1 MDGNTVSTTCRT
13 FRAKLLSVLLAV
25 LMLFTSIPAM
35 FPASAS
41 GSGGSGNPIVLTN
54 ASVEFRDKYF
64 KEITD
69 TDSGEIFYLMAKI
82 GGNNVEEGEVDFY
95 RIEISDKNLLLPN
108 FAGNGFKDGAV
119 YNGYTLHVNSDGSR
133 YITFQIDNGETKQI
147 RLQAK
152 FQNGKTANGT
162 AVEVKLTQESSG
174 KSVSNQITAD
184 AAMQWSASKG
194 ENRTSLKAQEIAKG
208 TTVNYTLSASPN
220 NASKKTGAEWV
231 QSLKFE
237 DTISLENM
245 TFLGDAKAA
254 IQNAVKAAIQTAG
267 YDAEPTVTVNDGK
280 ADISFVLNS
289 RNENAEMPA
298 VNLNVALP
306 LNSSTVKM
314 NGTADGKVT
323 NSLTVS
329 GKPYGD
335 NASYSTIGGNSVELK
350 VSAPQGPK
358 FSIGKTVQN
367 GKAYYVNGDTVEFE
381 ISASNTGDAAGNI
394 TLKDNVPDGMTL
406 ESITA
411 ADGTVSGNSV
421 TFQNVAAGATVT
433 AKVVCK
439 VSKDQTAN
447 LTNEVT
453 DGNNTAKATISVK
466 EDKAVIETP
475 VKSGY
480 VTYNGKNLGQ
490 KYYPHIAGQ
499 TATYTIS
506 VTNSG
511 AKDAKGVLVSDDSLS
526 YNLENMTYT
535 VDGVTRSAF
544 PDKIDVPAGKTVQ
557 ITVTGTIRDD
567 VAGEISNVA
576 TVDGKPSNKVK
587 FTPDTPKAQL
597 GITKTAD
604 VGNYTFGTA
613 KDVVYTITVTNNGEA
628 DAENVKIEDILP
640 DGMTFRENSGA
651 YGILTLSDGTTKNIT
666 SVDTKTLTAGGTITV
681 PKGESITLTV
691 YANVE
696 DSATAAALTN
706 TAKVYEGAEVKGTAT
721 HTIYGGEDLS
731 KYSLQKK
738 IIAVNGIPA
747 DDTTEIVNG
756 DKLTYQATFTNNG
769 TTTMENL
776 YLYDYGTTLKW
787 ETSDVLKVVAINGNA
802 SDSRIQTVT
811 VEQDNRAHGGYA
823 AETFNIM
830 GIKLAAGE
838 SVTVEYVVLG
848 NDVTNNNDYNHE
860 KNGIQGFGGTYD
872 LNNSALM
879 QTLSAFETK
888 FGTQKGVYNY
898 TAVGGLTVNEH
909 GNKTVTWYAHDMILN
924 PVSNTVFEAKKS
936 LTNSA
941 DKTTNIVDMTAADLE
956 QKTFSYSLALSGSN
970 NDYAG
975 KTIVVED
982 TLPDGMEYVPD
993 SVEGT
998 ANYTA
1003 LSGIQATRVGQTL
1016 TFTFVSTE
1024 KFANQWGGGVKLTY
1038 QAKLTADKAQELA
1051 NSTAKK
1057 VTLTNTLS
1065 KVTVVEGKNDGSDR
1079 VISPEDKVDISFTK
1093 TTPAP
1098 GFAKLAV
1105 ASYAGKDYQ
1114 NADLQKVENGYITAG
1129 DTLIWQAVLYNGK
1142 GETTSGKATL
1152 NGEELGKLDL
1162 TDVTLTDNL
1171 PSCYEFDNTSYP
1183 TKYFVVPLKA
1193 DGSFAV
1199 DKYGMVT
1206 GNDGAAIK
1214 TTANGDSVSWD
1225 VSSVTGTGV
1234 TEGKLEPNYAIVVQ
1248 FATTVKDG
1256 QEKEGVIT
1264 NTGYAEV
1271 KQPFTAENTVAGE
1284 KRDTQIWNYANYNI
1298 VGLTTESWKT
1308 ITYTNN
1314 GHNGDPHTDP
1324 ATDTGYSREPT
1335 HNYVQG
1341 MQGEDVTYELHIKN
1355 NSPVDLE
1362 NMTIIDRLPYVG
1374 DLGLVSGYA
1383 RNSAFGVKLKSI
1395 DSVMVGGTDV
1405 IDKTARSY
1413 STDKTSVLNEYSKDW
1428 LGQNDVMNWTNIK
1441 SDDTVNFRI
1450 QLQDTTVKVGDEVV
1464 VKVTATVPSY
1474 VAKTGEE
1481 NIAWN
1486 SFAYSYQNPDILGD
1500 TVMVA
1505 EPAKVGVW
1513 VQTPDTTVDVT
1524 VNKTLTEAETK
1535 DATFYFALFTDENY
1549 TTRLSDVI
1557 SVTIPAGQTAASVTM
1572 KDVDLS
1578 SIKQQTNNA
1587 NNVYLLET
1595 DAKGNQ
1601 IRNYTP
1607 TYTGNAI
1614 STDATTKQTV
1624 GVTNTKNTGE
1634 IKLTKTLAGVEGGD
1648 VTGDTFYFAL
1658 FTKNAAGDYV
1668 RYEEVPVQSL
1678 TFTEAD
1684 SKKVTFE
1691 NVPKGMDFYVLETNS
1706 NGVPTYTGDSGTYTA
1721 DSGIR
1726 YSFVPVIRS
1735 AVQAGGT
1742 TTITN
1747 FEETQYSI
1755 TVSKVLNAD
1764 NVKSTPV
1771 FSVGLFTKSGDTYTQ
1786 VGDTQE
1792 VIAGSEVKFSTELNE
1807 QNKRYDLKADTPY
1820 YIFEMDGDKRVENGA
1835 SFQMPVVLDPK
1846 NSTTKTDTTFYV
1858 SYDCCD
1864 KYGKVAALTLTKDAP
1879 QASTIITNST
1889 DNPTKIT
1896 VTKIATEDGN
1906 QAVDH
1911 AIEVG
1916 LFTQDADGNYQE
1928 VSGQKKTITIAAG
1941 DKGKKSVTFDGLDSS
1956 KTYYVFEL
1964 DAEGNRVENGGT
1976 TEVSNKTFVASYSG
1990 GNMVAM
1996 DVGIPGAKTITDT
2009 HDGKIYI
2016 KKFDVNNNVM
2026 EKCEFTLTGPNNYKK
2041 NWSSSK
2047 DAEEFSNLKAG
2058 TYTLT
2063 ETEMNNFVQL
2073 SMSFTID
2080 ETGCIVTQ
2088 NPDGSKIESTSYALS
2103 ANTVTL
2109 INRAKVSVDKQ
2120 NIANSDELAGATIK
2134 ITRTNGGLNEKVLEV
2149 KRGDTALT
2157 KETSLDESD
2166 YSKYTQT
2173 SNTITFI
2180 SDGKAKTDIIG
2191 LPDGDYTMEEVAAPD
2206 GYNKVKTTFTF
2217 TIDKGQVTRTS
2228 ADSEEYDVSGNDIVM
2243 KDSAKKTISIGKQA
2257 VGGGDELT
2265 GAELQLTVPKGV
2277 DLSQIEAAYGDQST
2291 NGIVKSDKTISWK
2304 SDGTKGSVELTD
2316 LPAGTYTLKE
2326 ITAPDGF
2333 TKKTEEMNF
2342 EVGADGK
2349 VGTVNGL
2356 TKDDNKVV
2364 MEDAASKLTIGKKDI
2379 TGKQEVTGAKLTL
2392 TLTKPDESGATL
2404 DGVTVENIKNNTVDS
2419 RTADSITWTSGK
2431 TDAILSKL
2439 PDGEYTLKETGD
2451 AFTDEETGKTYT
2463 VIESTMTF
2471 TVENGVVTK
2480 TTGTADSLN
2489 DKAAD
2494 GYYYY
2499 DKTAGQILVCDAEA
2513 VNVVPISKQ
2522 DAGSGAEVAGATLE
2536 ITAEN
2541 VLDTTKLE
2549 LSRTDKNGNKTVLVK
2564 GTDYSISADGKTIQF
2579 VSGED
2584 ATIITGLP
2592 AGTYKLKE
2600 TNAPDGYQLYTAEET
2615 FTIGT
2620 DGKVTGTTTI
2630 QDKVSKLTIAK
2641 KDITGKQE
2649 VTGATLTL
2657 KLTKPD
2663 ESGAT
2668 LDGVTVEN
2676 IKNITVDSRTEDSI
2690 TWTSGKTD
2698 AILSKLPDG
2707 KYTLKETGGAF
2718 TDTETGKTYTVIE
2731 STMTFTVENGVVTST
2746 TGDADN
2752 LNDKATEGYY
2762 YYDKTAGQILVC
2774 DAEAVNVVP
2783 ISKQDAGS
2791 GAEVAGA
2798 TLEITAENVLDTTKL
2813 ELSRTDKNGNKTVL
2827 VKGTDY
2833 SISADG
2839 KTIQFVS
2846 GEDATIITGLPAG
2859 TYKLKETNAPDG
2871 YQLYTA
2877 EETFTIGTDGKVTG
2891 TTTIQDKV
2899 SKLTIAKKDITG
2911 KQEVTGAKLTLTLT
2925 NPDESGATLDGVK
2938 ANITVDSRDAKS
2950 ITWTSGKTD
2959 AILSKLP
2966 DGKYTL
2972 KETGGAFTDTETG
2985 KTYTVIEST
2994 MTFTVENG
3002 VITKSNAADNLNDK
3016 ATEGYYYY
3024 DKTKEEILV
3033 CDAEQPA
3040 ITTTSTSETTTTS
3053 TTTTPTRTSATTE
3066 SSTETTVSTTS
3077 ATPTDTTTSTTA
3089 STAGPTQPTTTST
3102 TGSSTVTTVSTTAS
3116 TAGPTQPTTTSTTGS
3131 GTVTTVST
3139 TASTAGPTQPT
3150 TTSTTGSSTV
3160 TTVSTTASTAGPT
3173 QPTTTST
3180 TGSGTVT
3187 TVSTTASTAGPT
3199 QPTTT
3204 STTGSSTVTTVSTT
3218 ASTAGPTQPTTT
3230 STTGSGTVTT
3240 VSTTASTAGPTQPTT
3255 TSTTGSGT
3263 VTTVSTT
3270 ASTAGPTQPTTTS
3283 ATATN
3288 TTTTTSSTG
3297 TGSDTGTTTTT
3308 QSATTVTATN
3318 TGSVT
3323 ETTPI
3328 VTVTETAP
3336 VTTTTC
3342 STIQTTETTPTTV
3355 TTVTTPVTTVTTTE
3369 LERGVLIRKCDMGG
3383 NEIAGASLQVADLDG
3398 NVIDAWISEA
3408 GISHAIETVE
3418 VGVPY
3423 CLTELQAPVDYALA
3437 ESIYFR
3443 LEEDGTVTI
3452 LTFAVNEDGTIATDE
3467 NGPIILT
3474 ETPSADAVVTMFDE
3488 FIGIVTT
3495 TDITTET
3502 TTTTET
3508 ETTTTTPHNTTNDN
3522 GNHTP
3527 SASETTSS
3535 GETTTETTNGSGTTT
3550 TDGSGTTTT
3559 TRYRSSSGSSSSSS
3573 SGRGSSSVRVSS
3585 TPKTD
3590 DRIWMLLFPTGLALT
3605 GAILTGRKRK
3615 KKHQK

>member
-1 MDGNTVSTTCRT
+1 MQTEKTRHLRT
-13 FRAKLLSVLLAV
+13 RVISVLLAV
-25 LMLFTSIPAM
+25 LMIVTCLPSMLFPV
-35 FPASAS
+35 SADNN
-41 GSGGSGNPIVLTN
+41 GRSGGPLVLTN
-54 ASVEFRDKYF
+54 ASVEFRDSKYNPID
-64 KEITD
+64 EVNTGD
-69 TDSGEIFYLMAKI
+69 VFYLMSTI
-82 GGNNVEEGEVDFY
+82 SGNNVNEGEVDSY
-95 RIEISDKNLLLPN
+95 RIEITDKNLLLPN
-108 FAGNGFKDGAV
+108 FAGNGFRDGAV

-133 YITFQIDNGETKQI
+133 YITFDIDNGQTKQV

-152 FQNGKTANGT
+152 FQNGKTPGGT
-162 AVEVKLTQESSG
+162 TSTVKIVQDSTGKNASST
-174 KSVSNQITAD
+174 ITAR
-184 AAMQWSASKG
+184 AKRQWSASKS
-194 ENRTSLKAQEIAKG
+194 EDRNALTAAQLAAG
-208 TTVNYTLSASPN
+208 TTVNYTLSASAN
-220 NASKKTGAEWV
+220 NVTKKNGVEWV

-237 DTISLENM
+237 DTISLSEM
-245 TFLGDAKAA
+245 TFTGGAQTAVE
-254 IQNAVKAAIQTAG
+254 NAVKSAVATAG
-267 YDAEPTVTVNDGK
+267 YTAGNLSVEAIDGTSTAK
-280 ADISFVLNS
+280 ISFTVDSKNT
-289 RNENAEMPA
+289 NAEMPA

-335 NASYSTIGGNSVELK
+335 DASYSTIGGNSVELK

-358 FSIGKTVQN
+358 FSIGKTVKN
-367 GKAYYVNGDTVEFE
+367 GKAYYVNGDIVEFE
-381 ISASNTGDAAGNI
+381 ISASNTGDAAGDI
-394 TLKDNVPDGMTL
+394 TLTDNVPDGMTL

-480 VTYNGKNLGQ
+480 VTYKGKNLGQ
-490 KYYPHIAGQ
+490 KYYPRIAGQ

-506 VTNSG
+506 ITNSG
-511 AKDAKGVLVSDDSLS
+511 AKDAKDVPVLDDSLS
-526 YNLENMTYT
+526 DNLENMTYT
-535 VDGVTRSAF
+535 VDGVTRTDF
-544 PDKIDVPAGKTVQ
+544 PDKIDVPAEKTVQ

-576 TVDGKPSNKVK
+576 KVDGKSSNKVK
-587 FTPDTPKAQL
+587 FTPDVPKAQL

-651 YGILTLSDGTTKNIT
+651 YGILTLSDDTTENIT
-666 SVDTKTLTAGGTITV
+666 SVDTKTLTAGGPITV
-681 PKGESITLTV
+681 PKGKSITLTV

-1003 LSGIQATRVGQTL
+1003 LSGIQATQVGQTL

-1024 KFANQWGGGVKLTY
+1024 KFANQWGSGVKLTY

-1079 VISPEDKVDISFTK
+1079 VILPNSKVDISFTK

-1142 GETTSGKATL
+1142 GETDTAGKATL
-1152 NGEELGKLDL
+1152 NGEELGRLDL

-1183 TKYFVVPLKA
+1183 TKCFVVPLKA

-1199 DKYGMVT
+1199 DKYGMVS
-1206 GNDGAAIK
+1206 GNGATIK

-1264 NTGYAEV
+1264 NTGYATID
-1271 KQPFTAENTVAGE
+1271 QPFSAEDTVAGE
-1284 KRDTQIWNYANYNI
+1284 KQDNQIWSYANYNI

-1308 ITYTNN
+1308 ITYKNN
-1314 GHNGDPHTDP
+1314 GHNGTPHTDP
-1324 ATDTGYSREPT
+1324 ATDTGYSRQPT

-1355 NSPVDLE
+1355 NSPVALE

-1374 DLGLVSGYA
+1374 DLGLVSGYE
-1383 RNSAFGVKLKSI
+1383 RFSAFGVTLKSI
-1395 DSVMVGGTDV
+1395 DSVTVGGTDV
-1405 IDKTARSY
+1405 SANAAYSY

-1428 LGQNDVMNWTNIK
+1428 LGQNDVMNWTGI
-1441 SDDTVNFRI
+1441 SSADTVDFRI
-1450 QLQDTTVKVGDEVV
+1450 QLQDTTVKVGEEVV

-1601 IRNYTP
+1601 IHNYTP
-1607 TYTGNAI
+1607 AYKDKDNVI
-1614 STDATTKQTV
+1614 STDATTNQTV
-1624 GVTNTKNTGE
+1624 DVTNTKNTGD
-1634 IKLTKTLAGVEGGD
+1634 ITLTKTLAGVEGGN

-1658 FTKNAAGDYV
+1658 FTENAAGDYV
-1668 RYEEVPVQSL
+1668 RYEEAPVQSL

-1691 NVPKGMDFYVLETNS
+1691 NVPKGMDFYVLETNA

-1726 YSFVPVIRS
+1726 YSFLPVTRS

-1747 FEETQYSI
+1747 FEQTQYSI
-1755 TVSKVLNAD
+1755 TVSKVLIAD
-1764 NVKSTPV
+1764 DVKSTPV
-1771 FSVGLFTKSGDTYTQ
+1771 FSVGLFTKSGNDYTQ
-1786 VGDTQE
+1786 VGTTQK
-1792 VIAGSEVKFSTELNE
+1792 VAAGSEVKFSTELNE
-1807 QNKRYDLKADTPY
+1807 QNKRYDLKEGIPY

-1864 KYGKVAALTLTKDAP
+1864 DHNQVAALTLTKDAP
-1879 QASTIITNST
+1879 QANTIITNT
-1889 DNPTKIT
+1889 TKNPAQIK
-1896 VTKIATEDGN
+1896 VTKIATEDGKP
-1906 QAVDH
+1906 AVDH
-1911 AIEVG
+1911 TIEVG
-1916 LFTQDADGNYQE
+1916 LFTQDTNGSYQQVE
-1928 VSGQKKTITIAAG
+1928 KKNINIVAG
-1941 DKGKKSVTFDGLDSS
+1941 DNGKKSVTFDGLDSS

-1964 DAEGNRVENGGT
+1964 DADGNRVENESTISVGG
-1976 TEVSNKTFVASYSG
+1976 KTFLATYSG
-1990 GNMVAM
+1990 NSNRI
-1996 DVGIPGAKTITDT
+1996 DLLPGIPGEKTITDANT
-2009 HDGKIYI
+2009 TQVELSFAKV
-2016 KKFDVNNNVM
+2016 DVKGNAM
-2026 EKCEFTLTGPNNYKK
+2026 AGCEMTLTSPNGY
-2041 NWSSSK
+2041 SK
-2047 DAEEFSNLKAG
+2047 TWTSDADPEKLTGLAAG
-2058 TYTLT
+2058 DYTLT
-2063 ETEMNNFVQL
+2063 EK
-2073 SMSFTID
+2073 SMTGYAPVSISFAVNAN
-2080 ETGCIVTQ
+2080 GYIVTTDAQ
-2088 NPDGSKIESTSYALS
+2088 GNPINGSNFDLTENGL
-2103 ANTVTL
+2103 TV
-2109 INRAKVSVDKQ
+2109 INRSQISVSKKDITSLK
-2120 NIANSDELAGATIK
+2120 ELAGAK
-2134 ITRTNGGLNEKVLEV
+2134 ITITKTDGSWNEALVELSRTG
-2149 KRGDTALT
+2149 TTFT
-2157 KETSLDESD
+2157 KSDSVNDESQ
-2166 YSKYTQT
+2166 YQLTSKEL
-2173 SNTITFI
+2173 TFI
-2180 SDGKAKTDIIG
+2180 SDGKNKTDIIG
-2191 LPDGDYTMEEVAAPD
+2191 LPDGTYTMTEVVAPD
-2206 GYNKVKTTFTF
+2206 GYNKVSTDFTF
-2217 TIDKGQVTRTS
+2217 TIKNGVVDATGTT
-2228 ADSEEYDVSGNDIVM
+2228 EYDVSGNDITM
-2243 KDSAKKTISIGKQA
+2243 KDGQKPSVTISKQA
-2257 VGGGDELT
+2257 VGGGEELT
-2265 GAELQLTVPKGV
+2265 GAVLKLTAPAGT
-2277 DLSQIEAAYGDQST
+2277 DLSKVKGSYSDGSTAGIETSGNT
-2291 NGIVKSDKTISWK
+2291 ITWTSDKA
-2304 SDGTKGSVELTD
+2304 KGGVTLAN
-2316 LPAGTYTLKE
+2316 LPAGVYTLE
-2326 ITAPDGF
+2326 ETTAPDGF
-2333 TKKTEEMNF
+2333 TKKTEEMTF

-2356 TKDDNKVV
+2356 TKDDNKIV
-2364 MEDAASKLTIGKKDI
+2364 MEDNTSKLTISKKDI
-2379 TGKQEVTGAKLTL
+2379 TGKQEVTGATLTL
-2392 TLTKPDESGATL
+2392 TLTNPDESGATL
-2404 DGVTVENIKNNTVDS
+2404 DDVTVENSIVGN
-2419 RTADSITWTSGK
+2419 RTEDSITWISGK
-2431 TDAILSKL
+2431 TDAVLSKL
-2439 PDGEYTLKETGD
+2439 PDGKYTLKETGG
-2451 AFTDEETGKTYT
+2451 AFTDAETKKTYT

-2471 TVENGVVTK
+2471 TVENGVVTD
-2480 TTGTADSLN
+2480 TNAADNLN
-2489 DKAAD
+2489 DKATE

-2522 DAGSGAEVAGATLE
+2522 DAASGAEVAGATLE

-2564 GTDYSISADGKTIQF
+2564 GTDYSISTDGKTIQF

-2592 AGTYKLKE
+2592 AGSYQLKE

-2620 DGKVTGTTTI
+2620 DGKVTGTTII
-2630 QDKVSKLTIAK
+2630 QDKA
-2641 KDITGKQE
+2641 
-2649 VTGATLTL
+2649 
-2657 KLTKPD
+2657 
-2663 ESGAT
+2663 
-2668 LDGVTVEN
+2668 
-2676 IKNITVDSRTEDSI
+2676 
-2690 TWTSGKTD
+2690 
-2698 AILSKLPDG
+2698 
-2707 KYTLKETGGAF
+2707 
-2718 TDTETGKTYTVIE
+2718 
-2731 STMTFTVENGVVTST
+2731 
-2746 TGDADN
+2746 
-2752 LNDKATEGYY
+2752 
-2762 YYDKTAGQILVC
+2762 
-2774 DAEAVNVVP
+2774 
-2783 ISKQDAGS
+2783 
-2791 GAEVAGA
+2791 
-2798 TLEITAENVLDTTKL
+2798 
-2813 ELSRTDKNGNKTVL
+2813 
-2827 VKGTDY
+2827 
-2833 SISADG
+2833 
-2839 KTIQFVS
+2839 
-2846 GEDATIITGLPAG
+2846 
-2859 TYKLKETNAPDG
+2859 
-2871 YQLYTA
+2871 
-2877 EETFTIGTDGKVTG
+2877 
-2891 TTTIQDKV
+2891 

-2925 NPDESGATLDGVK
+2925 NPDESGATLDGVT
-2938 ANITVDSRDAKS
+2938 ANIHVDSRDAKS

-2985 KTYTVIEST
+2985 KTYTVIKST

-3002 VITKSNAADNLNDK
+3002 VVTDTSAENSLNDK
-3016 ATEGYYYY
+3016 ATKGYYYC
-3024 DKTKEEILV
+3024 DKTAGQILV

-3040 ITTTSTSETTTTS
+3040 ITTTSTSETTTT
-3053 TTTTPTRTSATTE
+3053 TTTT
-3066 SSTETTVSTTS
+3066 
-3077 ATPTDTTTSTTA
+3077 TTTSTSES
-3089 STAGPTQPTTTST
+3089 STTSDTETTTGT
-3102 TGSSTVTTVSTTAS
+3102 
-3116 TAGPTQPTTTSTTGS
+3116 

-3139 TASTAGPTQPT
+3139 VATTSKTSGTTTEVTTDTTLATSGNTTETSAGPT
-3150 TTSTTGSSTV
+3150 TTSTSETTTEV
-3160 TTVSTTASTAGPT
+3160 TTDTTLATSGSTTETSAG
-3173 QPTTTST
+3173 PTTTST
-3180 TGSGTVT
+3180 NGTTTDTTTAKTTVT
-3187 TVSTTASTAGPT
+3187 TASASTETSAASTTTTAAGTTAETVTETSTTAA
-3199 QPTTT
+3199 
-3204 STTGSSTVTTVSTT
+3204 STVTT
-3218 ASTAGPTQPTTT
+3218 A
-3230 STTGSGTVTT
+3230 
-3240 VSTTASTAGPTQPTT
+3240 
-3255 TSTTGSGT
+3255 
-3263 VTTVSTT
+3263 
-3270 ASTAGPTQPTTTS
+3270 
-3283 ATATN
+3283 
-3288 TTTTTSSTG
+3288 
-3297 TGSDTGTTTTT
+3297 
-3308 QSATTVTATN
+3308 
-3318 TGSVT
+3318 
-3323 ETTPI
+3323 E
-3328 VTVTETAP
+3328 
-3336 VTTTTC
+3336 
-3342 STIQTTETTPTTV
+3342 
-3355 TTVTTPVTTVTTTE
+3355 TTVTTTATTTIE
-3369 LERGVLIRKCDMGG
+3369 ATTTTTEETTVETTTEATTTTEETTTTIVTTTEQPDGYVIRKCDVGG
-3383 NEIAGASLQVADLDG
+3383 NEIGGASLNITDQSG
-3398 NVIDAWISEA
+3398 NVIDQWVSEEGVSHVFA
-3408 GISHAIETVE
+3408 GIQPNT
-3418 VGVPY
+3418 PY
-3423 CLTELQAPVDYALA
+3423 CLTETLAPADYLVA
-3437 ESIYFR
+3437 EPIYFQ
-3443 LEEDGTVTI
+3443 L
-3452 LTFAVNEDGTIATDE
+3452 NEDGTLVLFVGVSLNEDGSWSVE
-3467 NGPIILT
+3467 N
-3474 ETPSADAVVTMFDE
+3474 AVVTANPDGRAIVMIDE
-3488 FIGIVTT
+3488 YVGTETT
-3495 TDITTET
+3495 TTETTEET
-3502 TTTTET
+3502 TTTTEATTTTAKNTTAGNGEHTPSVSTTTTAST
-3508 ETTTTTPHNTTNDN
+3508 ETTTVTGESGTGTTA
-3522 GNHTP
+3522 G
-3527 SASETTSS
+3527 S
-3535 GETTTETTNGSGTTT
+3535 GGSGTTT
-3550 TDGSGTTTT
+3550 AAGGSQTTTVI
-3559 TRYRSSSGSSSSSS
+3559 RSSSGSSSSSS
-3573 SGRGSSSVRVSS
+3573 RSNTKISS
-3585 TPKTD
+3585 TPKTGEALPVV
-3590 DRIWMLLFPTGLALT
+3590 IIPAGIALAA
-3605 GAILTGRKRK
+3605 AIVAGCKRK
-3615 KKHQK
+3615 KK

>member
-1 MDGNTVSTTCRT
+1 MQTEKTRHLRT
-13 FRAKLLSVLLAV
+13 RVISVLLAV
-25 LMLFTSIPAM
+25 LMIVTCLPSMLFPV
-35 FPASAS
+35 SADNN
-41 GSGGSGNPIVLTN
+41 GRSGGPLVLTN
-54 ASVEFRDKYF
+54 ASVEFRDSKYNPID
-64 KEITD
+64 EVNTGD
-69 TDSGEIFYLMAKI
+69 VFYLMSTI
-82 GGNNVEEGEVDFY
+82 SGNNVNEGEMDSY
-95 RIEISDKNLLLPN
+95 RIEITDKNLLLPN
-108 FAGNGFKDGAV
+108 FAGNGFRDGAV

-133 YITFQIDNGETKQI
+133 YIAFDIDNGQTKQV

-152 FQNGKTANGT
+152 FQNGKTPGGT
-162 AVEVKLTQESSG
+162 ISTVKIVQDSTGKNASST
-174 KSVSNQITAD
+174 ITAK
-184 AAMQWSASKG
+184 AERQWSASKS
-194 ENRTSLKAQEIAKG
+194 EDRNAMTAAQLAAG
-208 TTVNYTLSASPN
+208 TTVNYTLSASAN
-220 NASKKTGAEWV
+220 NASKKSGVEWV

-237 DTISLENM
+237 DTISLSEM
-245 TFLGDAKAA
+245 TFIGDAQTAVE
-254 IQNAVKAAIQTAG
+254 NAVKSAIAAAGYTAG
-267 YDAEPTVTVNDGK
+267 NLSVTVSGSTAK
-280 ADISFVLNS
+280 ISFTVDSKNT
-289 RNENAEMPA
+289 NAEMPA

-306 LNSSTVKM
+306 LNSNTVKM

-358 FSIGKTVQN
+358 FSIGKTVKN

-433 AKVVCK
+433 ANVVCR

-535 VDGVTRSAF
+535 VDGVTRSDF

-576 TVDGKPSNKVK
+576 KVDGKSSNKVK
-587 FTPDTPKAQL
+587 FTPDVPKAQL

-651 YGILTLSDGTTKNIT
+651 YGILTLSDDTTENIT

-681 PKGESITLTV
+681 PKGKSITLTV

-787 ETSDVLKVVAINGNA
+787 EASDVLKVVAINGNA

-811 VEQDNRAHGGYA
+811 VEQNKIDGGGYA
-823 AETFNIM
+823 VETFNIM
-830 GIKLAAGE
+830 GINLAAGE

-848 NDVTNNNDYNHE
+848 NDVTNTNNDYDSE
-860 KNGIQGFGGTYD
+860 KRGIQGFGDGTD
-872 LNNSALM
+872 LKNSALM

-888 FGTQKGVYNY
+888 FGTQRGVYNY

-975 KTIVVED
+975 KKIVVED
-982 TLPDGMEYVPD
+982 TLPDGMKYVPD

-998 ANYTA
+998 ANFTA
-1003 LSGIQATRVGQTL
+1003 LSGIQATQVGQTL

-1024 KFANQWGGGVKLTY
+1024 KFANQWGSGVKLTY

-1065 KVTVVEGKNDGSDR
+1065 KVTVVEGRDDGSDR
-1079 VISPEDKVDISFTK
+1079 VILPNSKVDISFTK

-1105 ASYAGKDYQ
+1105 ASFAGQTYDDTAVQ
-1114 NADLQKVENGYITAG
+1114 PVGNGYITAG
-1129 DTLIWQAVLYNGK
+1129 DTLIWQTVLYNGR
-1142 GETTSGKATL
+1142 GDSTDVADL
-1152 NGEELGKLDL
+1152 KLDG
-1162 TDVTLTDNL
+1162 VTLTDNL
-1171 PSCYEFDNTSYP
+1171 PATYQFSNETGLQMTYQVLDLTHNG
-1183 TKYFVVPLKA
+1183 
-1193 DGSFAV
+1193 DGSSTFQVNDKTGLLEGGTKVPDTAYKIDGSKLIISV
-1199 DKYGMVT
+1199 DKL
-1206 GNDGAAIK
+1206 AA
-1214 TTANGDSVSWD
+1214 
-1225 VSSVTGTGV
+1225 
-1234 TEGKLEPNYAIVVQ
+1234 KLAKNKCIVFQ

-1256 QEKEGVIT
+1256 QESEGVIT
-1264 NTGYAEV
+1264 NTGYATID
-1271 KQPFTAENTVAGE
+1271 QPFTAEDTVAGE
-1284 KRDTQIWNYANYNI
+1284 KQDNQIWSYANYNI

-1308 ITYTNN
+1308 ITYTNQN
-1314 GHNGDPHTDP
+1314 HTGTPHTDP

-1355 NSPVDLE
+1355 NSPVALE

-1374 DLGLVSGYA
+1374 DLGLVSGYE
-1383 RNSAFGVKLKSI
+1383 RFSAFGVKLKNI

-1441 SDDTVNFRI
+1441 SDDTVDFRI
-1450 QLQDTTVKVGDEVV
+1450 QLQDTTVEVGDEVV
-1464 VKVTATVPSY
+1464 VKVTATVPGY

-1557 SVTIPAGQTAASVTM
+1557 SATILAGQTKASVTM

-1578 SIKQQTNNA
+1578 SIKQQMIDAHISNA
-1587 NNVYLLET
+1587 DNVYLLET

-1601 IRNYTP
+1601 IRNYTLA
-1607 TYTGNAI
+1607 YTGNKI
-1614 STDATTKQTV
+1614 STDATTNQTV

-1634 IKLTKTLAGVEGGD
+1634 ITLTKTLAGEN

-1668 RYEEVPVQSL
+1668 RYEEAPVQSL
-1678 TFTEAD
+1678 TFTEAGSQD
-1684 SKKVTFE
+1684 VKFE
-1691 NVPKGMDFYVLETNS
+1691 GVPKGVDFYVLETNA
-1706 NGVPTYTGDSGTYTA
+1706 NGVLADTDFAKYTS

-1726 YSFVPVIRS
+1726 YTSEPAAPA
-1735 AVQAGGT
+1735 AVQAGGKT
-1742 TTITN
+1742 EITN
-1747 FEETQYSI
+1747 TEEIDYSI
-1755 TVSKVLNAD
+1755 TVSKVLIAD
-1764 NVKSTPV
+1764 DVKSTPV
-1771 FSVGLFTKSGDTYTQ
+1771 FSVGLFTKNGNDYTQ
-1786 VGDTQE
+1786 VGTTQK
-1792 VIAGSEVKFSTELNE
+1792 VAAGSEVKFSTELNE
-1807 QNKRYDLKADTPY
+1807 QNKRYDLKEGIPY

-1864 KYGKVAALTLTKDAP
+1864 DDSKVAALTLTKDAP
-1879 QASTIITNST
+1879 QANTIITNT
-1889 DNPTKIT
+1889 TKNPAQIK
-1896 VTKIATEDGN
+1896 VTKIATIDGN
-1906 QAVDH
+1906 PADSHEATV
-1911 AIEVG
+1911 A
-1916 LFTQDADGNYQE
+1916 LFTMDADGNYQE

-1964 DAEGNRVENGGT
+1964 DADGNRVENGST
-1976 TEVSNKTFVASYSG
+1976 TTVGSAGSSKTFLATYSG
-1990 GNMVAM
+1990 NSNRV
-1996 DVGIPGAKTITDT
+1996 DLLPGIPGEKVITDANT
-2009 HDGKIYI
+2009 TQVELSFAKV
-2016 KKFDVNNNVM
+2016 DVKGNAM
-2026 EKCEFTLTGPNNYKK
+2026 AGCEMTLTGSNGYSVSWETTADSKK
-2041 NWSSSK
+2041 LTGL
-2047 DAEEFSNLKAG
+2047 AAG
-2058 TYTLT
+2058 DYTLT
-2063 ETEMNNFVQL
+2063 EK
-2073 SMSFTID
+2073 SMTGYAPVSISFAVNAN
-2080 ETGCIVTQ
+2080 GYIVTTDAQ
-2088 NPDGSKIESTSYALS
+2088 SNPITGSNFSLTENGL
-2103 ANTVTL
+2103 TV
-2109 INRAKVSVDKQ
+2109 INRSQISVSKKDITSLK
-2120 NIANSDELAGATIK
+2120 ELAGAK
-2134 ITRTNGGLNEKVLEV
+2134 ITITKTDGSWNEALVELSRTE
-2149 KRGDTALT
+2149 TTFT
-2157 KETSLDESD
+2157 KSDSVDDESQ
-2166 YSKYTQT
+2166 YQLTSKEL
-2173 SNTITFI
+2173 TFI
-2180 SDGKAKTDIIG
+2180 SDGKNKTDIIG
-2191 LPDGDYTMEEVAAPD
+2191 LPDGTYTMTEVVAPD
-2206 GYNKVKTTFTF
+2206 GYNKVSTDFTF
-2217 TIDKGQVTRTS
+2217 TIKNGVVDATGTT
-2228 ADSEEYDVSGNDIVM
+2228 EYDVSGNDITM
-2243 KDSAKKTISIGKQA
+2243 KDGQKPSVTISKQA
-2257 VGGGDELT
+2257 VGGGEELT
-2265 GAELQLTVPKGV
+2265 GAVLKLTAPAGT
-2277 DLSQIEAAYGDQST
+2277 DLSKVKGSYSDGSTAGIETSGKT
-2291 NGIVKSDKTISWK
+2291 ITWTSDKA
-2304 SDGTKGSVELTD
+2304 KGGVTLEN
-2316 LPAGTYTLKE
+2316 LPAGVYTLE
-2326 ITAPDGF
+2326 ETTAPDGF
-2333 TKKTEEMNF
+2333 TKKTEAMNF

-2356 TKDDNKVV
+2356 TKDDNKIV
-2364 MEDAASKLTIGKKDI
+2364 MEDDTSKLTIAKKDI

-2392 TLTKPDESGATL
+2392 TLTNPDESGATL
-2404 DGVTVENIKNNTVDS
+2404 DDVTANIRVDS
-2419 RTADSITWTSGK
+2419 RDAKSITWTSGK

-2439 PDGEYTLKETGD
+2439 PDGKYTLKETGD
-2451 AFTDEETGKTYT
+2451 AFTDAETKKTYT

-2471 TVENGVVTK
+2471 TVENGVVTS
-2480 TTGTADSLN
+2480 TTGDADKLN
-2489 DKAAD
+2489 DKATK
-2494 GYYYY
+2494 GYYYC
-2499 DKTAGQILVCDAEA
+2499 DKTKEEILVCDAEA

-2564 GTDYSISADGKTIQF
+2564 GTDYSISTDGKTIQF

-2592 AGTYKLKE
+2592 AGSYQLKE

-2630 QDKVSKLTIAK
+2630 QDEVSKLTIGK

-2657 KLTKPD
+2657 
-2663 ESGAT
+2663 
-2668 LDGVTVEN
+2668 
-2676 IKNITVDSRTEDSI
+2676 
-2690 TWTSGKTD
+2690 
-2698 AILSKLPDG
+2698 
-2707 KYTLKETGGAF
+2707 
-2718 TDTETGKTYTVIE
+2718 
-2731 STMTFTVENGVVTST
+2731 
-2746 TGDADN
+2746 
-2752 LNDKATEGYY
+2752 
-2762 YYDKTAGQILVC
+2762 
-2774 DAEAVNVVP
+2774 
-2783 ISKQDAGS
+2783 
-2791 GAEVAGA
+2791 
-2798 TLEITAENVLDTTKL
+2798 
-2813 ELSRTDKNGNKTVL
+2813 
-2827 VKGTDY
+2827 
-2833 SISADG
+2833 
-2839 KTIQFVS
+2839 
-2846 GEDATIITGLPAG
+2846 
-2859 TYKLKETNAPDG
+2859 
-2871 YQLYTA
+2871 
-2877 EETFTIGTDGKVTG
+2877 
-2891 TTTIQDKV
+2891 
-2899 SKLTIAKKDITG
+2899 
-2911 KQEVTGAKLTLTLT
+2911 TLT
-2925 NPDESGATLDGVK
+2925 NPDESGATLDDVT
-2938 ANITVDSRDAKS
+2938 ANIRVDSRDAKS

-2972 KETGGAFTDTETG
+2972 KETGDAFTDAETK

-3002 VITKSNAADNLNDK
+3002 VVTSTTGDADKLNDK

-3024 DKTKEEILV
+3024 DKTAGQILV

-3040 ITTTSTSETTTTS
+3040 ITTTSTSETTTT
-3053 TTTTPTRTSATTE
+3053 TT
-3066 SSTETTVSTTS
+3066 
-3077 ATPTDTTTSTTA
+3077 TTTSTSES
-3089 STAGPTQPTTTST
+3089 STTSDTETTTGT
-3102 TGSSTVTTVSTTAS
+3102 
-3116 TAGPTQPTTTSTTGS
+3116 

-3139 TASTAGPTQPT
+3139 VTTTSKTSGTTTEVTTDTTLVTSGNTTETSAGPT
-3150 TTSTTGSSTV
+3150 TTSTSETTTEV
-3160 TTVSTTASTAGPT
+3160 TTDTTLATSGNTTETSAG
-3173 QPTTTST
+3173 PTTTST
-3180 TGSGTVT
+3180 SETTTEVT
-3187 TVSTTASTAGPT
+3187 TDTTLATSGNTTETSAG
-3199 QPTTT
+3199 PTTT
-3204 STTGSSTVTTVSTT
+3204 STSETTTEVTTVTTLATSGNTT
-3218 ASTAGPTQPTTT
+3218 ETSAGPTTT
-3230 STTGSGTVTT
+3230 STNGTTTDTTTAKTTVTT
-3240 VSTTASTAGPTQPTT
+3240 ASASTETSAASTTTTAAGTTAETVTETSTTAAS
-3255 TSTTGSGT
+3255 T
-3263 VTTVSTT
+3263 VTTAETTVTT
-3270 ASTAGPTQPTTTS
+3270 AATTTIE
-3283 ATATN
+3283 A
-3288 TTTTTSSTG
+3288 TTTTTEKT
-3297 TGSDTGTTTTT
+3297 TVETTTEETTEATTTT
-3308 QSATTVTATN
+3308 
-3318 TGSVT
+3318 
-3323 ETTPI
+3323 E
-3328 VTVTETAP
+3328 E
-3336 VTTTTC
+3336 TTTT
-3342 STIQTTETTPTTV
+3342 I
-3355 TTVTTPVTTVTTTE
+3355 VTTTE
-3369 LERGVLIRKCDMGG
+3369 QPDGYVIRKCDVGG
-3383 NEIAGASLQVADLDG
+3383 NEIGGASLNITDQSG
-3398 NVIDAWISEA
+3398 NVIDQWVSEEGVSHVFA
-3408 GISHAIETVE
+3408 GIQPNT
-3418 VGVPY
+3418 PY
-3423 CLTELQAPVDYALA
+3423 CLTETLAPADYLVA
-3437 ESIYFR
+3437 EPIYFQ
-3443 LEEDGTVTI
+3443 L
-3452 LTFAVNEDGTIATDE
+3452 NEDGTLVLFVGVSLNEDGSWSVE
-3467 NGPIILT
+3467 N
-3474 ETPSADAVVTMFDE
+3474 AVVTANPDGRAIVMIDE
-3488 FIGIVTT
+3488 YVGTETT
-3495 TDITTET
+3495 TTETTEET
-3502 TTTTET
+3502 TTTTEATTTTAKNTTAGNGEHTPSVSTTTTAST
-3508 ETTTTTPHNTTNDN
+3508 ETTTVTGESGTGTTAGN
-3522 GNHTP
+3522 G
-3527 SASETTSS
+3527 
-3535 GETTTETTNGSGTTT
+3535 GSGTTT
-3550 TDGSGTTTT
+3550 AAGGSQTTTVI
-3559 TRYRSSSGSSSSSS
+3559 RSSSGSSSSSS
-3573 SGRGSSSVRVSS
+3573 RSNTRISS
-3585 TPKTD
+3585 TPKTGEALPVV
-3590 DRIWMLLFPTGLALT
+3590 IIPAGIALAA
-3605 GAILTGRKRK
+3605 AIVAGCKRK
-3615 KKHQK
+3615 KK

>member
-1 MDGNTVSTTCRT
+1 MQTEKTRHLRT
-13 FRAKLLSVLLAV
+13 RVISVLLAV
-25 LMLFTSIPAM
+25 LMIVTCLPSMLFPV
-35 FPASAS
+35 SADNN
-41 GSGGSGNPIVLTN
+41 GRSGGPLVLTN
-54 ASVEFRDKYF
+54 ASVEFRDSKYNPID
-64 KEITD
+64 EVNTGD
-69 TDSGEIFYLMAKI
+69 VFYLMSTI
-82 GGNNVEEGEVDFY
+82 SGNNVNEGEVDSY
-95 RIEISDKNLLLPN
+95 RIEITDKNLLLPN
-108 FAGNGFKDGAV
+108 FAGNGFRDGAV

-133 YITFQIDNGETKQI
+133 YIAFDIDNGQTKQV

-152 FQNGKTANGT
+152 FQNGKTPGGT
-162 AVEVKLTQESSG
+162 ISTVKIVQDSTGKNASST
-174 KSVSNQITAD
+174 ITAK
-184 AAMQWSASKG
+184 AERQWSASKS
-194 ENRTSLKAQEIAKG
+194 EDRNALTAAQLAAG
-208 TTVNYTLSASPN
+208 TTVNYTLSASAN
-220 NASKKTGAEWV
+220 NVSKKSGVEWV

-237 DTISLENM
+237 DTISLSEM
-245 TFLGDAKAA
+245 TFTGGAQTAVE
-254 IQNAVKAAIQTAG
+254 NAVKSAVATAG
-267 YDAEPTVTVNDGK
+267 YTAGNLSVTVSGSTAK
-280 ADISFVLNS
+280 ISFTVDSKNT
-289 RNENAEMPA
+289 NAEMSA

-306 LNSSTVKM
+306 LNSNTVKM

-480 VTYNGKNLGQ
+480 VTYKGKDLGQ
-490 KYYPHIAGQ
+490 KYYPGIAGQ

-511 AKDAKGVLVSDDSLS
+511 AKDAKDVPVSDDSLS
-526 YNLENMTYT
+526 DNLENMTYT
-535 VDGVTRSAF
+535 VDGVTRSDF

-576 TVDGKPSNKVK
+576 KVDGKFSNKVK
-587 FTPDTPKAQL
+587 FTPDVPKAQL

-909 GNKTVTWYAHDMILN
+909 GSKTVTWYAHDMILN

-1142 GETTSGKATL
+1142 GETDTAGKATL
-1152 NGEELGKLDL
+1152 NGEELGRLDL

-1183 TKYFVVPLKA
+1183 TKCFVVPLKA

-1199 DKYGMVT
+1199 DKYGMVS
-1206 GNDGAAIK
+1206 GNGATIK

-1264 NTGYAEV
+1264 NTGYATID
-1271 KQPFTAENTVAGE
+1271 QPFTAEDTVAGE

-1308 ITYTNN
+1308 ITYTNQN
-1314 GHNGDPHTDP
+1314 HTGTPHTDP
-1324 ATDTGYSREPT
+1324 ATDTGYSRQPT

-1355 NSPVDLE
+1355 NSPVALE

-1374 DLGLVSGYA
+1374 DLGLVSGYE
-1383 RNSAFGVKLKSI
+1383 RFSAFGVKLKSI

-1441 SDDTVNFRI
+1441 SDDTVDFRI
-1450 QLQDTTVKVGDEVV
+1450 QLQDTTVKVGEEVV

-1505 EPAKVGVW
+1505 EPAKVGIW

-1557 SVTIPAGQTAASVTM
+1557 SVTIPAGQTEASVTM

-1601 IRNYTP
+1601 IHNYTP
-1607 TYTGNAI
+1607 AYKDKDNVI
-1614 STDATTKQTV
+1614 STDATTNQTV
-1624 GVTNTKNTGE
+1624 DVTNTKNTGD
-1634 IKLTKTLAGVEGGD
+1634 ITLTKTLAGVEGGN

-1668 RYEEVPVQSL
+1668 RYEEAPVQSL

-1691 NVPKGMDFYVLETNS
+1691 NVPKGMDFYVLETNA
-1706 NGVPTYTGDSGTYTA
+1706 NGVLADTDFAKYTS

-1726 YSFVPVIRS
+1726 YTSEPAAPA
-1735 AVQAGGT
+1735 AVQAGGKT
-1742 TTITN
+1742 EITN
-1747 FEETQYSI
+1747 TEEIDYSI
-1755 TVSKVLNAD
+1755 TVSKVLIAD
-1764 NVKSTPV
+1764 DVKSTPA
-1771 FSVGLFTKSGDTYTQ
+1771 FSVGLFTKNGNDYTP
-1786 VGDTQE
+1786 VGTTKN
-1792 VIAGSEVKFSTELNE
+1792 VIAGSDVTF
-1807 QNKRYDLKADTPY
+1807 DGLKADTPY

-1846 NSTTKTDTTFYV
+1846 NPTTKTNTTFYV

-1864 KYGKVAALTLTKDAP
+1864 DHNQVAALTLTKDAP
-1879 QASTIITNST
+1879 QANTIITNT
-1889 DNPTKIT
+1889 TKNPAQIK
-1896 VTKIATEDGN
+1896 VTKIATIDDNPADSHE
-1906 QAVDH
+1906 ATV
-1911 AIEVG
+1911 A
-1916 LFTQDADGNYQE
+1916 LFTMDADGNYQA

-1941 DKGKKSVTFDGLDSS
+1941 DKGKNSVTFDGLDSS

-1964 DAEGNRVENGGT
+1964 DADGKRVENESTISVGG
-1976 TEVSNKTFVASYSG
+1976 KTFLATYSG
-1990 GNMVAM
+1990 NSSRV
-1996 DVGIPGAKTITDT
+1996 DLLPGIPGEKTITDANT
-2009 HDGKIYI
+2009 TQVELSFAKTDVDGKAMTGYKLTL
-2016 KKFDVNNNVM
+2016 KKPDGN
-2026 EKCEFTLTGPNNYKK
+2026 EESWTTDGTAKIFTNLTAGKYKLTEAAQNNYVPVEVAFEIG
-2041 NWSSSK
+2041 
-2047 DAEEFSNLKAG
+2047 DDG
-2058 TYTLT
+2058 Y
-2063 ETEMNNFVQL
+2063 
-2073 SMSFTID
+2073 
-2080 ETGCIVTQ
+2080 IVTE
-2088 NPDGSKIESTSYALS
+2088 NAESMAYAELGSTGV
-2103 ANTVTL
+2103 TV
-2109 INRAKVSVDKQ
+2109 INRAQVSVDKQ
-2120 NIANSDELAGATIK
+2120 DIATSKELAGATIK
-2134 ITRTNGGLNEKVLEV
+2134 ITRTNGSLNADVLEV
-2149 KRGDTALT
+2149 KRGETLLT
-2157 KETSLDESD
+2157 KADSLEDNAD

-2180 SDGKAKTDIIG
+2180 SDGENKTNIIG
-2191 LPDGDYTMEEVAAPD
+2191 LPDGTYTMTEVVAPD
-2206 GYNKVKTTFTF
+2206 GYNKVSTDFTF
-2217 TIDKGQVTRTS
+2217 TIKNGVVDATGT
-2228 ADSEEYDVSGNDIVM
+2228 AEYDVSGNDITM
-2243 KDSAKKTISIGKQA
+2243 KDGQKPSVTISKQA
-2257 VGGGDELT
+2257 VGGGEELT
-2265 GAELQLTVPKGV
+2265 GAVLKLTAPAGT
-2277 DLSQIEAAYGDQST
+2277 DLSK
-2291 NGIVKSDKTISWK
+2291 VKGSY
-2304 SDGTKGSVELTD
+2304 SDGSTAGIETSGNTITWTSDNAKGGVTLEN
-2316 LPAGTYTLKE
+2316 LPAGVYTLE
-2326 ITAPDGF
+2326 ETTAPDGF
-2333 TKKTEEMNF
+2333 TKKTEAMNF

-2364 MEDAASKLTIGKKDI
+2364 MEDDTSKLTIAKKDI
-2379 TGKQEVTGAKLTL
+2379 TGKQEVTGATLTL
-2392 TLTKPDESGATL
+2392 TLTNPDESGATL
-2404 DGVTVENIKNNTVDS
+2404 DDVTANITVDS

-2439 PDGEYTLKETGD
+2439 PDGKYTLKETGG
-2451 AFTDEETGKTYT
+2451 AFTDTETGKTYT
-2463 VIESTMTF
+2463 VIKSTMTF
-2471 TVENGVVTK
+2471 TVENGVVTD
-2480 TTGTADSLN
+2480 TSAENSLN
-2489 DKAAD
+2489 DKATE

-2499 DKTAGQILVCDAEA
+2499 DKTKEEILVCDAEA

-2522 DAGSGAEVAGATLE
+2522 DAASGAEVAGATLE

-2564 GTDYSISADGKTIQF
+2564 GTDYSISTDGKTIQF

-2592 AGTYKLKE
+2592 AGSYQLKE

-2630 QDKVSKLTIAK
+2630 QDEASKLTIAK

-2657 KLTKPD
+2657 
-2663 ESGAT
+2663 
-2668 LDGVTVEN
+2668 
-2676 IKNITVDSRTEDSI
+2676 
-2690 TWTSGKTD
+2690 
-2698 AILSKLPDG
+2698 
-2707 KYTLKETGGAF
+2707 
-2718 TDTETGKTYTVIE
+2718 
-2731 STMTFTVENGVVTST
+2731 
-2746 TGDADN
+2746 
-2752 LNDKATEGYY
+2752 
-2762 YYDKTAGQILVC
+2762 
-2774 DAEAVNVVP
+2774 
-2783 ISKQDAGS
+2783 
-2791 GAEVAGA
+2791 
-2798 TLEITAENVLDTTKL
+2798 
-2813 ELSRTDKNGNKTVL
+2813 
-2827 VKGTDY
+2827 
-2833 SISADG
+2833 
-2839 KTIQFVS
+2839 
-2846 GEDATIITGLPAG
+2846 
-2859 TYKLKETNAPDG
+2859 
-2871 YQLYTA
+2871 
-2877 EETFTIGTDGKVTG
+2877 
-2891 TTTIQDKV
+2891 
-2899 SKLTIAKKDITG
+2899 
-2911 KQEVTGAKLTLTLT
+2911 TLT
-2925 NPDESGATLDGVK
+2925 NPDESGATLDGVT
-2938 ANITVDSRDAKS
+2938 ANIHVDSRDAKS

-2972 KETGGAFTDTETG
+2972 KETGDAFTDAETK

-3002 VITKSNAADNLNDK
+3002 VVTDTSAENSLNDK
-3016 ATEGYYYY
+3016 ATKGYYYY
-3024 DKTKEEILV
+3024 DKTAGQILV

-3040 ITTTSTSETTTTS
+3040 ITTTSTSETTTT
-3053 TTTTPTRTSATTE
+3053 TTTT
-3066 SSTETTVSTTS
+3066 
-3077 ATPTDTTTSTTA
+3077 TTTSTSES
-3089 STAGPTQPTTTST
+3089 STTSDTETTTGT
-3102 TGSSTVTTVSTTAS
+3102 
-3116 TAGPTQPTTTSTTGS
+3116 

-3139 TASTAGPTQPT
+3139 VATTSKTSGTTTEVTTDTTLATSGNTTETSAGPT
-3150 TTSTTGSSTV
+3150 TTSTSETTTEV
-3160 TTVSTTASTAGPT
+3160 TTDTTLATSGNTTETSAG
-3173 QPTTTST
+3173 PTTTST
-3180 TGSGTVT
+3180 SETTTEVT
-3187 TVSTTASTAGPT
+3187 TGTTLATSGNTTETSAG
-3199 QPTTT
+3199 PTTT
-3204 STTGSSTVTTVSTT
+3204 STNGTTTTAKTTVTTASASTETSAASTTTTAAGTTAETVTETSTTAASTVTTAET
-3218 ASTAGPTQPTTT
+3218 
-3230 STTGSGTVTT
+3230 TVTT
-3240 VSTTASTAGPTQPTT
+3240 AATT
-3255 TSTTGSGT
+3255 TIE
-3263 VTTVSTT
+3263 
-3270 ASTAGPTQPTTTS
+3270 A
-3283 ATATN
+3283 
-3288 TTTTTSSTG
+3288 TTTTTEET
-3297 TGSDTGTTTTT
+3297 TVETTTEATTTT
-3308 QSATTVTATN
+3308 
-3318 TGSVT
+3318 
-3323 ETTPI
+3323 E
-3328 VTVTETAP
+3328 E
-3336 VTTTTC
+3336 TTTT
-3342 STIQTTETTPTTV
+3342 I
-3355 TTVTTPVTTVTTTE
+3355 VTTTE
-3369 LERGVLIRKCDMGG
+3369 QPDGYVIRKCDVGG
-3383 NEIAGASLQVADLDG
+3383 NEIGGASLNITDQSG
-3398 NVIDAWISEA
+3398 NVIDQWVSEEGVSHVFA
-3408 GISHAIETVE
+3408 GIQPNT
-3418 VGVPY
+3418 PY
-3423 CLTELQAPVDYALA
+3423 CLTETLAPADYLVA
-3437 ESIYFR
+3437 EPIYFQ
-3443 LEEDGTVTI
+3443 L
-3452 LTFAVNEDGTIATDE
+3452 NEDGTLVLFVGVSLNEDGSWSVE
-3467 NGPIILT
+3467 N
-3474 ETPSADAVVTMFDE
+3474 AVVTANPDGRAIVMIDE
-3488 FIGIVTT
+3488 YVGTETT
-3495 TDITTET
+3495 TTETTEET
-3502 TTTTET
+3502 TTTTEATTTTAKNTTAGNGEHTPAVSTTTTAST
-3508 ETTTTTPHNTTNDN
+3508 ETTTVTGESGTGTTA
-3522 GNHTP
+3522 G
-3527 SASETTSS
+3527 S
-3535 GETTTETTNGSGTTT
+3535 GGSGTTT
-3550 TDGSGTTTT
+3550 AAGGSQTTTVI
-3559 TRYRSSSGSSSSSS
+3559 RSSFGSSSSSS
-3573 SGRGSSSVRVSS
+3573 RSNTKISS
-3585 TPKTD
+3585 TPKTGEALPVV
-3590 DRIWMLLFPTGLALT
+3590 IIPAGIALAA
-3605 GAILTGRKRK
+3605 AIVAGCKRK
-3615 KKHQK
+3615 KK

>member
-1 MDGNTVSTTCRT
+1 MQTEKTRHLRT
-13 FRAKLLSVLLAV
+13 RVISVLLAV
-25 LMLFTSIPAM
+25 LMIVTCLPSMLFPV
-35 FPASAS
+35 SADNN
-41 GSGGSGNPIVLTN
+41 GRSGGPLVLTN
-54 ASVEFRDKYF
+54 ASVEFRDSKYNPID
-64 KEITD
+64 EVNTGD
-69 TDSGEIFYLMAKI
+69 VFYLMSTI
-82 GGNNVEEGEVDFY
+82 SGNNVNEGEVDSY
-95 RIEISDKNLLLPN
+95 RIEITDKNLLLPN
-108 FAGNGFKDGAV
+108 FAGNGFRDGAV

-133 YITFQIDNGETKQI
+133 YIAFDIDNGQTKQV

-152 FQNGKTANGT
+152 FQNGKTPGGT
-162 AVEVKLTQESSG
+162 TSTVKIVQDSTGKNASST
-174 KSVSNQITAD
+174 ITAK
-184 AAMQWSASKG
+184 AERQWSASKS
-194 ENRTSLKAQEIAKG
+194 EDRNALTAAQLAAG
-208 TTVNYTLSASPN
+208 TTVNYTLSASAN
-220 NASKKTGAEWV
+220 NVSKKNGVEWV

-237 DTISLENM
+237 DTISLSEM
-245 TFLGDAKAA
+245 TFIGDAQTAVE
-254 IQNAVKAAIQTAG
+254 NAVKSAVAAAG
-267 YDAEPTVTVNDGK
+267 YTVGNLSVDVSGSTAK
-280 ADISFVLNS
+280 ISFTVDSKNT
-289 RNENAEMPA
+289 NAEMSA

-335 NASYSTIGGNSVELK
+335 DASYSTIGGNSVELK

-367 GKAYYVNGDTVEFE
+367 GKAYYVNGDIVEFE
-381 ISASNTGDAAGNI
+381 ISASNTGDAAGDI
-394 TLKDNVPDGMTL
+394 TLTDNVPDGMTL

-421 TFQNVAAGATVT
+421 TFQNVAAGATVI

-511 AKDAKGVLVSDDSLS
+511 TKDAKGVLVSDDSLS

-535 VDGVTRSAF
+535 VDGVTRSDF

-576 TVDGKPSNKVK
+576 KVDDKSSNKVK

-613 KDVVYTITVTNNGEA
+613 EDVVYTITVTNNGEA

-640 DGMTFRENSGA
+640 NDMAFRENSGV
-651 YGILTLSDGTTKNIT
+651 YGVLTLADGTTKDIT
-666 SVDTKTLTAGGTITV
+666 TVDTKTLTAGGTVTV
-681 PKGESITLTV
+681 PKGKSITLTV

-696 DSATAAALTN
+696 ASATAATLTN
-706 TAKVYEGAEVKGTAT
+706 TAKVYEGAEEKGTAT

-787 ETSDVLKVVAINGNA
+787 EASDVLKVVAINGNA

-811 VEQDNRAHGGYA
+811 VEQNKIDGGGYA
-823 AETFNIM
+823 VETFNIM
-830 GIKLAAGE
+830 GINLAAGE

-848 NDVTNNNDYNHE
+848 NDVTNTNNDYDSE
-860 KNGIQGFGGTYD
+860 KRGIQGFGDGTD
-872 LNNSALM
+872 LKNSALM

-888 FGTQKGVYNY
+888 FGTQRGVYNY

-975 KTIVVED
+975 KKIVVED
-982 TLPDGMEYVPD
+982 TLPDGMKYVPD

-998 ANYTA
+998 ANFTA
-1003 LSGIQATRVGQTL
+1003 LSGIQATQVGQTL

-1105 ASYAGKDYQ
+1105 ASFAGQTYDDAAVQ
-1114 NADLQKVENGYITAG
+1114 PVGNGYITAG
-1129 DTLIWQAVLYNGK
+1129 DTLIWQTVLYNGR
-1142 GETTSGKATL
+1142 GDSTDVADL
-1152 NGEELGKLDL
+1152 KLDG
-1162 TDVTLTDNL
+1162 VTLTDNL
-1171 PSCYEFDNTSYP
+1171 PATYQFSNETGLQMTYQVLDLTHNG
-1183 TKYFVVPLKA
+1183 
-1193 DGSFAV
+1193 DGSSTFTTDTNGLLKNGTPVPDGACKFDGSKLIISV
-1199 DKYGMVT
+1199 DKL
-1206 GNDGAAIK
+1206 AA
-1214 TTANGDSVSWD
+1214 
-1225 VSSVTGTGV
+1225 
-1234 TEGKLEPNYAIVVQ
+1234 KLEKNKCIVFQ

-1264 NTGYAEV
+1264 NTGYATID
-1271 KQPFTAENTVAGE
+1271 QPFSAEDTVAGE
-1284 KRDTQIWNYANYNI
+1284 KQDNQIWSYANYNI

-1308 ITYTNN
+1308 ITYENN
-1314 GHNGDPHTDP
+1314 GHNGTPHTDP
-1324 ATDTGYSREPT
+1324 ATDTGYSRQPT

-1374 DLGLVSGYA
+1374 DLGLVSGYE
-1383 RNSAFGVKLKSI
+1383 RFSAFGVKLKSI

-1441 SDDTVNFRI
+1441 SDDTVDFRI
-1450 QLQDTTVKVGDEVV
+1450 QLQDTTVEVGEEVV

-1486 SFAYSYQNPDILGD
+1486 SFAYSYQNTDILGD

-1557 SVTIPAGQTAASVTM
+1557 SATIPAGRTAASVTM

-1607 TYTGNAI
+1607 AYTGNKI
-1614 STDATTKQTV
+1614 STDDTTNQTV
-1624 GVTNTKNTGE
+1624 DVTNTKNTGE
-1634 IKLTKTLAGVEGGD
+1634 ITLTKTLAGMEGGD

-1658 FTKNAAGDYV
+1658 FTQNAAGDYV
-1668 RYEEVPVQSL
+1668 RYEEAPVQSL
-1678 TFTEAD
+1678 TFTEAGSQD
-1684 SKKVTFE
+1684 VTFKD
-1691 NVPKGMDFYVLETNS
+1691 VPKGVDFYVLETNA

-1726 YSFVPVIRS
+1726 YSFLPVIRS

-1747 FEETQYSI
+1747 FEQPQYSI
-1755 TVSKVLNAD
+1755 TVSKVLIAD
-1764 NVKSTPV
+1764 DVKSTPV
-1771 FSVGLFTKSGDTYTQ
+1771 FSVGLFTKSGNDYTQ
-1786 VGDTQE
+1786 VGTTKN
-1792 VIAGSEVKFSTELNE
+1792 VTAGSDVTF
-1807 QNKRYDLKADTPY
+1807 DGLKADTPY

-1846 NSTTKTDTTFYV
+1846 DSTTKTNTTFYV

-1864 KYGKVAALTLTKDAP
+1864 DHNQVAALTLTKDAP
-1879 QASTIITNST
+1879 QANTIITNT
-1889 DNPTKIT
+1889 TKNPAQIK
-1896 VTKIATEDGN
+1896 VTKIATIDDNPADSHE
-1906 QAVDH
+1906 ATV
-1911 AIEVG
+1911 A
-1916 LFTQDADGNYQE
+1916 LFTMDADGNYQA

-1941 DKGKKSVTFDGLDSS
+1941 DKGKNSVTFDGLDSS

-1964 DAEGNRVENGGT
+1964 DADGKRVENESTISVGG
-1976 TEVSNKTFVASYSG
+1976 KTFLATYSG
-1990 GNMVAM
+1990 NSSRV
-1996 DVGIPGAKTITDT
+1996 DLLPGIPGEKTITDANT
-2009 HDGKIYI
+2009 TQVELSFAKTDVDGKAMTGYKLTL
-2016 KKFDVNNNVM
+2016 KKPDGN
-2026 EKCEFTLTGPNNYKK
+2026 EESWTTDGTAKIFTNLTAGKYKLTEAAQNNYVPVEVAFEIG
-2041 NWSSSK
+2041 
-2047 DAEEFSNLKAG
+2047 DDG
-2058 TYTLT
+2058 Y
-2063 ETEMNNFVQL
+2063 
-2073 SMSFTID
+2073 
-2080 ETGCIVTQ
+2080 IVTE
-2088 NPDGSKIESTSYALS
+2088 NAESMAYAELGSTGV
-2103 ANTVTL
+2103 TV
-2109 INRAKVSVDKQ
+2109 INRAQVSVDKQ
-2120 NIANSDELAGATIK
+2120 DIATSKELAGATIK
-2134 ITRTNGGLNEKVLEV
+2134 ITRTNGSLNADVLEV
-2149 KRGDTALT
+2149 KRGETLLT
-2157 KETSLDESD
+2157 KADSLEDNAD

-2180 SDGKAKTDIIG
+2180 SDGENKTNIIG
-2191 LPDGDYTMEEVAAPD
+2191 LPDGTYTMTEVVAPD
-2206 GYNKVKTTFTF
+2206 GYNKVSTDFTF
-2217 TIDKGQVTRTS
+2217 TIKNGVVDATGT
-2228 ADSEEYDVSGNDIVM
+2228 AEYDVSGNDITM
-2243 KDSAKKTISIGKQA
+2243 KDGQKPSVTISKQA
-2257 VGGGDELT
+2257 VGGGEELT
-2265 GAELQLTVPKGV
+2265 GAVLKLTAPAGT
-2277 DLSQIEAAYGDQST
+2277 DLSK
-2291 NGIVKSDKTISWK
+2291 VKGSY
-2304 SDGTKGSVELTD
+2304 SDGSTAGIETSGNTITWTSDNAKGGVTLEN
-2316 LPAGTYTLKE
+2316 LPAGVYTLE
-2326 ITAPDGF
+2326 ETTAPDGF
-2333 TKKTEEMNF
+2333 TKKTEAMNF

-2364 MEDAASKLTIGKKDI
+2364 MEDDTSKLTIAKKDI
-2379 TGKQEVTGAKLTL
+2379 TGKQEVTGATLTL
-2392 TLTKPDESGATL
+2392 TLTNPDESGATL
-2404 DGVTVENIKNNTVDS
+2404 DDVTANITVDS

-2439 PDGEYTLKETGD
+2439 PDGKYTLKETGG
-2451 AFTDEETGKTYT
+2451 AFTDTETGKTYT
-2463 VIESTMTF
+2463 VIKSTMTF
-2471 TVENGVVTK
+2471 TVENGVVTD
-2480 TTGTADSLN
+2480 TSAENSLN
-2489 DKAAD
+2489 DKATE

-2499 DKTAGQILVCDAEA
+2499 DKTKEEILVCDAEA

-2522 DAGSGAEVAGATLE
+2522 DAASGAEVAGATLE

-2564 GTDYSISADGKTIQF
+2564 GTDYSISTDGKTIQF

-2592 AGTYKLKE
+2592 AGSYQLKE

-2630 QDKVSKLTIAK
+2630 QDEASKLTIAK

-2657 KLTKPD
+2657 
-2663 ESGAT
+2663 
-2668 LDGVTVEN
+2668 
-2676 IKNITVDSRTEDSI
+2676 
-2690 TWTSGKTD
+2690 
-2698 AILSKLPDG
+2698 
-2707 KYTLKETGGAF
+2707 
-2718 TDTETGKTYTVIE
+2718 
-2731 STMTFTVENGVVTST
+2731 
-2746 TGDADN
+2746 
-2752 LNDKATEGYY
+2752 
-2762 YYDKTAGQILVC
+2762 
-2774 DAEAVNVVP
+2774 
-2783 ISKQDAGS
+2783 
-2791 GAEVAGA
+2791 
-2798 TLEITAENVLDTTKL
+2798 
-2813 ELSRTDKNGNKTVL
+2813 
-2827 VKGTDY
+2827 
-2833 SISADG
+2833 
-2839 KTIQFVS
+2839 
-2846 GEDATIITGLPAG
+2846 
-2859 TYKLKETNAPDG
+2859 
-2871 YQLYTA
+2871 
-2877 EETFTIGTDGKVTG
+2877 
-2891 TTTIQDKV
+2891 
-2899 SKLTIAKKDITG
+2899 
-2911 KQEVTGAKLTLTLT
+2911 TLT
-2925 NPDESGATLDGVK
+2925 NPDESGATLDGVT
-2938 ANITVDSRDAKS
+2938 ANIHVDSRDAKS

-2972 KETGGAFTDTETG
+2972 KETGDAFTDAETK

-3002 VITKSNAADNLNDK
+3002 VVTDTSAENSLNDK
-3016 ATEGYYYY
+3016 ATKGYYYY
-3024 DKTKEEILV
+3024 DKTAGQILV

-3040 ITTTSTSETTTTS
+3040 ITTTSTSETTTT
-3053 TTTTPTRTSATTE
+3053 TTTT
-3066 SSTETTVSTTS
+3066 
-3077 ATPTDTTTSTTA
+3077 TTTSTSES
-3089 STAGPTQPTTTST
+3089 STTSDTETTTGT
-3102 TGSSTVTTVSTTAS
+3102 
-3116 TAGPTQPTTTSTTGS
+3116 

-3139 TASTAGPTQPT
+3139 VATTSKTSGTTTEVTTDTTLATSGNTTETSAGPT
-3150 TTSTTGSSTV
+3150 TTSTSETTTEV
-3160 TTVSTTASTAGPT
+3160 TTGTTLATSGNTTETSAG
-3173 QPTTTST
+3173 PTTTST
-3180 TGSGTVT
+3180 SETTTEVTTVT
-3187 TVSTTASTAGPT
+3187 TLATSGSTTETSAG
-3199 QPTTT
+3199 PTTT
-3204 STTGSSTVTTVSTT
+3204 STSETTTEVTTDTTLATSGSTT
-3218 ASTAGPTQPTTT
+3218 ETSAGPTTT
-3230 STTGSGTVTT
+3230 STNGTTTDTTTAKTTVTT
-3240 VSTTASTAGPTQPTT
+3240 ASASTE
-3255 TSTTGSGT
+3255 
-3263 VTTVSTT
+3263 
-3270 ASTAGPTQPTTTS
+3270 TS
-3283 ATATN
+3283 AAS
-3288 TTTTTSSTG
+3288 TTTTAA
-3297 TGSDTGTTTTT
+3297 GTT
-3308 QSATTVTATN
+3308 A
-3318 TGSVT
+3318 
-3323 ETTPI
+3323 E
-3328 VTVTETAP
+3328 TVTETS
-3336 VTTTTC
+3336 TTAA
-3342 STIQTTETTPTTV
+3342 STV
-3355 TTVTTPVTTVTTTE
+3355 TTAETTVTTTATTTIE
-3369 LERGVLIRKCDMGG
+3369 ATTTTTEETTVETTTEATTTTEETTTTIVTTTEQPDGYVIRKCDVGG
-3383 NEIAGASLQVADLDG
+3383 NEIGGASLNITDQSG
-3398 NVIDAWISEA
+3398 NVIDQWVSEKGVSHVFA
-3408 GISHAIETVE
+3408 GIQPNT
-3418 VGVPY
+3418 PY
-3423 CLTELQAPVDYALA
+3423 CLTETLAPADYLVA
-3437 ESIYFR
+3437 EPIYFQ
-3443 LEEDGTVTI
+3443 L
-3452 LTFAVNEDGTIATDE
+3452 NEDGTLVLFVGVSLNEDGSWSVE
-3467 NGPIILT
+3467 N
-3474 ETPSADAVVTMFDE
+3474 AVVTANPDGRAIVMIDE
-3488 FIGIVTT
+3488 YVGTETT
-3495 TDITTET
+3495 TTETTEET
-3502 TTTTET
+3502 TTTTEATTTTAKNTTAGNGEHTPSVSTTTTAST
-3508 ETTTTTPHNTTNDN
+3508 ETTTVTGESGTGTTA
-3522 GNHTP
+3522 G
-3527 SASETTSS
+3527 S
-3535 GETTTETTNGSGTTT
+3535 GGSGTTT
-3550 TDGSGTTTT
+3550 AAGGSQTTTVI
-3559 TRYRSSSGSSSSSS
+3559 RSSSGSSSSSS
-3573 SGRGSSSVRVSS
+3573 RSNTKISS
-3585 TPKTD
+3585 TPKTGEALPVV
-3590 DRIWMLLFPTGLALT
+3590 IIPAGIALAA
-3605 GAILTGRKRK
+3605 AIVAGCKRK
-3615 KKHQK
+3615 KK

>member
-82 GGNNVEEGEVDFY
+82 GGNNVEEGEVDSY

-220 NASKKTGAEWV
+220 NVSKKTGAEWV

-280 ADISFVLNS
+280 ADISFALNS

-411 ADGTVSGNSV
+411 ADGTASGNSV

-433 AKVVCK
+433 AKVFCK

-535 VDGVTRSAF
+535 VDGVTRSDF

-576 TVDGKPSNKVK
+576 KVDGKSSNKVK
-587 FTPDTPKAQL
+587 FTPDVPKAQL

-811 VEQDNRAHGGYA
+811 VEQDNRSHGGYA

-975 KTIVVED
+975 KKIVVED

-1003 LSGIQATRVGQTL
+1003 LSGIQATQVGQTL

-1024 KFANQWGGGVKLTY
+1024 KFENPYGSGVKLTY

-1065 KVTVVEGKNDGSDR
+1065 KVTVEEGSDDGSDR
-1079 VISPEDKVDISFTK
+1079 VILPNSKVDISFTK

-1142 GETTSGKATL
+1142 GETDTTGKATL
-1152 NGEELGKLDL
+1152 NGEELGRLDL

-1199 DKYGMVT
+1199 NEFGMVT
-1206 GNDGAAIK
+1206 GTGAAIK

-1271 KQPFTAENTVAGE
+1271 TQPFTAENTVAGE

-1314 GHNGDPHTDP
+1314 GHNRHTGDPHTDP
-1324 ATDTGYSREPT
+1324 ATDTGYSRQPT

-1395 DSVMVGGTDV
+1395 DSVMVDETDV

-1513 VQTPDTTVDVT
+1513 VQTPDADSTIHIVK
-1524 VNKTLTEAETK
+1524 NLSGSENGGI
-1535 DATFYFALFTDENY
+1535 FYFALFEEQADNTLK
-1549 TTRLSDVI
+1549 RVSDVT
-1557 SVTIPAGQTAASVTM
+1557 SLTLNPGETSGKVDMEHLNYADTEMFNGNNLYLYETNAAGEILDVAASKYTVAY
-1572 KDVDLS
+1572 
-1578 SIKQQTNNA
+1578 NGGA
-1587 NNVYLLET
+1587 GT
-1595 DAKGNQ
+1595 DHNQ
-1601 IRNYTP
+1601 INTAEKEN
-1607 TYTGNAI
+1607 TITI
-1614 STDATTKQTV
+1614 
-1624 GVTNTKNTGE
+1624 TNTAKAAGDIT
-1634 IKLTKTLAGVEGGD
+1634 LTKTLKGEN

-1668 RYEEVPVQSL
+1668 RYEEAPVQSL
-1678 TFTEAD
+1678 TFTEAGSQD
-1684 SKKVTFE
+1684 GVTFE
-1691 NVPKGMDFYVLETNS
+1691 NVPKGVDFYVLETNA
-1706 NGVPTYTGDSGTYTA
+1706 NGVLADTDFGSYTS

-1726 YSFVPVIRS
+1726 YTSAPAAPA

-1742 TTITN
+1742 AAITN
-1747 FEETQYSI
+1747 TEEIDYSI

-1764 NVKSTPV
+1764 DVKSTPV
-1771 FSVGLFTKSGDTYTQ
+1771 FSVGLFTKNGNDYTP
-1786 VGDTQE
+1786 VGTTKN
-1792 VIAGSEVKFSTELNE
+1792 VIAGSDVTFDGLE
-1807 QNKRYDLKADTPY
+1807 ADTPY
-1820 YIFEMDGDKRVENGA
+1820 YIFEMNGTERVENGA

-1846 NSTTKTDTTFYV
+1846 NSTTKTNTTFYV

-1864 KYGKVAALTLTKDAP
+1864 KGGKVAALTLTKDAP

-1906 QAVDH
+1906 PAVDH
-1911 AIEVG
+1911 EIEVG

-2009 HDGKIYI
+2009 HNQ
-2016 KKFDVNNNVM
+2016 DVKLSFAKVDVKGNAM
-2026 EKCEFTLTGPNNYKK
+2026 AGCEMTLTGPNGY
-2041 NWSSSK
+2041 SK
-2047 DAEEFSNLKAG
+2047 TWTSDADPEKLTGLAEG
-2058 TYTLT
+2058 DYTLT
-2063 ETEMNNFVQL
+2063 EKPVTGYAPV
-2073 SMSFTID
+2073 SISFAVKAN
-2080 ETGCIVTQ
+2080 GYIVTTDAQ
-2088 NPDGSKIESTSYALS
+2088 GNPITGSNFSLTENGL
-2103 ANTVTL
+2103 TV
-2109 INRAKVSVDKQ
+2109 INRSQISVSKKDITSLK
-2120 NIANSDELAGATIK
+2120 ELAGAK
-2134 ITRTNGGLNEKVLEV
+2134 ITITKTDGSWNEALVELSRTG
-2149 KRGDTALT
+2149 TTFT
-2157 KETSLDESD
+2157 KSDSVDDESQ
-2166 YSKYTQT
+2166 YQLTSKEL
-2173 SNTITFI
+2173 TFI
-2180 SDGKAKTDIIG
+2180 SDGKNKTDITG
-2191 LPDGDYTMEEVAAPD
+2191 LPDGTYTMTEVVAPD
-2206 GYNKVKTTFTF
+2206 GYNKVSTDFTF
-2217 TIDKGQVTRTS
+2217 TIKNGVVDATGTT
-2228 ADSEEYDVSGNDIVM
+2228 EYDVSGNDIIM
-2243 KDSAKKTISIGKQA
+2243 KDGQK
-2257 VGGGDELT
+2257 
-2265 GAELQLTVPKGV
+2265 P
-2277 DLSQIEAAYGDQST
+2277 
-2291 NGIVKSDKTISWK
+2291 
-2304 SDGTKGSVELTD
+2304 SVT
-2316 LPAGTYTLKE
+2316 
-2326 ITAPDGF
+2326 
-2333 TKKTEEMNF
+2333 
-2342 EVGADGK
+2342 
-2349 VGTVNGL
+2349 
-2356 TKDDNKVV
+2356 
-2364 MEDAASKLTIGKKDI
+2364 
-2379 TGKQEVTGAKLTL
+2379 
-2392 TLTKPDESGATL
+2392 
-2404 DGVTVENIKNNTVDS
+2404 
-2419 RTADSITWTSGK
+2419 
-2431 TDAILSKL
+2431 
-2439 PDGEYTLKETGD
+2439 
-2451 AFTDEETGKTYT
+2451 
-2463 VIESTMTF
+2463 
-2471 TVENGVVTK
+2471 
-2480 TTGTADSLN
+2480 
-2489 DKAAD
+2489 
-2494 GYYYY
+2494 
-2499 DKTAGQILVCDAEA
+2499 
-2513 VNVVPISKQ
+2513 ISKQ

-2564 GTDYSISADGKTIQF
+2564 DRDYSISTDGKTIQF

-2584 ATIITGLP
+2584 VTIITGLP
-2592 AGTYKLKE
+2592 AGS
-2600 TNAPDGYQLYTAEET
+2600 YQ
-2615 FTIGT
+2615 
-2620 DGKVTGTTTI
+2620 
-2630 QDKVSKLTIAK
+2630 
-2641 KDITGKQE
+2641 
-2649 VTGATLTL
+2649 
-2657 KLTKPD
+2657 
-2663 ESGAT
+2663 
-2668 LDGVTVEN
+2668 
-2676 IKNITVDSRTEDSI
+2676 
-2690 TWTSGKTD
+2690 
-2698 AILSKLPDG
+2698 
-2707 KYTLKETGGAF
+2707 
-2718 TDTETGKTYTVIE
+2718 
-2731 STMTFTVENGVVTST
+2731 
-2746 TGDADN
+2746 
-2752 LNDKATEGYY
+2752 
-2762 YYDKTAGQILVC
+2762 
-2774 DAEAVNVVP
+2774 
-2783 ISKQDAGS
+2783 
-2791 GAEVAGA
+2791 
-2798 TLEITAENVLDTTKL
+2798 
-2813 ELSRTDKNGNKTVL
+2813 
-2827 VKGTDY
+2827 
-2833 SISADG
+2833 
-2839 KTIQFVS
+2839 
-2846 GEDATIITGLPAG
+2846 
-2859 TYKLKETNAPDG
+2859 LKETNAPDG

-3053 TTTTPTRTSATTE
+3053 TTTTPTRTSATTG

-3116 TAGPTQPTTTSTTGS
+3116 TAGPTQPTTTSTTTGS
-3131 GTVTTVST
+3131 G
-3139 TASTAGPTQPT
+3139 
-3150 TTSTTGSSTV
+3150 TV

-3187 TVSTTASTAGPT
+3187 TVSTTENTATSTD
-3199 QPTTT
+3199 TTVI
-3204 STTGSSTVTTVSTT
+3204 TTGSSTVTTVSTT
-3218 ASTAGPTQPTTT
+3218 ASTAGPTQSTTT

-3550 TDGSGTTTT
+3550 TGGSGTTTT
-3559 TRYRSSSGSSSSSS
+3559 TRSGSSSGSSSSSS

>member
-1 MDGNTVSTTCRT
+1 MQTEKTRHLRT
-13 FRAKLLSVLLAV
+13 RVISVLLAV
-25 LMLFTSIPAM
+25 LMIVTCLPSMLFPV
-35 FPASAS
+35 SADNN
-41 GSGGSGNPIVLTN
+41 GRSGGPLVLTN
-54 ASVEFRDKYF
+54 ASVEFRDSKYNPID
-64 KEITD
+64 EVNTGD
-69 TDSGEIFYLMAKI
+69 VFYLMSTI
-82 GGNNVEEGEVDFY
+82 SGNNVNEGEMDSY
-95 RIEISDKNLLLPN
+95 RIEITDKNLLLPN
-108 FAGNGFKDGAV
+108 FAGNGFRDGAV

-133 YITFQIDNGETKQI
+133 YIAFDIDNGQTKQV

-152 FQNGKTANGT
+152 FQNGKTPGGT
-162 AVEVKLTQESSG
+162 TSTVKIVQDSTGKNASST
-174 KSVSNQITAD
+174 ITAK
-184 AAMQWSASKG
+184 AKRQWSASKS
-194 ENRTSLKAQEIAKG
+194 EDRNALTAAQLAAG
-208 TTVNYTLSASPN
+208 TTVNYTLSASAN
-220 NASKKTGAEWV
+220 NVSKKSGVEWV

-237 DTISLENM
+237 DTISLSEM
-245 TFLGDAKAA
+245 TFTGDAQTAVE
-254 IQNAVKAAIQTAG
+254 NAVKSAVAAAGYTAG
-267 YDAEPTVTVNDGK
+267 NLSVTVSGSTAK
-280 ADISFVLNS
+280 ISFTVDSKNT
-289 RNENAEMPA
+289 NAEMSA

-306 LNSSTVKM
+306 LDSSTVKM

-335 NASYSTIGGNSVELK
+335 DASYSTIGGNSVELK

-358 FSIGKTVQN
+358 FSIGKTVKN

-381 ISASNTGDAAGNI
+381 ISASNTGDAAGDI
-394 TLKDNVPDGMTL
+394 TLTDNVPDGMTL

-433 AKVVCK
+433 ANVVCR

-453 DGNNTAKATISVK
+453 DGNNNTAKATISVK

-480 VTYNGKNLGQ
+480 VTYKGKDLGQ
-490 KYYPHIAGQ
+490 KYYPGIAGQ

-511 AKDAKGVLVSDDSLS
+511 AKDADNVTVSDTSLFQH
-526 YNLENMTYT
+526 LENTTYT
-535 VDGVTRSAF
+535 VDGKTVTVF
-544 PDKIDVPAGKTVQ
+544 PNTIPVPAGKTVQ
-557 ITVTGTIRDD
+557 ITVTGTIK
-567 VAGEISNVA
+567 VGVTGEIHNVA
-576 TVDGKPSNKVK
+576 TVDGKPSNEVK

-640 DGMTFRENSGA
+640 DGMTFRENSGV
-651 YGILTLSDGTTKNIT
+651 YGILTLSDDTTENIT

-681 PKGESITLTV
+681 PKGKSITLTV

-738 IIAVNGIPA
+738 IIAVNGIQA

-756 DKLTYQATFTNNG
+756 DKLTYQATFTNKG

-787 ETSDVLKVVAINGNA
+787 EASDVLKVVAINGNA

-1003 LSGIQATRVGQTL
+1003 LSGIQATQVGQTL

-1024 KFANQWGGGVKLTY
+1024 KFANQWGSGVKLTY

-1079 VISPEDKVDISFTK
+1079 VILPNSKVDISFTK

-1142 GETTSGKATL
+1142 GETDTAGKATL
-1152 NGEELGKLDL
+1152 NGEELGRLDL

-1183 TKYFVVPLKA
+1183 TKCFVVPLKA

-1199 DKYGMVT
+1199 DKYGMVS
-1206 GNDGAAIK
+1206 GNGATIK

-1264 NTGYAEV
+1264 NTGYATID
-1271 KQPFTAENTVAGE
+1271 QPFSAEDTVAGE
-1284 KRDTQIWNYANYNI
+1284 KQDNQIWSYANYNI

-1308 ITYTNN
+1308 ITYKNN
-1314 GHNGDPHTDP
+1314 GHNGTPHTDP
-1324 ATDTGYSREPT
+1324 ATDTGYSRQPT

-1355 NSPVDLE
+1355 NSPVALE

-1374 DLGLVSGYA
+1374 DLGLVSGYE
-1383 RNSAFGVKLKSI
+1383 RFSAFGVTLKSI
-1395 DSVMVGGTDV
+1395 DSVTVGGTDV
-1405 IDKTARSY
+1405 SANAAYSY

-1441 SDDTVNFRI
+1441 SDDTVDFRI
-1450 QLQDTTVKVGDEVV
+1450 QLQDTTVEVGEEVV

-1486 SFAYSYQNPDILGD
+1486 SFAYSYQNTDILGD

-1557 SVTIPAGQTAASVTM
+1557 SATIPAGRTAASVTM

-1607 TYTGNAI
+1607 AYTGNKI
-1614 STDATTKQTV
+1614 STDATTNQTV

-1634 IKLTKTLAGVEGGD
+1634 ITLTKTLAGEN

-1668 RYEEVPVQSL
+1668 RYEEAPVQSL
-1678 TFTEAD
+1678 TFTEAGSQD
-1684 SKKVTFE
+1684 VKFE
-1691 NVPKGMDFYVLETNS
+1691 GVPKGVDFYVLETNA
-1706 NGVPTYTGDSGTYTA
+1706 NGVLADTDFAKYTS

-1726 YSFVPVIRS
+1726 YTSEPAAPA
-1735 AVQAGGT
+1735 AVQAGGKT
-1742 TTITN
+1742 EITN
-1747 FEETQYSI
+1747 TEEIDYSI
-1755 TVSKVLNAD
+1755 TVSKVLIAD
-1764 NVKSTPV
+1764 DVKSTPA
-1771 FSVGLFTKSGDTYTQ
+1771 FSVGLFTKNGNDYTP
-1786 VGDTQE
+1786 VGTTKN
-1792 VIAGSEVKFSTELNE
+1792 VIAGSDVTF
-1807 QNKRYDLKADTPY
+1807 DGLKADTPY

-1846 NSTTKTDTTFYV
+1846 NPTTKTNTTFYV

-1864 KYGKVAALTLTKDAP
+1864 DHNQVAALTLTKDAP
-1879 QASTIITNST
+1879 QANTIITNT
-1889 DNPTKIT
+1889 TKNPAQIK
-1896 VTKIATEDGN
+1896 VTKIATIDDNPADSHE
-1906 QAVDH
+1906 ATV
-1911 AIEVG
+1911 A
-1916 LFTQDADGNYQE
+1916 LFTMDADGNYQA

-1941 DKGKKSVTFDGLDSS
+1941 DKGKNSVTFDGLDSS

-1964 DAEGNRVENGGT
+1964 DADGKRVENESTISVGG
-1976 TEVSNKTFVASYSG
+1976 KTFLATYSG
-1990 GNMVAM
+1990 NSSRV
-1996 DVGIPGAKTITDT
+1996 DLLPGIPGEKTITDANT
-2009 HDGKIYI
+2009 TQVELSFAKTDVDGKAMTGYKLTL
-2016 KKFDVNNNVM
+2016 KKPDGN
-2026 EKCEFTLTGPNNYKK
+2026 EESWTTDGTAKIFTNLTAGKYKLTEAAQNNYVPVEVAFEIG
-2041 NWSSSK
+2041 
-2047 DAEEFSNLKAG
+2047 DDG
-2058 TYTLT
+2058 Y
-2063 ETEMNNFVQL
+2063 
-2073 SMSFTID
+2073 
-2080 ETGCIVTQ
+2080 IVTE
-2088 NPDGSKIESTSYALS
+2088 NAESMAYAELGSTGV
-2103 ANTVTL
+2103 TV
-2109 INRAKVSVDKQ
+2109 INRAQVSVDKQ
-2120 NIANSDELAGATIK
+2120 DIATSKELAGATIK
-2134 ITRTNGGLNEKVLEV
+2134 ITRTNGSLNADVLEV
-2149 KRGDTALT
+2149 KRGETLLT
-2157 KETSLDESD
+2157 KADSLEDNAD

-2180 SDGKAKTDIIG
+2180 SDGENKTNIIG
-2191 LPDGDYTMEEVAAPD
+2191 LPDGTYTMTEVVAPD
-2206 GYNKVKTTFTF
+2206 GYNKVSTDFTF
-2217 TIDKGQVTRTS
+2217 TIKNGVVDATGT
-2228 ADSEEYDVSGNDIVM
+2228 AEYDVSGNDITM
-2243 KDSAKKTISIGKQA
+2243 KDGQKPSVTISKQA
-2257 VGGGDELT
+2257 VGGGEELT
-2265 GAELQLTVPKGV
+2265 GAVLKLTAPAGT
-2277 DLSQIEAAYGDQST
+2277 DLSK
-2291 NGIVKSDKTISWK
+2291 VKGSY
-2304 SDGTKGSVELTD
+2304 SDGSTAGIETSGNTITWTSDNAKGGVTLEN
-2316 LPAGTYTLKE
+2316 LPAGVYTLE
-2326 ITAPDGF
+2326 ETTAPDGF
-2333 TKKTEEMNF
+2333 TKKTEAMNF

-2364 MEDAASKLTIGKKDI
+2364 MEDDTSKLTIAKKDI
-2379 TGKQEVTGAKLTL
+2379 TGKQEVTGATLTL
-2392 TLTKPDESGATL
+2392 TLTNPDESGATL
-2404 DGVTVENIKNNTVDS
+2404 DDVTANITVDS

-2439 PDGEYTLKETGD
+2439 PDGKYTLKETGG
-2451 AFTDEETGKTYT
+2451 AFTDTETGKTYT
-2463 VIESTMTF
+2463 VIKSTMTF
-2471 TVENGVVTK
+2471 TVENGVVTD
-2480 TTGTADSLN
+2480 TSAENSLN
-2489 DKAAD
+2489 DKATE

-2499 DKTAGQILVCDAEA
+2499 DKTKEEILVCDAEA

-2522 DAGSGAEVAGATLE
+2522 DAASGAEVAGATLE

-2564 GTDYSISADGKTIQF
+2564 GTDYSISTDGKTIQF

-2592 AGTYKLKE
+2592 AGSYQLKE

-2630 QDKVSKLTIAK
+2630 QDEASKLTIAK

-2657 KLTKPD
+2657 
-2663 ESGAT
+2663 
-2668 LDGVTVEN
+2668 
-2676 IKNITVDSRTEDSI
+2676 
-2690 TWTSGKTD
+2690 
-2698 AILSKLPDG
+2698 
-2707 KYTLKETGGAF
+2707 
-2718 TDTETGKTYTVIE
+2718 
-2731 STMTFTVENGVVTST
+2731 
-2746 TGDADN
+2746 
-2752 LNDKATEGYY
+2752 
-2762 YYDKTAGQILVC
+2762 
-2774 DAEAVNVVP
+2774 
-2783 ISKQDAGS
+2783 
-2791 GAEVAGA
+2791 
-2798 TLEITAENVLDTTKL
+2798 
-2813 ELSRTDKNGNKTVL
+2813 
-2827 VKGTDY
+2827 
-2833 SISADG
+2833 
-2839 KTIQFVS
+2839 
-2846 GEDATIITGLPAG
+2846 
-2859 TYKLKETNAPDG
+2859 
-2871 YQLYTA
+2871 
-2877 EETFTIGTDGKVTG
+2877 
-2891 TTTIQDKV
+2891 
-2899 SKLTIAKKDITG
+2899 
-2911 KQEVTGAKLTLTLT
+2911 TLT
-2925 NPDESGATLDGVK
+2925 NPDESGATLDGVT
-2938 ANITVDSRDAKS
+2938 ANIHVDSRDAKS

-2972 KETGGAFTDTETG
+2972 KETGDAFTDAETK

-3002 VITKSNAADNLNDK
+3002 VVTDTSAENSLNDK
-3016 ATEGYYYY
+3016 ATKGYYYY
-3024 DKTKEEILV
+3024 DKTAGQILV

-3040 ITTTSTSETTTTS
+3040 ITTTSTSETTTT
-3053 TTTTPTRTSATTE
+3053 TTTT
-3066 SSTETTVSTTS
+3066 
-3077 ATPTDTTTSTTA
+3077 TTTSTSES
-3089 STAGPTQPTTTST
+3089 STTSDTETTTGT
-3102 TGSSTVTTVSTTAS
+3102 
-3116 TAGPTQPTTTSTTGS
+3116 

-3139 TASTAGPTQPT
+3139 VATTSKTSGTTTEVTTDTTLATSGNTTETSAGPT
-3150 TTSTTGSSTV
+3150 TTSTSETTTEV
-3160 TTVSTTASTAGPT
+3160 TTDTTLATSGNTTETSAG
-3173 QPTTTST
+3173 PTTTST
-3180 TGSGTVT
+3180 SETTTEVT
-3187 TVSTTASTAGPT
+3187 TGTTLATSGNTTETSAG
-3199 QPTTT
+3199 PTTT
-3204 STTGSSTVTTVSTT
+3204 STSETTTEVTTVTTLATSGSTT
-3218 ASTAGPTQPTTT
+3218 ETSAGPTTT
-3230 STTGSGTVTT
+3230 STSETTTEVTT
-3240 VSTTASTAGPTQPTT
+3240 DTTLATSGSTTETSAGPTT
-3255 TSTTGSGT
+3255 TSTNGTTTDTTTAKTT
-3263 VTTVSTT
+3263 VTTAS
-3270 ASTAGPTQPTTTS
+3270 ASTETS
-3283 ATATN
+3283 AAS
-3288 TTTTTSSTG
+3288 TTTTAA
-3297 TGSDTGTTTTT
+3297 GTT
-3308 QSATTVTATN
+3308 A
-3318 TGSVT
+3318 
-3323 ETTPI
+3323 E
-3328 VTVTETAP
+3328 TVTETS
-3336 VTTTTC
+3336 TTAA
-3342 STIQTTETTPTTV
+3342 STV
-3355 TTVTTPVTTVTTTE
+3355 TTAETTVTTTATTTIE
-3369 LERGVLIRKCDMGG
+3369 ATTTTTEETTVETTTEATTTTEETTTTIVTTTEQPDGYVIRKCDVGG
-3383 NEIAGASLQVADLDG
+3383 NEIGGASLNITDQSG
-3398 NVIDAWISEA
+3398 NVIDQWVSEEGVSHVFA
-3408 GISHAIETVE
+3408 GIQPNT
-3418 VGVPY
+3418 PY
-3423 CLTELQAPVDYALA
+3423 CLTETLAPADYLVA
-3437 ESIYFR
+3437 EPIYFQ
-3443 LEEDGTVTI
+3443 L
-3452 LTFAVNEDGTIATDE
+3452 NEDGTLVLFVGVSLNEDGSWSVE
-3467 NGPIILT
+3467 N
-3474 ETPSADAVVTMFDE
+3474 AVVTANPDGRAIVMIDE
-3488 FIGIVTT
+3488 YVGTETT
-3495 TDITTET
+3495 TTETTEET
-3502 TTTTET
+3502 TTTTEATTTTAKNTTAGNGEHTPSVSTTTTAST
-3508 ETTTTTPHNTTNDN
+3508 ETTTVTGESGTGTTA
-3522 GNHTP
+3522 G
-3527 SASETTSS
+3527 S
-3535 GETTTETTNGSGTTT
+3535 GGSGTTT
-3550 TDGSGTTTT
+3550 AAGGSQTTTVI
-3559 TRYRSSSGSSSSSS
+3559 RSSSGSSSSSS
-3573 SGRGSSSVRVSS
+3573 RSNTKISS
-3585 TPKTD
+3585 TPKTGEALPVV
-3590 DRIWMLLFPTGLALT
+3590 IIPAGIALAA
-3605 GAILTGRKRK
+3605 AIVAGCKRK
-3615 KKHQK
+3615 KK

>member
-1 MDGNTVSTTCRT
+1 MQTEKTRHLRT
-13 FRAKLLSVLLAV
+13 RVISVLLAV
-25 LMLFTSIPAM
+25 LMIVTCLPSMLFPV
-35 FPASAS
+35 SADNN
-41 GSGGSGNPIVLTN
+41 GRSGGPLVLTN
-54 ASVEFRDKYF
+54 ASVEFRDSKYNPID
-64 KEITD
+64 EVNTGD
-69 TDSGEIFYLMAKI
+69 VFYLMSTI
-82 GGNNVEEGEVDFY
+82 SGNNVNEGEVDSY
-95 RIEISDKNLLLPN
+95 RIEITDKNLLLPN
-108 FAGNGFKDGAV
+108 FAGNGFRDGAV

-133 YITFQIDNGETKQI
+133 YIAFDIDNGQTKQV

-152 FQNGKTANGT
+152 FQNGKTPGGT
-162 AVEVKLTQESSG
+162 TSTVKIVQDSTGKNASST
-174 KSVSNQITAD
+174 ITAK
-184 AAMQWSASKG
+184 AKRQWSASKS
-194 ENRTSLKAQEIAKG
+194 EDRNALTAAQLAAG
-208 TTVNYTLSASPN
+208 TTVNYTLSASAN
-220 NASKKTGAEWV
+220 NASKKSGVEWV

-237 DTISLENM
+237 DTISLSEM
-245 TFLGDAKAA
+245 TFTGDAQTAVE
-254 IQNAVKAAIQTAG
+254 NAVKSAVAAAGYTAG
-267 YDAEPTVTVNDGK
+267 NLSVEAIDGTSTAK
-280 ADISFVLNS
+280 ISFTVDSKNT
-289 RNENAEMPA
+289 NAEMSA

-358 FSIGKTVQN
+358 FSIGKTVKN

-381 ISASNTGDAAGNI
+381 ISASNTGDAAGDI
-394 TLKDNVPDGMTL
+394 TLTDTVPDGMTL
-406 ESITA
+406 ESITT

-453 DGNNTAKATISVK
+453 DGNNNTAKATISVK

-480 VTYNGKNLGQ
+480 VTYKGKDLGQ
-490 KYYPHIAGQ
+490 KYYPGIAGQ

-511 AKDAKGVLVSDDSLS
+511 AKDADNVTVSDTSLFQH
-526 YNLENMTYT
+526 LENTTYT
-535 VDGVTRSAF
+535 VDGKTVTVF
-544 PDKIDVPAGKTVQ
+544 PNTIPVPAGKTVQ
-557 ITVTGTIRDD
+557 ITVTGTIK
-567 VAGEISNVA
+567 VGVTGEIHNVA
-576 TVDGKPSNKVK
+576 TVDGKPSNEVK

-651 YGILTLSDGTTKNIT
+651 YGILTLSDDTTENIT

-681 PKGESITLTV
+681 PKGKSITLTV

-738 IIAVNGIPA
+738 IIAVNGIQA

-756 DKLTYQATFTNNG
+756 DKLTYQATFTNKG

-787 ETSDVLKVVAINGNA
+787 EASDVLKVVAINGNA

-811 VEQDNRAHGGYA
+811 VEQDNRSHGGYA

-838 SVTVEYVVLG
+838 SVTVEYVVLA

-888 FGTQKGVYNY
+888 FGTQSGVYNY

-909 GNKTVTWYAHDMILN
+909 GSKTVTWYAHDMILN

-941 DKTTNIVDMTAADLE
+941 DKTTNIVDKTAAELE

-975 KTIVVED
+975 KKIVVED
-982 TLPDGMEYVPD
+982 TLPDGMEYVLD

-998 ANYTA
+998 ANHTA
-1003 LSGIQATRVGQTL
+1003 LSGIQATQVGQTL

-1024 KFANQWGGGVKLTY
+1024 KFENQWGGGVKLTY

-1065 KVTVVEGKNDGSDR
+1065 KVTVAEGRDDGSDR
-1079 VISPEDKVDISFTK
+1079 VILPNSKVDISFTK

-1114 NADLQKVENGYITAG
+1114 NADVQKVENGYITAG

-1142 GETTSGKATL
+1142 GETDTAGKATL
-1152 NGEELGKLDL
+1152 NGEELGRLDL

-1183 TKYFVVPLKA
+1183 TKCFVVPLKA

-1199 DKYGMVT
+1199 DKDGMVT
-1206 GNDGAAIK
+1206 GTGAAIK

-1264 NTGYAEV
+1264 NTGYATID
-1271 KQPFTAENTVAGE
+1271 QPFTAEDTVAGE

-1308 ITYTNN
+1308 ITYTNQN
-1314 GHNGDPHTDP
+1314 HTGTPHTDP

-1355 NSPVDLE
+1355 NSPVALE

-1374 DLGLVSGYA
+1374 DLGLVSGYE
-1383 RNSAFGVKLKSI
+1383 RFSAFGVKLKKI
-1395 DSVMVGGTDV
+1395 ESVTVGGTNV
-1405 IDKTARSY
+1405 TANAAYSY

-1441 SDDTVNFRI
+1441 SDDTVDFRI
-1450 QLQDTTVKVGDEVV
+1450 QLQDTTVKVGEEVV
-1464 VKVTATVPSY
+1464 VTVKATVPSY

-1524 VNKTLTEAETK
+1524 VNKTLTTAETK

-1557 SVTIPAGQTAASVTM
+1557 SVTILAGQNAASVTM

-1607 TYTGNAI
+1607 AYTGNKI
-1614 STDATTKQTV
+1614 STDDTTNQTV

-1634 IKLTKTLAGVEGGD
+1634 ITLTKTLAGVEGGD

-1658 FTKNAAGDYV
+1658 FTKNAADDYV
-1668 RYEEVPVQSL
+1668 RYEEAPVQSL
-1678 TFTEAD
+1678 TFTEAGSQD
-1684 SKKVTFE
+1684 VTFE
-1691 NVPKGMDFYVLETNS
+1691 DVPKGMDFYVLETNA

-1726 YSFVPVIRS
+1726 YSFLPVTRS

-1747 FEETQYSI
+1747 FEQPQYSI
-1755 TVSKVLNAD
+1755 TVSKVLIAD
-1764 NVKSTPV
+1764 DVKSTPV
-1771 FSVGLFTKSGDTYTQ
+1771 FSVGLFTKSGNDYTPVDTTKYVT
-1786 VGDTQE
+1786 
-1792 VIAGSEVKFSTELNE
+1792 AGSDVTF
-1807 QNKRYDLKADTPY
+1807 DGLKADTPY

-1846 NSTTKTDTTFYV
+1846 NPTTKTDTTFYV

-1864 KYGKVAALTLTKDAP
+1864 DDSKVAALTLTKDAP
-1879 QASTIITNST
+1879 QANTIITNT
-1889 DNPTKIT
+1889 TKNPAQIK
-1896 VTKIATEDGN
+1896 VTKIATEDGKP
-1906 QAVDH
+1906 AVDH
-1911 AIEVG
+1911 AIKVG
-1916 LFTQDADGNYQE
+1916 LFTLNADGSYE
-1928 VSGQKKTITIAAG
+1928 PVKDATGTAKVEPITIAAG

-1964 DAEGNRVENGGT
+1964 DADGNRVENGST
-1976 TEVSNKTFVASYSG
+1976 TTVGSAGSSKTFLATYSG
-1990 GNMVAM
+1990 NSSRV
-1996 DVGIPGAKTITDT
+1996 DLLPGIPGEKVITDANTTQVELSFAKT
-2009 HDGKIYI
+2009 
-2016 KKFDVNNNVM
+2016 DVKGNAM
-2026 EKCEFTLTGPNNYKK
+2026 AGCEMTLTGPGGY
-2041 NWSSSK
+2041 SK
-2047 DAEEFSNLKAG
+2047 TWTSDADPEKLTGLAEG
-2058 TYTLT
+2058 EYTLT
-2063 ETEMNNFVQL
+2063 EKPMTGYAPV
-2073 SMSFTID
+2073 SISFAVNAN
-2080 ETGCIVTQ
+2080 GYIVTTDAQ
-2088 NPDGSKIESTSYALS
+2088 GSPITGSNFSLTENGL
-2103 ANTVTL
+2103 TV
-2109 INRAKVSVDKQ
+2109 INRSQISVSKKDITSLK
-2120 NIANSDELAGATIK
+2120 ELAGAK
-2134 ITRTNGGLNEKVLEV
+2134 ITITKTDGSWNEALVELSRTG
-2149 KRGDTALT
+2149 TTFT
-2157 KETSLDESD
+2157 KSDSVDDESQ
-2166 YSKYTQT
+2166 YQLTSKEL
-2173 SNTITFI
+2173 TFI
-2180 SDGKAKTDIIG
+2180 SDGKNKTDIIG
-2191 LPDGDYTMEEVAAPD
+2191 LPDGTYTMTEVVAPD
-2206 GYNKVKTTFTF
+2206 GYNKVSTDFTF
-2217 TIDKGQVTRTS
+2217 TIKNGVVDATGTT
-2228 ADSEEYDVSGNDIVM
+2228 EYDVSGNDITM
-2243 KDSAKKTISIGKQA
+2243 KDGQKPSVTISKQA
-2257 VGGGDELT
+2257 VGGGEELT
-2265 GAELQLTVPKGV
+2265 GAVLKLTAPAGT
-2277 DLSQIEAAYGDQST
+2277 DLSK
-2291 NGIVKSDKTISWK
+2291 VKGSY
-2304 SDGTKGSVELTD
+2304 SDGSIAGIETSGNTITWTSDNAKGGVTLAN
-2316 LPAGTYTLKE
+2316 LPAGVYTLE
-2326 ITAPDGF
+2326 ETTAPDGF
-2333 TKKTEEMNF
+2333 TKKTEAMNF

-2356 TKDDNKVV
+2356 TKDDNKIV
-2364 MEDAASKLTIGKKDI
+2364 MEDDTSKLTIAKKDI

-2392 TLTKPDESGATL
+2392 KLTKPDESGATL
-2404 DGVTVENIKNNTVDS
+2404 DGVAANIRVDS

-2439 PDGEYTLKETGD
+2439 PDGKYTLKETGG
-2451 AFTDEETGKTYT
+2451 AFTDTETGKTYT
-2463 VIESTMTF
+2463 VIKSTMTF
-2471 TVENGVVTK
+2471 TVENGVVTS
-2480 TTGTADSLN
+2480 TTGDADNLN
-2489 DKAAD
+2489 DKATE

-2499 DKTAGQILVCDAEA
+2499 DKTKEEILVCDAEA

-2522 DAGSGAEVAGATLE
+2522 DAASGAEVAGATLE

-2564 GTDYSISADGKTIQF
+2564 GTDYSISTDGKTIQF

-2592 AGTYKLKE
+2592 AGSYQLKE

-2630 QDKVSKLTIAK
+2630 QDEVSKLTIAK

-2649 VTGATLTL
+2649 VTGAKLTL

-2668 LDGVTVEN
+2668 LDGVAAN
-2676 IKNITVDSRTEDSI
+2676 IRVDSRTADSI

-2707 KYTLKETGGAF
+2707 KYTLKETGDAF
-2718 TDTETGKTYTVIE
+2718 TDAETKKTYTVIE
-2731 STMTFTVENGVVTST
+2731 STMTFTVENGVVTDT

-2752 LNDKATEGYY
+2752 LNDKATKGYY
-2762 YYDKTAGQILVC
+2762 YYDKTAGQ
-2774 DAEAVNVVP
+2774 
-2783 ISKQDAGS
+2783 
-2791 GAEVAGA
+2791 
-2798 TLEITAENVLDTTKL
+2798 
-2813 ELSRTDKNGNKTVL
+2813 
-2827 VKGTDY
+2827 
-2833 SISADG
+2833 
-2839 KTIQFVS
+2839 
-2846 GEDATIITGLPAG
+2846 
-2859 TYKLKETNAPDG
+2859 
-2871 YQLYTA
+2871 
-2877 EETFTIGTDGKVTG
+2877 
-2891 TTTIQDKV
+2891 
-2899 SKLTIAKKDITG
+2899 
-2911 KQEVTGAKLTLTLT
+2911 
-2925 NPDESGATLDGVK
+2925 
-2938 ANITVDSRDAKS
+2938 
-2950 ITWTSGKTD
+2950 
-2959 AILSKLP
+2959 
-2966 DGKYTL
+2966 
-2972 KETGGAFTDTETG
+2972 
-2985 KTYTVIEST
+2985 
-2994 MTFTVENG
+2994 
-3002 VITKSNAADNLNDK
+3002 
-3016 ATEGYYYY
+3016 
-3024 DKTKEEILV
+3024 ILV

-3040 ITTTSTSETTTTS
+3040 ITTTSTSETTTT
-3053 TTTTPTRTSATTE
+3053 TT
-3066 SSTETTVSTTS
+3066 
-3077 ATPTDTTTSTTA
+3077 TTTSTSES
-3089 STAGPTQPTTTST
+3089 STTSDTETTTGT
-3102 TGSSTVTTVSTTAS
+3102 
-3116 TAGPTQPTTTSTTGS
+3116 

-3139 TASTAGPTQPT
+3139 VTTTSKTSGTTTEVTTDTTLATSGNTTETSAGPT
-3150 TTSTTGSSTV
+3150 TTSTSETTTEV
-3160 TTVSTTASTAGPT
+3160 TTGTTLATSGNTTETSAG
-3173 QPTTTST
+3173 PTTTST
-3180 TGSGTVT
+3180 NGTTTDTTTAKTTVT
-3187 TVSTTASTAGPT
+3187 TASASTETSAASTTTTAAGTTAETVTETSTTAA
-3199 QPTTT
+3199 
-3204 STTGSSTVTTVSTT
+3204 STVTTAET
-3218 ASTAGPTQPTTT
+3218 
-3230 STTGSGTVTT
+3230 TVTT
-3240 VSTTASTAGPTQPTT
+3240 AATT
-3255 TSTTGSGT
+3255 TIE
-3263 VTTVSTT
+3263 
-3270 ASTAGPTQPTTTS
+3270 A
-3283 ATATN
+3283 
-3288 TTTTTSSTG
+3288 TTTTTEET
-3297 TGSDTGTTTTT
+3297 TVETTTEETTEATTTT
-3308 QSATTVTATN
+3308 
-3318 TGSVT
+3318 
-3323 ETTPI
+3323 E
-3328 VTVTETAP
+3328 E
-3336 VTTTTC
+3336 TTTT
-3342 STIQTTETTPTTV
+3342 I
-3355 TTVTTPVTTVTTTE
+3355 VTTTE
-3369 LERGVLIRKCDMGG
+3369 QPDGYVIRKCDVGG
-3383 NEIAGASLQVADLDG
+3383 NEIGGASLNITDQSG
-3398 NVIDAWISEA
+3398 NVIDQWVSEEGVSHVFA
-3408 GISHAIETVE
+3408 GIQPNT
-3418 VGVPY
+3418 PY
-3423 CLTELQAPVDYALA
+3423 CLTETLAPADYLVA
-3437 ESIYFR
+3437 EPIYFQ
-3443 LEEDGTVTI
+3443 L
-3452 LTFAVNEDGTIATDE
+3452 NEDGTLVLFVGVSLNEDGSWSVE
-3467 NGPIILT
+3467 N
-3474 ETPSADAVVTMFDE
+3474 AVVTANPDGRAIVMIDE
-3488 FIGIVTT
+3488 YVGTETT
-3495 TDITTET
+3495 TTETTEET
-3502 TTTTET
+3502 TTTTEATTTTAKNTTAGNGEHTPSVSTTTTAST
-3508 ETTTTTPHNTTNDN
+3508 ETTTVTGESGTGTTA
-3522 GNHTP
+3522 G
-3527 SASETTSS
+3527 S
-3535 GETTTETTNGSGTTT
+3535 GGSGTTT
-3550 TDGSGTTTT
+3550 AAGGSQTTTVI
-3559 TRYRSSSGSSSSSS
+3559 RSGSGSSSSSS
-3573 SGRGSSSVRVSS
+3573 RSNTKIFS
-3585 TPKTD
+3585 TPKTGEALPVV
-3590 DRIWMLLFPTGLALT
+3590 IIPAGIALAA
-3605 GAILTGRKRK
+3605 AIVAGCKRK
-3615 KKHQK
+3615 KK

>member
-1 MDGNTVSTTCRT
+1 MQTEKTRHLRT
-13 FRAKLLSVLLAV
+13 RVISVLLAV
-25 LMLFTSIPAM
+25 LMIVTCLPSMLFPV
-35 FPASAS
+35 SADNN
-41 GSGGSGNPIVLTN
+41 GRSGGPLVLTN
-54 ASVEFRDKYF
+54 ASVEFRDSKYNPID
-64 KEITD
+64 EVNTGD
-69 TDSGEIFYLMAKI
+69 VFYLMSTI
-82 GGNNVEEGEVDFY
+82 SGNNVNEGEVDSY
-95 RIEISDKNLLLPN
+95 RIEITDKNLLLPN
-108 FAGNGFKDGAV
+108 FAGNGFRDGAV

-133 YITFQIDNGETKQI
+133 YIAFDIDNGQTKQV

-152 FQNGKTANGT
+152 FQNGKTPGGT
-162 AVEVKLTQESSG
+162 TSTVKIVQDSTG
-174 KSVSNQITAD
+174 KSVSSTITAK
-184 AAMQWSASKG
+184 AERQWSASKS
-194 ENRTSLKAQEIAKG
+194 EDRNALTAAQLAAG
-208 TTVNYTLSASPN
+208 TTVNYTLSASAN
-220 NASKKTGAEWV
+220 NVSKKNGVEWV

-237 DTISLENM
+237 DTISLSEM
-245 TFLGDAKAA
+245 TFAGGAQTAVE
-254 IQNAVKAAIQTAG
+254 NAVKSAVAAAGYTAG
-267 YDAEPTVTVNDGK
+267 NLSVEAIDGTSTAK
-280 ADISFVLNS
+280 ISFTVDSKNT
-289 RNENAEMPA
+289 NAEMPA

-358 FSIGKTVQN
+358 FSIGKTVKN

-381 ISASNTGDAAGNI
+381 ISASNTGDAAGDI
-394 TLKDNVPDGMTL
+394 TLTDNVPDGMTL
-406 ESITA
+406 QSITT

-453 DGNNTAKATISVK
+453 DGKNTAKATISVK
-466 EDKAVIETP
+466 EDKTVIETP
-475 VKSGY
+475 MKSGY

-490 KYYPHIAGQ
+490 KYYPGMAGQ
-499 TATYTIS
+499 IATYTIS

-511 AKDAKGVLVSDDSLS
+511 AKDAKDVPVADDNLS
-526 YNLENMTYT
+526 SKLENITYK
-535 VDGVTRSAF
+535 VDGVTKSAF
-544 PDKIDVPAGKTVQ
+544 PNEIDVPAGKTVQ
-557 ITVTGTIRDD
+557 ITVTGTIKSS
-567 VAGEISNVA
+567 VTGEISNVA
-576 TVDGKPSNKVK
+576 KVDDKSSNKVK

-613 KDVVYTITVTNNGEA
+613 EDVVYTITVTNNGEA

-640 DGMTFRENSGA
+640 NDMAFRENSGV
-651 YGILTLSDGTTKNIT
+651 YGVLTLADGTTKDIT
-666 SVDTKTLTAGGTITV
+666 TVDTKTLTAGGTVTV
-681 PKGESITLTV
+681 PKGKSITLTV

-696 DSATAAALTN
+696 ASATAATLTN
-706 TAKVYEGAEVKGTAT
+706 TAKVYEGAEEKGTAT

-738 IIAVNGIPA
+738 IIAVNGIQA

-756 DKLTYQATFTNNG
+756 DKLTYQATFTNKG

-787 ETSDVLKVVAINGNA
+787 EASDVLKVVAINGNA

-811 VEQDNRAHGGYA
+811 VEQDNRSHGGYA

-838 SVTVEYVVLG
+838 SVTVEYVVLA

-860 KNGIQGFGGTYD
+860 KNGIQGFGGIYD

-888 FGTQKGVYNY
+888 FGTQSGVYNY

-909 GNKTVTWYAHDMILN
+909 GSKTVTWYAHDMILN

-941 DKTTNIVDMTAADLE
+941 DKTTNIVDKTAAELE

-975 KTIVVED
+975 KKIVVED
-982 TLPDGMEYVPD
+982 TLPDGMEYVLD

-998 ANYTA
+998 ANHTA
-1003 LSGIQATRVGQTL
+1003 LSGIQATQVGQTL

-1024 KFANQWGGGVKLTY
+1024 KFENQWGGGVKLTY

-1105 ASYAGKDYQ
+1105 ASFAGQTYDDTAVQ
-1114 NADLQKVENGYITAG
+1114 PVGNGYITAG
-1129 DTLIWQAVLYNGK
+1129 DTLIWQTVLYNGR
-1142 GETTSGKATL
+1142 GNSTDVADL
-1152 NGEELGKLDL
+1152 KLDG
-1162 TDVTLTDNL
+1162 VTLTDNL
-1171 PSCYEFDNTSYP
+1171 PATYQFSNETGLQMTYQVLDLTYNS
-1183 TKYFVVPLKA
+1183 
-1193 DGSFAV
+1193 DGSSTFQVNDKTGLLEGGTKVPDTAYKIDGSKLIISV
-1199 DKYGMVT
+1199 DKL
-1206 GNDGAAIK
+1206 AA
-1214 TTANGDSVSWD
+1214 
-1225 VSSVTGTGV
+1225 
-1234 TEGKLEPNYAIVVQ
+1234 KLEKNKCIVFQ
-1248 FATTVKDG
+1248 FTTTVKDG
-1256 QEKEGVIT
+1256 QESEGVIT
-1264 NTGYAEV
+1264 NTGYATIN
-1271 KQPFTAENTVAGE
+1271 QPFTAEDTVAGE
-1284 KRDTQIWNYANYNI
+1284 KQDNQIWSYANYNI

-1314 GHNGDPHTDP
+1314 GHDGTPHTDP
-1324 ATDTGYSREPT
+1324 ATDTGYSRQPT

-1355 NSPVDLE
+1355 NSPVALE

-1374 DLGLVSGYA
+1374 DLGLVSGYE
-1383 RNSAFGVKLKSI
+1383 RFSAFGVKLKSI
-1395 DSVMVGGTDV
+1395 DSVMVGETDV

-1441 SDDTVNFRI
+1441 SDDTVDFRI
-1450 QLQDTTVKVGDEVV
+1450 QLQDTTVEVGDEVV

-1524 VNKTLTEAETK
+1524 VNKTLTETETK

-1557 SVTIPAGQTAASVTM
+1557 SVTIPAGQNAASVTM

-1607 TYTGNAI
+1607 AYTGNKI
-1614 STDATTKQTV
+1614 STDATTNQTV

-1634 IKLTKTLAGVEGGD
+1634 ITLTKTLAGMEGGD

-1678 TFTEAD
+1678 TFTEAGSQD
-1684 SKKVTFE
+1684 VTFE
-1691 NVPKGMDFYVLETNS
+1691 DVPKGMDFYVLETNA

-1747 FEETQYSI
+1747 FEQTQYSI
-1755 TVSKVLNAD
+1755 TVSKVLIAD
-1764 NVKSTPV
+1764 DVKSTPV
-1771 FSVGLFTKSGDTYTQ
+1771 FSVGLFTKNGNDYTQ
-1786 VGDTQE
+1786 VGTTQK
-1792 VIAGSEVKFSTELNE
+1792 VAAGSEVKFSTELNE
-1807 QNKRYDLKADTPY
+1807 QNKRYDLKEGIPY

-1846 NSTTKTDTTFYV
+1846 NPTTKTDTTFYV

-1864 KYGKVAALTLTKDAP
+1864 DDNQVAALTLTKDAP
-1879 QASTIITNST
+1879 QANTIITNT
-1889 DNPTKIT
+1889 TKNPAQIK
-1896 VTKIATEDGN
+1896 VTKIATIDDN
-1906 QAVDH
+1906 PAVDH
-1911 AIEVG
+1911 EATVA
-1916 LFTQDADGNYQE
+1916 LFTMDADGNYQA

-1941 DKGKKSVTFDGLDSS
+1941 DKGKNSVTFDGLDSS

-1964 DAEGNRVENGGT
+1964 DADGNRVENGST
-1976 TEVSNKTFVASYSG
+1976 TTVGSAGSSKTFLATYSG
-1990 GNMVAM
+1990 NSSRV
-1996 DVGIPGAKTITDT
+1996 DLLPGIPGEKVITDANTTQVELSFAKT
-2009 HDGKIYI
+2009 
-2016 KKFDVNNNVM
+2016 DVKGSVM
-2026 EKCEFTLTGPNNYKK
+2026 KGCEMTLTGPGGY
-2041 NWSSSK
+2041 SK
-2047 DAEEFSNLKAG
+2047 TWTSDADPEKLTGLAEG
-2058 TYTLT
+2058 DYTLT
-2063 ETEMNNFVQL
+2063 EKPVTGYAPV
-2073 SMSFTID
+2073 SISFAVNAN
-2080 ETGCIVTQ
+2080 GYIVTTDAQ
-2088 NPDGSKIESTSYALS
+2088 GNPINGSNFDLAENGL
-2103 ANTVTL
+2103 TV
-2109 INRAKVSVDKQ
+2109 INRSQISVSKKDITSLK
-2120 NIANSDELAGATIK
+2120 ELAGATIK
-2134 ITRTNGGLNEKVLEV
+2134 ITRTNGSLNADVLEV
-2149 KRGDTALT
+2149 KRGETLLT
-2157 KETSLDESD
+2157 KADSLEDNAD

-2180 SDGKAKTDIIG
+2180 SDGKNKTDIIG
-2191 LPDGDYTMEEVAAPD
+2191 LPDGTYTMTEVVAPD
-2206 GYNKVKTTFTF
+2206 GYNKVSTDFTF
-2217 TIDKGQVTRTS
+2217 TIKNGVVDATGTT
-2228 ADSEEYDVSGNDIVM
+2228 EYDVSGNDITM
-2243 KDSAKKTISIGKQA
+2243 KDGQKPSVTISKQA
-2257 VGGGDELT
+2257 VGGGEELT
-2265 GAELQLTVPKGV
+2265 GAVLKLTAPAGT
-2277 DLSQIEAAYGDQST
+2277 DLSKVKGSYSDGSTAGIETSGKT
-2291 NGIVKSDKTISWK
+2291 ITWTSDKA
-2304 SDGTKGSVELTD
+2304 KGGVTLEN
-2316 LPAGTYTLKE
+2316 LPAGVYTLE
-2326 ITAPDGF
+2326 ETTAPDGF

-2364 MEDAASKLTIGKKDI
+2364 MEDAASKLTIAKKDI

-2392 TLTKPDESGATL
+2392 TLTNPDESGATL
-2404 DGVTVENIKNNTVDS
+2404 DGVTVENIKDITVDS

-2439 PDGEYTLKETGD
+2439 PDGTYTLGESGD
-2451 AFTDEETGKTYT
+2451 AFTDTETGKTYT
-2463 VIESTMTF
+2463 VIKSTMTF
-2471 TVENGVVTK
+2471 TVENGVVTD
-2480 TTGTADSLN
+2480 TSAENSLN
-2489 DKAAD
+2489 DKATK

-2499 DKTAGQILVCDAEA
+2499 DKTTGQILVCDAEA

-2564 GTDYSISADGKTIQF
+2564 GTDYSISTDGKTIQF

-2592 AGTYKLKE
+2592 AGSYQLKE

-2630 QDKVSKLTIAK
+2630 RDEVSKLTIAK

-2649 VTGATLTL
+2649 VTGAKLTL

-2668 LDGVTVEN
+2668 LDDVTVEN
-2676 IKNITVDSRTEDSI
+2676 STVASRTADSI

-2707 KYTLKETGGAF
+2707 KYTLKETGDAF
-2718 TDTETGKTYTVIE
+2718 TDAETKKTYTVIE

-2746 TGDADN
+2746 TGDADK

-2762 YYDKTAGQILVC
+2762 YYDKTAG
-2774 DAEAVNVVP
+2774 
-2783 ISKQDAGS
+2783 
-2791 GAEVAGA
+2791 
-2798 TLEITAENVLDTTKL
+2798 
-2813 ELSRTDKNGNKTVL
+2813 R
-2827 VKGTDY
+2827 
-2833 SISADG
+2833 
-2839 KTIQFVS
+2839 
-2846 GEDATIITGLPAG
+2846 
-2859 TYKLKETNAPDG
+2859 
-2871 YQLYTA
+2871 
-2877 EETFTIGTDGKVTG
+2877 
-2891 TTTIQDKV
+2891 
-2899 SKLTIAKKDITG
+2899 
-2911 KQEVTGAKLTLTLT
+2911 
-2925 NPDESGATLDGVK
+2925 
-2938 ANITVDSRDAKS
+2938 
-2950 ITWTSGKTD
+2950 
-2959 AILSKLP
+2959 
-2966 DGKYTL
+2966 
-2972 KETGGAFTDTETG
+2972 
-2985 KTYTVIEST
+2985 
-2994 MTFTVENG
+2994 
-3002 VITKSNAADNLNDK
+3002 
-3016 ATEGYYYY
+3016 
-3024 DKTKEEILV
+3024 ILV

-3040 ITTTSTSETTTTS
+3040 ITTTSTSETTTT
-3053 TTTTPTRTSATTE
+3053 TTTTTTTATSE
-3066 SSTETTVSTTS
+3066 SSTTSDTETT
-3077 ATPTDTTTSTTA
+3077 
-3089 STAGPTQPTTTST
+3089 
-3102 TGSSTVTTVSTTAS
+3102 TGT
-3116 TAGPTQPTTTSTTGS
+3116 

-3139 TASTAGPTQPT
+3139 VTTTSKTSGTTTEVTTDTTLATSGNTTETSAGPT
-3150 TTSTTGSSTV
+3150 TTSTSETTTEVTTV
-3160 TTVSTTASTAGPT
+3160 TTLATSGNTTETSAG
-3173 QPTTTST
+3173 PTTTST
-3180 TGSGTVT
+3180 SGTTTEVT
-3187 TVSTTASTAGPT
+3187 TDTTLATSGNTTETSAG
-3199 QPTTT
+3199 PTTT
-3204 STTGSSTVTTVSTT
+3204 STSETTTEVTTVTTLATSGNTT
-3218 ASTAGPTQPTTT
+3218 ETSAGPTTT
-3230 STTGSGTVTT
+3230 STNGTTTDTTTAKTTVTT
-3240 VSTTASTAGPTQPTT
+3240 ASASTETSAASTTTTAAGTTAETVTETSTAAA
-3255 TSTTGSGT
+3255 ST
-3263 VTTVSTT
+3263 VTTAETTVTT
-3270 ASTAGPTQPTTTS
+3270 AATTTIE
-3283 ATATN
+3283 A
-3288 TTTTTSSTG
+3288 TTTTTEET
-3297 TGSDTGTTTTT
+3297 TVETTTEETTEATTTT
-3308 QSATTVTATN
+3308 
-3318 TGSVT
+3318 
-3323 ETTPI
+3323 E
-3328 VTVTETAP
+3328 E
-3336 VTTTTC
+3336 TTTT
-3342 STIQTTETTPTTV
+3342 I
-3355 TTVTTPVTTVTTTE
+3355 VTTTE
-3369 LERGVLIRKCDMGG
+3369 QPDGYVIRKCDVGG
-3383 NEIAGASLQVADLDG
+3383 NEIGGASLNITDQSG
-3398 NVIDAWISEA
+3398 NVIDQWVSEEGVSHVFA
-3408 GISHAIETVE
+3408 GIQPNT
-3418 VGVPY
+3418 PY
-3423 CLTELQAPVDYALA
+3423 CLTETLAPADYLVA
-3437 ESIYFR
+3437 EPIYFQ
-3443 LEEDGTVTI
+3443 L
-3452 LTFAVNEDGTIATDE
+3452 NEDGTLVLFVGVSLNEDGSWSVE
-3467 NGPIILT
+3467 N
-3474 ETPSADAVVTMFDE
+3474 AVVTANPDGRAIVMIDE
-3488 FIGIVTT
+3488 YVGTETT
-3495 TDITTET
+3495 TTETTEET
-3502 TTTTET
+3502 TTTTEATTTTAKNTTAGNGEHTPSVSTTTTAST
-3508 ETTTTTPHNTTNDN
+3508 ETTTVTGESGTGTTA
-3522 GNHTP
+3522 G
-3527 SASETTSS
+3527 S
-3535 GETTTETTNGSGTTT
+3535 GGSGTTT
-3550 TDGSGTTTT
+3550 AVGGSQTTTVI
-3559 TRYRSSSGSSSSSS
+3559 RSSSGSSSSSS
-3573 SGRGSSSVRVSS
+3573 RSNTKISS
-3585 TPKTD
+3585 TPKTGEALPVV
-3590 DRIWMLLFPTGLALT
+3590 IIPAGIALAA
-3605 GAILTGRKRK
+3605 AIVAGCKRK
-3615 KKHQK
+3615 KK

>member
-1 MDGNTVSTTCRT
+1 MQTEKTRHLRT
-13 FRAKLLSVLLAV
+13 RVISVLLAV
-25 LMLFTSIPAM
+25 LMIVTCLPSMLFPV
-35 FPASAS
+35 SADNN
-41 GSGGSGNPIVLTN
+41 GRSGGPLVLTN
-54 ASVEFRDKYF
+54 ASVEFRDSKYNPID
-64 KEITD
+64 EVNTGD
-69 TDSGEIFYLMAKI
+69 VFYLMSTI
-82 GGNNVEEGEVDFY
+82 SGNNVNEGEVDSY
-95 RIEISDKNLLLPN
+95 RIEITDKNLLLPN
-108 FAGNGFKDGAV
+108 FAGNGFRDGAV

-133 YITFQIDNGETKQI
+133 YITFDIDNGQTKQV

-152 FQNGKTANGT
+152 FQNGKTPGGT
-162 AVEVKLTQESSG
+162 TSTVKIVQDSTGKNASST
-174 KSVSNQITAD
+174 ITAR
-184 AAMQWSASKG
+184 AKRQWSASKS
-194 ENRTSLKAQEIAKG
+194 EDRNALTAAQLAAG
-208 TTVNYTLSASPN
+208 TTVNYTLSASAN
-220 NASKKTGAEWV
+220 NVTKKNGVEWV
-231 QSLKFE
+231 QSLKFV
-237 DTISLENM
+237 DTISLSEM
-245 TFLGDAKAA
+245 TFTGGAQTAVE
-254 IQNAVKAAIQTAG
+254 NAVKSAVATAG
-267 YDAEPTVTVNDGK
+267 YTAGNLSVEAIDGTSTAK
-280 ADISFVLNS
+280 ISFTVDSKNT
-289 RNENAEMPA
+289 NAEMPA

-335 NASYSTIGGNSVELK
+335 DASYSTIGGNSVELK

-358 FSIGKTVQN
+358 FSIGKTVKN
-367 GKAYYVNGDTVEFE
+367 GKAYYVNGDIVEFE
-381 ISASNTGDAAGNI
+381 ISASNTGDAAGDI
-394 TLKDNVPDGMTL
+394 TLTDNVPDGMTL

-480 VTYNGKNLGQ
+480 VTYKGKNLGQ
-490 KYYPHIAGQ
+490 KYYPRIAGQ

-506 VTNSG
+506 ITNSG
-511 AKDAKGVLVSDDSLS
+511 AKDAKDVPVLDDSLS
-526 YNLENMTYT
+526 DNLENMTYT
-535 VDGVTRSAF
+535 VDGVTRTDF
-544 PDKIDVPAGKTVQ
+544 PDKIDVPAEKTVQ

-576 TVDGKPSNKVK
+576 KVDGKSSNKVK
-587 FTPDTPKAQL
+587 FTPDVPKAQL

-651 YGILTLSDGTTKNIT
+651 YGILTLSDDTTENIT
-666 SVDTKTLTAGGTITV
+666 SVDTKTLTAGGPITV
-681 PKGESITLTV
+681 PKGKSITLTV

-1003 LSGIQATRVGQTL
+1003 LSGIQATQVGQTL

-1024 KFANQWGGGVKLTY
+1024 KFANQWGSGVKLTY

-1079 VISPEDKVDISFTK
+1079 VILPNSKVDISFTK

-1142 GETTSGKATL
+1142 GETDTAGKATL
-1152 NGEELGKLDL
+1152 NGEELGRLDL

-1183 TKYFVVPLKA
+1183 TKCFVVPLKA

-1199 DKYGMVT
+1199 DKYGMVS
-1206 GNDGAAIK
+1206 GNGATIK

-1264 NTGYAEV
+1264 NTGYATID
-1271 KQPFTAENTVAGE
+1271 QPFSAEDTVAGE
-1284 KRDTQIWNYANYNI
+1284 KQDNQIWSYANYNI

-1308 ITYTNN
+1308 ITYKNN
-1314 GHNGDPHTDP
+1314 GHNGTPHTDP
-1324 ATDTGYSREPT
+1324 ATDTGYSRQPT

-1355 NSPVDLE
+1355 NSPVALE

-1374 DLGLVSGYA
+1374 DLGLVSGYE
-1383 RNSAFGVKLKSI
+1383 RFSAFGVTLKSI
-1395 DSVMVGGTDV
+1395 DSVTVGGTDV
-1405 IDKTARSY
+1405 SANAAYSY

-1428 LGQNDVMNWTNIK
+1428 LGQNDVMNWTGI
-1441 SDDTVNFRI
+1441 SSADTVDFRI
-1450 QLQDTTVKVGDEVV
+1450 QLQDTTVKVGEEVV

-1557 SVTIPAGQTAASVTM
+1557 SVTIPAGQKNAASVTM

-1607 TYTGNAI
+1607 AYTGNKI
-1614 STDATTKQTV
+1614 STDATTDQTV

-1634 IKLTKTLAGVEGGD
+1634 ITLTKTLAGVEGGD

-1668 RYEEVPVQSL
+1668 RYEEAPVQSL
-1678 TFTEAD
+1678 TFTEAGSQD
-1684 SKKVTFE
+1684 VTFE
-1691 NVPKGMDFYVLETNS
+1691 DVPKGMDFYVLETNA

-1747 FEETQYSI
+1747 FEQTQYSI
-1755 TVSKVLNAD
+1755 TVSKVLIAD
-1764 NVKSTPV
+1764 DVKSTPV
-1771 FSVGLFTKSGDTYTQ
+1771 FSVGLFTKNGNDYTQ
-1786 VGDTQE
+1786 VGTTQK
-1792 VIAGSEVKFSTELNE
+1792 VAAGSEVKFSTELNE
-1807 QNKRYDLKADTPY
+1807 QNKRYDLKEGIPY

-1864 KYGKVAALTLTKDAP
+1864 DDSKVAALTLTKDAP
-1879 QASTIITNST
+1879 NASTIITNT
-1889 DNPTKIT
+1889 TKNPAQIK
-1896 VTKIATEDGN
+1896 VTKIATIDDNPADSHE
-1906 QAVDH
+1906 ATV
-1911 AIEVG
+1911 A
-1916 LFTQDADGNYQE
+1916 LFTMDADGNYQA

-1941 DKGKKSVTFDGLDSS
+1941 DKGKNSVTFDGLDSS

-1964 DAEGNRVENGGT
+1964 DADGNRVENESTISVGG
-1976 TEVSNKTFVASYSG
+1976 KTFLATYSG
-1990 GNMVAM
+1990 NSNRI
-1996 DVGIPGAKTITDT
+1996 DLLPGIPGEKTITDANT
-2009 HDGKIYI
+2009 TQVELSFAKV
-2016 KKFDVNNNVM
+2016 DVKGNAM
-2026 EKCEFTLTGPNNYKK
+2026 AGCEMTLTSPNGY
-2041 NWSSSK
+2041 SK
-2047 DAEEFSNLKAG
+2047 TWTSDADPEKLTGLAAG
-2058 TYTLT
+2058 DYTLT
-2063 ETEMNNFVQL
+2063 EK
-2073 SMSFTID
+2073 SMTGYAPVSISFAVNAN
-2080 ETGCIVTQ
+2080 GYIVTTDAQ
-2088 NPDGSKIESTSYALS
+2088 GNPINGSNFDLTENGL
-2103 ANTVTL
+2103 TV
-2109 INRAKVSVDKQ
+2109 INRSQISVSKKDITSLK
-2120 NIANSDELAGATIK
+2120 ELAGAK
-2134 ITRTNGGLNEKVLEV
+2134 ITITKTDGSWNEALVELSRTG
-2149 KRGDTALT
+2149 TTFT
-2157 KETSLDESD
+2157 KSDSVNDESQ
-2166 YSKYTQT
+2166 YQLTSKEL
-2173 SNTITFI
+2173 TFI
-2180 SDGKAKTDIIG
+2180 SDGKNKTDIIG
-2191 LPDGDYTMEEVAAPD
+2191 LPDGTYTMTEVVAPD
-2206 GYNKVKTTFTF
+2206 GYNKVSTDFTF
-2217 TIDKGQVTRTS
+2217 TIKNGVVDATGTT
-2228 ADSEEYDVSGNDIVM
+2228 EYDVSGNDITM
-2243 KDSAKKTISIGKQA
+2243 KDGQKPSVTISKQA
-2257 VGGGDELT
+2257 VGGGEELT
-2265 GAELQLTVPKGV
+2265 GAVLKLTAPAGT
-2277 DLSQIEAAYGDQST
+2277 DLSKVKGSYSDGSTAGIETSGNT
-2291 NGIVKSDKTISWK
+2291 ITWTSDKA
-2304 SDGTKGSVELTD
+2304 KGGVTLAN
-2316 LPAGTYTLKE
+2316 LPAGVYTLE
-2326 ITAPDGF
+2326 ETTAPDGF
-2333 TKKTEEMNF
+2333 TKKTEEMTF

-2356 TKDDNKVV
+2356 TKDDNKIV
-2364 MEDAASKLTIGKKDI
+2364 MEDNTSKLTISKKDI
-2379 TGKQEVTGAKLTL
+2379 TGKQEVTGATLTL
-2392 TLTKPDESGATL
+2392 TLTNPDESGATL
-2404 DGVTVENIKNNTVDS
+2404 DDVTVENSIVGN
-2419 RTADSITWTSGK
+2419 RTEDSITWISGK
-2431 TDAILSKL
+2431 TDAVLSKL
-2439 PDGEYTLKETGD
+2439 PDGKYTLKETGG
-2451 AFTDEETGKTYT
+2451 AFTDAETKKTYT

-2471 TVENGVVTK
+2471 TVENGVVTD
-2480 TTGTADSLN
+2480 TNAADNLN
-2489 DKAAD
+2489 DKATE

-2522 DAGSGAEVAGATLE
+2522 DAASGAEVAGATLE

-2564 GTDYSISADGKTIQF
+2564 GTDYSISTDGKTIQF

-2592 AGTYKLKE
+2592 AGSYQLKE

-2620 DGKVTGTTTI
+2620 DGKVTGTTII
-2630 QDKVSKLTIAK
+2630 QDKA
-2641 KDITGKQE
+2641 
-2649 VTGATLTL
+2649 
-2657 KLTKPD
+2657 
-2663 ESGAT
+2663 
-2668 LDGVTVEN
+2668 
-2676 IKNITVDSRTEDSI
+2676 
-2690 TWTSGKTD
+2690 
-2698 AILSKLPDG
+2698 
-2707 KYTLKETGGAF
+2707 
-2718 TDTETGKTYTVIE
+2718 
-2731 STMTFTVENGVVTST
+2731 
-2746 TGDADN
+2746 
-2752 LNDKATEGYY
+2752 
-2762 YYDKTAGQILVC
+2762 
-2774 DAEAVNVVP
+2774 
-2783 ISKQDAGS
+2783 
-2791 GAEVAGA
+2791 
-2798 TLEITAENVLDTTKL
+2798 
-2813 ELSRTDKNGNKTVL
+2813 
-2827 VKGTDY
+2827 
-2833 SISADG
+2833 
-2839 KTIQFVS
+2839 
-2846 GEDATIITGLPAG
+2846 
-2859 TYKLKETNAPDG
+2859 
-2871 YQLYTA
+2871 
-2877 EETFTIGTDGKVTG
+2877 
-2891 TTTIQDKV
+2891 

-2925 NPDESGATLDGVK
+2925 NPDESGATLDGVT
-2938 ANITVDSRDAKS
+2938 ANIHVDSRDAKS

-2985 KTYTVIEST
+2985 KTYTVIKST

-3002 VITKSNAADNLNDK
+3002 VVTDTSAENSLNDK
-3016 ATEGYYYY
+3016 ATKGYYYC
-3024 DKTKEEILV
+3024 DKTAGQILV

-3040 ITTTSTSETTTTS
+3040 ITTTSTSETTTT
-3053 TTTTPTRTSATTE
+3053 TTTT
-3066 SSTETTVSTTS
+3066 
-3077 ATPTDTTTSTTA
+3077 TTTSTSES
-3089 STAGPTQPTTTST
+3089 STTSDTETTTGT
-3102 TGSSTVTTVSTTAS
+3102 
-3116 TAGPTQPTTTSTTGS
+3116 

-3139 TASTAGPTQPT
+3139 VATTSKTSGTTTEVTTDTTLATSGNTTETSAGPT
-3150 TTSTTGSSTV
+3150 TTSTSETTTEV
-3160 TTVSTTASTAGPT
+3160 TTGTTLATSGNTTETSAG
-3173 QPTTTST
+3173 PTTTST
-3180 TGSGTVT
+3180 SETTTEVTTVT
-3187 TVSTTASTAGPT
+3187 TLATSGSTTETSAG
-3199 QPTTT
+3199 PTTT
-3204 STTGSSTVTTVSTT
+3204 STSETTTEVTTDTTLATSGSTT
-3218 ASTAGPTQPTTT
+3218 ETSAGPTTT
-3230 STTGSGTVTT
+3230 STNGTTTDTTTAKTTVTT
-3240 VSTTASTAGPTQPTT
+3240 ASASTE
-3255 TSTTGSGT
+3255 
-3263 VTTVSTT
+3263 
-3270 ASTAGPTQPTTTS
+3270 TS
-3283 ATATN
+3283 AAS
-3288 TTTTTSSTG
+3288 TTTTAA
-3297 TGSDTGTTTTT
+3297 GTT
-3308 QSATTVTATN
+3308 A
-3318 TGSVT
+3318 
-3323 ETTPI
+3323 E
-3328 VTVTETAP
+3328 TVTETS
-3336 VTTTTC
+3336 TTAA
-3342 STIQTTETTPTTV
+3342 STV
-3355 TTVTTPVTTVTTTE
+3355 TTAETTVTTTATTTIE
-3369 LERGVLIRKCDMGG
+3369 ATTTTTEETTVETTTEATTTTEETTTTIVTTTEQPDGYVIRKCDVGG
-3383 NEIAGASLQVADLDG
+3383 NEIGGASLNITDQSG
-3398 NVIDAWISEA
+3398 NVIDQWVSEEGVSHVFA
-3408 GISHAIETVE
+3408 GIQPNT
-3418 VGVPY
+3418 PY
-3423 CLTELQAPVDYALA
+3423 CLTETLAPADYLVA
-3437 ESIYFR
+3437 EPIYFQ
-3443 LEEDGTVTI
+3443 L
-3452 LTFAVNEDGTIATDE
+3452 NEDGTLVLFVGVSLNEDGSWSVE
-3467 NGPIILT
+3467 N
-3474 ETPSADAVVTMFDE
+3474 AVVTANPDGRAIVMIDE
-3488 FIGIVTT
+3488 YVGTETT
-3495 TDITTET
+3495 TTETTEET
-3502 TTTTET
+3502 TTTTEATTTTAKNTTAGNGEHTPSVSTTTTAST
-3508 ETTTTTPHNTTNDN
+3508 ETTTVTGESGTGTTA
-3522 GNHTP
+3522 G
-3527 SASETTSS
+3527 S
-3535 GETTTETTNGSGTTT
+3535 GGSGTTT
-3550 TDGSGTTTT
+3550 AAGGSQTTTVI
-3559 TRYRSSSGSSSSSS
+3559 RSSSGSSSSSS
-3573 SGRGSSSVRVSS
+3573 RSNTKISS
-3585 TPKTD
+3585 TPKTGEALPVV
-3590 DRIWMLLFPTGLALT
+3590 IIPAGIALAA
-3605 GAILTGRKRK
+3605 AIVAGCKRK
-3615 KKHQK
+3615 KK

>member
-1 MDGNTVSTTCRT
+1 MQTEKTRHLRT
-13 FRAKLLSVLLAV
+13 RVISVLLAV
-25 LMLFTSIPAM
+25 LMIVTCLPSMLFPV
-35 FPASAS
+35 SADNN
-41 GSGGSGNPIVLTN
+41 GRSGGPLVLTN
-54 ASVEFRDKYF
+54 ASVEFRDSKYNPID
-64 KEITD
+64 EVNTGD
-69 TDSGEIFYLMAKI
+69 VFYLMSTI
-82 GGNNVEEGEVDFY
+82 SGNNVNEGEVDSY
-95 RIEISDKNLLLPN
+95 RIEITDKNLLLPN
-108 FAGNGFKDGAV
+108 FAGNGFRDGAV
-119 YNGYTLHVNSDGSR
+119 YNGYILHVNSDGSR
-133 YITFQIDNGETKQI
+133 YITFDIDNGQTKQV

-152 FQNGKTANGT
+152 FQNGKTPGGT
-162 AVEVKLTQESSG
+162 ISTVKIVQDSTGKNASST
-174 KSVSNQITAD
+174 ITAK
-184 AAMQWSASKG
+184 AERQWSASKS
-194 ENRTSLKAQEIAKG
+194 EDRNALTAAQLAAG
-208 TTVNYTLSASPN
+208 TTVNYTLSASAN
-220 NASKKTGAEWV
+220 NASKKNGVEWV

-237 DTISLENM
+237 DTISLSEM
-245 TFLGDAKAA
+245 TFTGDAQTAVE
-254 IQNAVKAAIQTAG
+254 NAVKSAIAAAGYTAG
-267 YDAEPTVTVNDGK
+267 NLSVDVSGSTAK
-280 ADISFVLNS
+280 ISFTVDSKNT
-289 RNENAEMPA
+289 NAEMSA
-298 VNLNVALP
+298 VKLHVALP

-335 NASYSTIGGNSVELK
+335 NTSYSPIGGNSVELK

-406 ESITA
+406 VSITT

-480 VTYNGKNLGQ
+480 VTYNDKNLGQ

-511 AKDAKGVLVSDDSLS
+511 AKDAKGVLVADPSLS
-526 YNLENMTYT
+526 KNLENMTCT
-535 VDGVTRSAF
+535 VDGVTKTPF
-544 PDKIDVPAGKTVQ
+544 PDKIDVPAEKTVQ
-557 ITVTGTIRDD
+557 ITVTGTIKNGVD
-567 VAGEISNVA
+567 GEISNIA
-576 TVDGKPSNKVK
+576 TVDGKSSNEVK

-681 PKGESITLTV
+681 PKGKSITLTV

-706 TAKVYEGAEVKGTAT
+706 TAKVYEGAEEKGTAT

-738 IIAVNGIPA
+738 IIAVNGMPA
-747 DDTTEIVNG
+747 DDTTEIANG
-756 DKLTYQATFTNNG
+756 NKLKYQVTFTNHG

-787 ETSDVLKVVAINGNA
+787 EDSDVPKIVAINGNA

-811 VEQDNRAHGGYA
+811 VEQDHAADGGYA
-823 AETFNIM
+823 AKTFNIM
-830 GIKLAAGE
+830 GIKLAADE

-848 NDVTNNNDYNHE
+848 NDVINNNDYNHE

-872 LNNSALM
+872 LKNSALM

-898 TAVGGLTVNEH
+898 TAVGGLTVNEY
-909 GNKTVTWYAHDMILN
+909 GSKTVTWYAHDMILN

-982 TLPDGMEYVPD
+982 TLPDGMEYVPN

-998 ANYTA
+998 ANYIA
-1003 LSGIQATRVGQTL
+1003 LSGIQATQVGQTL

-1024 KFANQWGGGVKLTY
+1024 KFENQYGNGVSLTY
-1038 QAKLTADKAQELA
+1038 KTKLTADKAQELA

-1065 KVTVVEGKNDGSDR
+1065 KVTVVEGRDDGSDR
-1079 VISPEDKVDISFTK
+1079 VILPNSKVDISFTK

-1142 GETTSGKATL
+1142 GETDATGKATL
-1152 NGEELGKLDL
+1152 NGEELGRLDL

-1183 TKYFVVPLKA
+1183 TKCFVVPLKA

-1199 DKYGMVT
+1199 DKYGMVS
-1206 GNDGAAIK
+1206 GNGATIK

-1264 NTGYAEV
+1264 NTGYATID
-1271 KQPFTAENTVAGE
+1271 QPFTAEDTVAGE

-1314 GHNGDPHTDP
+1314 GHDGTPHTDP
-1324 ATDTGYSREPT
+1324 ATDTGYSRQPT

-1355 NSPVDLE
+1355 NSPVALE

-1374 DLGLVSGYA
+1374 DLGLVSGYE
-1383 RNSAFGVKLKSI
+1383 RFSAFGVKLKSI

-1405 IDKTARSY
+1405 IDKTVRSY

-1441 SDDTVNFRI
+1441 SDDTVDFRI
-1450 QLQDTTVKVGDEVV
+1450 QLQDTTVEVGDEVV

-1524 VNKTLTEAETK
+1524 VNKTLTAAETK

-1557 SVTIPAGQTAASVTM
+1557 SVTIPAGKTAASVTM

-1578 SIKQQTNNA
+1578 SIKTQTNNA
-1587 NNVYLLET
+1587 NNIYLLET
-1595 DAKGNQ
+1595 DAKGNP
-1601 IRNYTP
+1601 IHNYTP
-1607 TYTGNAI
+1607 AYTGNKI
-1614 STDATTKQTV
+1614 STDATTNQTV

-1634 IKLTKTLAGVEGGD
+1634 ITLTKTLAGVEGGD

-1668 RYEEVPVQSL
+1668 RYEEAPVQSL
-1678 TFTEAD
+1678 TFTEAGSQD
-1684 SKKVTFE
+1684 VTFE
-1691 NVPKGMDFYVLETNS
+1691 DVPKGVDFYVLETNA

-1726 YSFVPVIRS
+1726 YSFLPVTRS

-1747 FEETQYSI
+1747 FEQTQYSI
-1755 TVSKVLNAD
+1755 TVSKVLIAD
-1764 NVKSTPV
+1764 DVKSTPV
-1771 FSVGLFTKSGDTYTQ
+1771 FSVGLFTKNGNDYTPVDTTKN
-1786 VGDTQE
+1786 VT
-1792 VIAGSEVKFSTELNE
+1792 AGSDVTF
-1807 QNKRYDLKADTPY
+1807 DGLKADTPY

-1858 SYDCCD
+1858 SYDCYD
-1864 KYGKVAALTLTKDAP
+1864 DDSKVAALTLTKDAP
-1879 QASTIITNST
+1879 QANTIITNT
-1889 DNPTKIT
+1889 TKNPAQIK

-1906 QAVDH
+1906 PAVDH
-1911 AIEVG
+1911 AIKVG
-1916 LFTQDADGNYQE
+1916 LFTLNADGSYE
-1928 VSGQKKTITIAAG
+1928 PVKDATGTAKVEPITIAAG
-1941 DKGKKSVTFDGLDSS
+1941 DNGKKSVTFDGLDSS

-1964 DAEGNRVENGGT
+1964 DADGKRVENGST
-1976 TEVSNKTFVASYSG
+1976 TTVGSAGSSKTFLATYSG
-1990 GNMVAM
+1990 NSSRV
-1996 DVGIPGAKTITDT
+1996 DLLPGIPGEKVITDANTTQVELSFAKT
-2009 HDGKIYI
+2009 
-2016 KKFDVNNNVM
+2016 DVKGNAM
-2026 EKCEFTLTGPNNYKK
+2026 AGCEMTLTGPGGY
-2041 NWSSSK
+2041 SK
-2047 DAEEFSNLKAG
+2047 TWTSDADPERLTGLAEG
-2058 TYTLT
+2058 DYTLT
-2063 ETEMNNFVQL
+2063 EKPMTGYAPLSVKFSVGADGYIITTDKDGKPIEGSNFVL
-2073 SMSFTID
+2073 A
-2080 ETGCIVTQ
+2080 ENGVT
-2088 NPDGSKIESTSYALS
+2088 
-2103 ANTVTL
+2103 V
-2109 INRAKVSVDKQ
+2109 INRSQISVSKKD
-2120 NIANSDELAGATIK
+2120 ITSLEELAGAK
-2134 ITRTNGGLNEKVLEV
+2134 ITITKTDGSWNEALVELSRTG
-2149 KRGDTALT
+2149 TTFT
-2157 KETSLDESD
+2157 KSDSVDDESQ
-2166 YSKYTQT
+2166 YQLTSKEL
-2173 SNTITFI
+2173 TFI
-2180 SDGKAKTDIIG
+2180 SDGKNKTDITG
-2191 LPDGDYTMEEVAAPD
+2191 LPDGTYTMTEVVAPD
-2206 GYNKVKTTFTF
+2206 GYNKVSTDFTF
-2217 TIDKGQVTRTS
+2217 TIKNGVVDATGTT
-2228 ADSEEYDVSGNDIVM
+2228 EYDVSGNDITM
-2243 KDSAKKTISIGKQA
+2243 KDGQKPSVTISKQA
-2257 VGGGDELT
+2257 VGGGEELT
-2265 GAELQLTVPKGV
+2265 GAVLKLTAPAEA
-2277 DLSQIEAAYGDQST
+2277 DLSKVKGFYSDGSTAGIETSGKT
-2291 NGIVKSDKTISWK
+2291 ITWTSDKA
-2304 SDGTKGSVELTD
+2304 KGSVTLAN
-2316 LPAGTYTLKE
+2316 LPAGVYTLE
-2326 ITAPDGF
+2326 ETTAPDGF

-2349 VGTVNGL
+2349 VGKVNGL

-2364 MEDAASKLTIGKKDI
+2364 MEDAASKLTIAKKDI

-2392 TLTKPDESGATL
+2392 TLTNPDESGATL
-2404 DGVTVENIKNNTVDS
+2404 NDVTVENNKNITVDS
-2419 RTADSITWTSGK
+2419 RTAESITWISGK
-2431 TDAILSKL
+2431 TDAVLSKL
-2439 PDGEYTLKETGD
+2439 PDGEYTLKETGG
-2451 AFTDEETGKTYT
+2451 AFTDTETGKTYT

-2499 DKTAGQILVCDAEA
+2499 DKTKEEILVCDAEA

-2549 LSRTDKNGNKTVLVK
+2549 LSRTDKNGDKTVLVK

-2600 TNAPDGYQLYTAEET
+2600 TNAPDSYQLYTAEET

-2630 QDKVSKLTIAK
+2630 QD
-2641 KDITGKQE
+2641 E
-2649 VTGATLTL
+2649 
-2657 KLTKPD
+2657 
-2663 ESGAT
+2663 
-2668 LDGVTVEN
+2668 
-2676 IKNITVDSRTEDSI
+2676 
-2690 TWTSGKTD
+2690 
-2698 AILSKLPDG
+2698 
-2707 KYTLKETGGAF
+2707 
-2718 TDTETGKTYTVIE
+2718 
-2731 STMTFTVENGVVTST
+2731 
-2746 TGDADN
+2746 
-2752 LNDKATEGYY
+2752 
-2762 YYDKTAGQILVC
+2762 
-2774 DAEAVNVVP
+2774 
-2783 ISKQDAGS
+2783 
-2791 GAEVAGA
+2791 
-2798 TLEITAENVLDTTKL
+2798 
-2813 ELSRTDKNGNKTVL
+2813 
-2827 VKGTDY
+2827 
-2833 SISADG
+2833 
-2839 KTIQFVS
+2839 
-2846 GEDATIITGLPAG
+2846 
-2859 TYKLKETNAPDG
+2859 
-2871 YQLYTA
+2871 
-2877 EETFTIGTDGKVTG
+2877 
-2891 TTTIQDKV
+2891 V

-2925 NPDESGATLDGVK
+2925 NPDESGATLDDVT
-2938 ANITVDSRDAKS
+2938 ANVTVDSRTADS
-2950 ITWTSGKTD
+2950 IAWTSGKTD
-2959 AILSKLP
+2959 MLLSKLP
-2966 DGKYTL
+2966 DGDYTL
-2972 KETGGAFTDTETG
+2972 KESGGAFTDTETG

-3002 VITKSNAADNLNDK
+3002 VVTKTTGTADSLNDK

-3024 DKTKEEILV
+3024 DKTTGQILV
-3033 CDAEQPA
+3033 CDAEQPVV
-3040 ITTTSTSETTTTS
+3040 TTTSTSETTTT
-3053 TTTTPTRTSATTE
+3053 TTTT
-3066 SSTETTVSTTS
+3066 
-3077 ATPTDTTTSTTA
+3077 TTTSTSES
-3089 STAGPTQPTTTST
+3089 STTSDTETTTGT
-3102 TGSSTVTTVSTTAS
+3102 
-3116 TAGPTQPTTTSTTGS
+3116 

-3139 TASTAGPTQPT
+3139 VTTTSKTSGTTTEVTTDTTLATSGNTTETSAGPT
-3150 TTSTTGSSTV
+3150 TTSTSETTTEV
-3160 TTVSTTASTAGPT
+3160 TTDTTLATSGNTTETSAG
-3173 QPTTTST
+3173 PTTTST
-3180 TGSGTVT
+3180 SETTTEVT
-3187 TVSTTASTAGPT
+3187 TDTTLATSGNTTETSAG
-3199 QPTTT
+3199 PTTT
-3204 STTGSSTVTTVSTT
+3204 STSETTTEVTTGTT
-3218 ASTAGPTQPTTT
+3218 LATSGNTTETSAGPTTT
-3230 STTGSGTVTT
+3230 STNGTTTDTTTAKTTVTT
-3240 VSTTASTAGPTQPTT
+3240 ASASTETSAASTTTTAAGTTAETVTETSTTAASTATT
-3255 TSTTGSGT
+3255 AETT
-3263 VTTVSTT
+3263 VTT
-3270 ASTAGPTQPTTTS
+3270 AATTTIE
-3283 ATATN
+3283 A
-3288 TTTTTSSTG
+3288 TTTTTEET
-3297 TGSDTGTTTTT
+3297 TVETTTEETTEATTTT
-3308 QSATTVTATN
+3308 
-3318 TGSVT
+3318 
-3323 ETTPI
+3323 E
-3328 VTVTETAP
+3328 E
-3336 VTTTTC
+3336 TTTT
-3342 STIQTTETTPTTV
+3342 I
-3355 TTVTTPVTTVTTTE
+3355 VTTTE
-3369 LERGVLIRKCDMGG
+3369 QPDGYVIRKCDVGG
-3383 NEIAGASLQVADLDG
+3383 NEIGGASLNITDQNG
-3398 NVIDAWISEA
+3398 NVIDQWVSEEGVSHVFA
-3408 GISHAIETVE
+3408 GIQPNT
-3418 VGVPY
+3418 PY
-3423 CLTELQAPVDYALA
+3423 CLTETLAPADYLVA
-3437 ESIYFR
+3437 EPIYFQ
-3443 LEEDGTVTI
+3443 L
-3452 LTFAVNEDGTIATDE
+3452 NEDGTLVLFVGVSLNEDGSWSVE
-3467 NGPIILT
+3467 N
-3474 ETPSADAVVTMFDE
+3474 AVVTANPDGRAIVMIDE
-3488 FIGIVTT
+3488 YVGTETT
-3495 TDITTET
+3495 TTETTEET
-3502 TTTTET
+3502 TTTTEATTTTAKNTTAGNGEHTPSVSTTTTAST
-3508 ETTTTTPHNTTNDN
+3508 ETTTVTGGSGTGTTA
-3522 GNHTP
+3522 G
-3527 SASETTSS
+3527 S
-3535 GETTTETTNGSGTTT
+3535 GGSGTTT
-3550 TDGSGTTTT
+3550 AAGGSQTTTVI
-3559 TRYRSSSGSSSSSS
+3559 RSSSGSSSSSS
-3573 SGRGSSSVRVSS
+3573 RSNTKISS
-3585 TPKTD
+3585 TPKTGEALPVV
-3590 DRIWMLLFPTGLALT
+3590 IIPAGVALAA
-3605 GAILTGRKRK
+3605 AIVAGCKRK
-3615 KKHQK
+3615 KK

>member
-1 MDGNTVSTTCRT
+1 MQTEKTRHLRT
-13 FRAKLLSVLLAV
+13 RVISVLLAV
-25 LMLFTSIPAM
+25 LMIVTCLPSMLFPV
-35 FPASAS
+35 SADNN
-41 GSGGSGNPIVLTN
+41 GRSGGPLVLTN
-54 ASVEFRDKYF
+54 ASVEFRDDKYNPLS
-64 KEITD
+64 IVD
-69 TDSGEIFYLMAKI
+69 TGAVFYLMSTI
-82 GGNNVEEGEVDFY
+82 SGNNVNEGEVDSY
-95 RIEISDKNLLLPN
+95 RIEITDKNLLLPN
-108 FAGNGFKDGAV
+108 FAGNGFRDGAV

-133 YITFQIDNGETKQI
+133 YIAFDIDNGQTKQV

-152 FQNGKTANGT
+152 FQNGKTPGGT
-162 AVEVKLTQESSG
+162 ISTVKIVQDSTGKNASST
-174 KSVSNQITAD
+174 ITAK
-184 AAMQWSASKG
+184 AERQWSASKS
-194 ENRTSLKAQEIAKG
+194 EDRNALTAAQLAAG
-208 TTVNYTLSASPN
+208 TTVNYTLSASAN
-220 NASKKTGAEWV
+220 NVTKKNGVEWV

-237 DTISLENM
+237 DTISLSEM
-245 TFLGDAKAA
+245 TFTGGAQTAVE
-254 IQNAVKAAIQTAG
+254 NAVKSAVAAAGYTAG
-267 YDAEPTVTVNDGK
+267 NLSVEAIDGTSTAK
-280 ADISFVLNS
+280 ISFTVDSKNT
-289 RNENAEMPA
+289 NAEMSA

-335 NASYSTIGGNSVELK
+335 DTSYSTIGGNSVELK

-358 FSIGKTVQN
+358 FSIGKTVKN

-381 ISASNTGDAAGNI
+381 ISASNTGDAAGDI
-394 TLKDNVPDGMTL
+394 TLTDNVPDGMTL
-406 ESITA
+406 QSITT

-453 DGNNTAKATISVK
+453 DGKNTAKATISVK
-466 EDKAVIETP
+466 EDKTVIETP
-475 VKSGY
+475 MKSGY

-490 KYYPHIAGQ
+490 KYYPGMAGQ
-499 TATYTIS
+499 IATYTIS

-511 AKDAKGVLVSDDSLS
+511 AKDAKDVPVADDNLS
-526 YNLENMTYT
+526 SKLENITYK
-535 VDGVTRSAF
+535 VDGVTKSAF
-544 PDKIDVPAGKTVQ
+544 PNEIDVPAGKTVQ
-557 ITVTGTIRDD
+557 ITVTGTIKSS
-567 VAGEISNVA
+567 VTGEISNVA
-576 TVDGKPSNKVK
+576 KVDDKSSNKVK

-613 KDVVYTITVTNNGEA
+613 EDVVYTITVTNNGEA

-640 DGMTFRENSGA
+640 NDMAFRENSGV
-651 YGILTLSDGTTKNIT
+651 YGVLTLADGTTKDIT
-666 SVDTKTLTAGGTITV
+666 TVDTKTLTAGGTVTV
-681 PKGESITLTV
+681 PKGKSITLTV

-696 DSATAAALTN
+696 ASATAATLTN
-706 TAKVYEGAEVKGTAT
+706 TAKVYEGAEEKGTAT

-738 IIAVNGIPA
+738 IIAVNGIQA

-756 DKLTYQATFTNNG
+756 DKLTYQATFTNKG

-787 ETSDVLKVVAINGNA
+787 EASDVLKVVAINGNA
-802 SDSRIQTVT
+802 SNPRIQTVT
-811 VEQDNRAHGGYA
+811 VEQNKIDGGGYA
-823 AETFNIM
+823 VETFNIM
-830 GIKLAAGE
+830 GINLAAGE

-848 NDVTNNNDYNHE
+848 NDVTNTNNDYASE
-860 KNGIQGFGGTYD
+860 KRGIQGYGDGTN

-888 FGTQKGVYNY
+888 FGTQRGVYNY

-941 DKTTNIVDMTAADLE
+941 DKTTNIVDKTAAELE

-975 KTIVVED
+975 KKIVVED
-982 TLPDGMEYVPD
+982 TLPDGMEYVLD

-998 ANYTA
+998 ANHTA
-1003 LSGIQATRVGQTL
+1003 LSGIQATQVGQTL

-1024 KFANQWGGGVKLTY
+1024 KFENQWGGGVKLTY

-1114 NADLQKVENGYITAG
+1114 NADVQKVENGYITAG

-1142 GETTSGKATL
+1142 GETDTAGKATL
-1152 NGEELGKLDL
+1152 NGEELGRLDL

-1183 TKYFVVPLKA
+1183 TKCFVVPLKA

-1206 GNDGAAIK
+1206 GTGAAIK

-1264 NTGYAEV
+1264 NTGYATID
-1271 KQPFTAENTVAGE
+1271 QPFSAEDTVAGE
-1284 KRDTQIWNYANYNI
+1284 KQDNQIWSYANYNI

-1308 ITYTNN
+1308 ITYKNN
-1314 GHNGDPHTDP
+1314 GHNGTPHTDP
-1324 ATDTGYSREPT
+1324 ATDTGYSRQPT

-1355 NSPVDLE
+1355 NSPVALE

-1374 DLGLVSGYA
+1374 DLGLVSGYE
-1383 RNSAFGVKLKSI
+1383 RFSAFGVTLKSI
-1395 DSVMVGGTDV
+1395 DSVTVGGTDV
-1405 IDKTARSY
+1405 SANAAYSY

-1428 LGQNDVMNWTNIK
+1428 LGQNDVMNWTGI
-1441 SDDTVNFRI
+1441 SSADTVDFRI
-1450 QLQDTTVKVGDEVV
+1450 QLQDTTVKVGEEVV

-1557 SVTIPAGQTAASVTM
+1557 SVTIPAGQKNAASVTM

-1607 TYTGNAI
+1607 AYTGNKI
-1614 STDATTKQTV
+1614 STDATTDQTV

-1634 IKLTKTLAGVEGGD
+1634 ITLTKTLAGVEGGD

-1668 RYEEVPVQSL
+1668 RYEEAPVQSL
-1678 TFTEAD
+1678 TFTEAGSQD
-1684 SKKVTFE
+1684 VTFE
-1691 NVPKGMDFYVLETNS
+1691 DVPKGMDFYVLETNA

-1747 FEETQYSI
+1747 FEQTQYSI
-1755 TVSKVLNAD
+1755 TVSKVLIAD
-1764 NVKSTPV
+1764 DVKSTPV
-1771 FSVGLFTKSGDTYTQ
+1771 FSVGLFTKNGNDYTQ
-1786 VGDTQE
+1786 VGTTQK
-1792 VIAGSEVKFSTELNE
+1792 VAAGSEVKFSTELNE
-1807 QNKRYDLKADTPY
+1807 QNKRYDLKEGIPY

-1864 KYGKVAALTLTKDAP
+1864 DDSKVAALTLTKDAP
-1879 QASTIITNST
+1879 NASTIITNT
-1889 DNPTKIT
+1889 TKNPAQIK
-1896 VTKIATEDGN
+1896 VTKIATIDDNPADSHE
-1906 QAVDH
+1906 ATV
-1911 AIEVG
+1911 A
-1916 LFTQDADGNYQE
+1916 LFTMDADGNYQA

-1941 DKGKKSVTFDGLDSS
+1941 DKGKNSVTFDGLDSS

-1964 DAEGNRVENGGT
+1964 DADGNRVENESTISVGG
-1976 TEVSNKTFVASYSG
+1976 KTFLATYSG
-1990 GNMVAM
+1990 NSNRI
-1996 DVGIPGAKTITDT
+1996 DLLPGIPGEKTITDANT
-2009 HDGKIYI
+2009 TQVELSFAKV
-2016 KKFDVNNNVM
+2016 DVKGNAM
-2026 EKCEFTLTGPNNYKK
+2026 AGCEMTLTSPNGY
-2041 NWSSSK
+2041 SK
-2047 DAEEFSNLKAG
+2047 TWTSDADPEKLTGLAAG
-2058 TYTLT
+2058 DYTLT
-2063 ETEMNNFVQL
+2063 EK
-2073 SMSFTID
+2073 SMTGYAPVSISFAVNAN
-2080 ETGCIVTQ
+2080 GYIVTTDAQ
-2088 NPDGSKIESTSYALS
+2088 GNPINGSNFDLTENGL
-2103 ANTVTL
+2103 TV
-2109 INRAKVSVDKQ
+2109 INRSQISVSKKDITSLK
-2120 NIANSDELAGATIK
+2120 ELAGAK
-2134 ITRTNGGLNEKVLEV
+2134 ITITKTDGSWNEALVELSRTG
-2149 KRGDTALT
+2149 TTFT
-2157 KETSLDESD
+2157 KSDSVNDESQ
-2166 YSKYTQT
+2166 YQLTSKEL
-2173 SNTITFI
+2173 TFI
-2180 SDGKAKTDIIG
+2180 SDGKNKTDIIG
-2191 LPDGDYTMEEVAAPD
+2191 LPDGTYTMTEVVAPD
-2206 GYNKVKTTFTF
+2206 GYNKVSTDFTF
-2217 TIDKGQVTRTS
+2217 TIKNGVVDATGTT
-2228 ADSEEYDVSGNDIVM
+2228 EYDVSGNDITM
-2243 KDSAKKTISIGKQA
+2243 KDGQKPSVTISKQA
-2257 VGGGDELT
+2257 VGGGEELT
-2265 GAELQLTVPKGV
+2265 GAVLKLTAPAGT
-2277 DLSQIEAAYGDQST
+2277 DLSKVKGSYSDGSTAGIETSGNT
-2291 NGIVKSDKTISWK
+2291 ITWTSDKA
-2304 SDGTKGSVELTD
+2304 KGGVTLAN
-2316 LPAGTYTLKE
+2316 LPAGVYTLE
-2326 ITAPDGF
+2326 ETTAPDGF
-2333 TKKTEEMNF
+2333 TKKTEEMTF

-2356 TKDDNKVV
+2356 TKDDNKIV
-2364 MEDAASKLTIGKKDI
+2364 MEDNTSKLTISKKDI
-2379 TGKQEVTGAKLTL
+2379 TGKQEVTGATLTL
-2392 TLTKPDESGATL
+2392 TLTNPDESGATL
-2404 DGVTVENIKNNTVDS
+2404 DDVTVENSIVGN
-2419 RTADSITWTSGK
+2419 RTEDSITWISGK
-2431 TDAILSKL
+2431 TDAVLSKL
-2439 PDGEYTLKETGD
+2439 PDGKYTLKETGG
-2451 AFTDEETGKTYT
+2451 AFTDAETKKTYT

-2471 TVENGVVTK
+2471 TVENGVVTD
-2480 TTGTADSLN
+2480 TNAADNLN
-2489 DKAAD
+2489 DKATE

-2522 DAGSGAEVAGATLE
+2522 DAASGAEVAGATLE

-2564 GTDYSISADGKTIQF
+2564 GTDYSISTDGKTIQF

-2592 AGTYKLKE
+2592 AGSYQLKE

-2620 DGKVTGTTTI
+2620 DGKVTGTTII
-2630 QDKVSKLTIAK
+2630 QDKA
-2641 KDITGKQE
+2641 
-2649 VTGATLTL
+2649 
-2657 KLTKPD
+2657 
-2663 ESGAT
+2663 
-2668 LDGVTVEN
+2668 
-2676 IKNITVDSRTEDSI
+2676 
-2690 TWTSGKTD
+2690 
-2698 AILSKLPDG
+2698 
-2707 KYTLKETGGAF
+2707 
-2718 TDTETGKTYTVIE
+2718 
-2731 STMTFTVENGVVTST
+2731 
-2746 TGDADN
+2746 
-2752 LNDKATEGYY
+2752 
-2762 YYDKTAGQILVC
+2762 
-2774 DAEAVNVVP
+2774 
-2783 ISKQDAGS
+2783 
-2791 GAEVAGA
+2791 
-2798 TLEITAENVLDTTKL
+2798 
-2813 ELSRTDKNGNKTVL
+2813 
-2827 VKGTDY
+2827 
-2833 SISADG
+2833 
-2839 KTIQFVS
+2839 
-2846 GEDATIITGLPAG
+2846 
-2859 TYKLKETNAPDG
+2859 
-2871 YQLYTA
+2871 
-2877 EETFTIGTDGKVTG
+2877 
-2891 TTTIQDKV
+2891 

-2925 NPDESGATLDGVK
+2925 NPDESGATLDGVT
-2938 ANITVDSRDAKS
+2938 ANIHVDSRDAKS

-2985 KTYTVIEST
+2985 KTYTVIKST

-3002 VITKSNAADNLNDK
+3002 VVTDTSAENSLNDK
-3016 ATEGYYYY
+3016 ATKGYYYC
-3024 DKTKEEILV
+3024 DKTAGQILV

-3040 ITTTSTSETTTTS
+3040 ITTTSTSETTTT
-3053 TTTTPTRTSATTE
+3053 TTTT
-3066 SSTETTVSTTS
+3066 
-3077 ATPTDTTTSTTA
+3077 TTTSTSES
-3089 STAGPTQPTTTST
+3089 STTSDTETTTGT
-3102 TGSSTVTTVSTTAS
+3102 
-3116 TAGPTQPTTTSTTGS
+3116 

-3139 TASTAGPTQPT
+3139 VATTSKTSGTTTEVTTDTTLATSGNTTETSAGPT
-3150 TTSTTGSSTV
+3150 TTSTSETTTEVTTV
-3160 TTVSTTASTAGPT
+3160 TTLATSGSTTETSAG
-3173 QPTTTST
+3173 PTTTST
-3180 TGSGTVT
+3180 SETTTEVT
-3187 TVSTTASTAGPT
+3187 TDTTLATSGSTTETSAG
-3199 QPTTT
+3199 PTTT
-3204 STTGSSTVTTVSTT
+3204 STNGTTTDTTTAKTTVTTASASTETSAASTTTTAAGTTAETVTETSTTAASTVTT
-3218 ASTAGPTQPTTT
+3218 A
-3230 STTGSGTVTT
+3230 
-3240 VSTTASTAGPTQPTT
+3240 
-3255 TSTTGSGT
+3255 
-3263 VTTVSTT
+3263 
-3270 ASTAGPTQPTTTS
+3270 
-3283 ATATN
+3283 
-3288 TTTTTSSTG
+3288 
-3297 TGSDTGTTTTT
+3297 
-3308 QSATTVTATN
+3308 
-3318 TGSVT
+3318 
-3323 ETTPI
+3323 E
-3328 VTVTETAP
+3328 
-3336 VTTTTC
+3336 
-3342 STIQTTETTPTTV
+3342 
-3355 TTVTTPVTTVTTTE
+3355 TTVTTTATTTIE
-3369 LERGVLIRKCDMGG
+3369 ATTTTTEETTVETTTEATTTTEETTTTIVTTTEQPDGYVIRKCDVGG
-3383 NEIAGASLQVADLDG
+3383 NEIGGASLNITDQSG
-3398 NVIDAWISEA
+3398 NVIDQWVSEEGVSHVFA
-3408 GISHAIETVE
+3408 GIQPNT
-3418 VGVPY
+3418 PY
-3423 CLTELQAPVDYALA
+3423 CLTETLAPADYLVA
-3437 ESIYFR
+3437 EPIYFQ
-3443 LEEDGTVTI
+3443 L
-3452 LTFAVNEDGTIATDE
+3452 NEDGTLVLFVGVSLNEDGSWSVE
-3467 NGPIILT
+3467 N
-3474 ETPSADAVVTMFDE
+3474 AVVTANPDGRAIVMIDE
-3488 FIGIVTT
+3488 YVGTETT
-3495 TDITTET
+3495 TTETTEET
-3502 TTTTET
+3502 TTTTEATTTTAKNTTAGNGEHTPSVSTTTTAST
-3508 ETTTTTPHNTTNDN
+3508 ETTTVTGESGTGTTA
-3522 GNHTP
+3522 G
-3527 SASETTSS
+3527 S
-3535 GETTTETTNGSGTTT
+3535 GGSGTTT
-3550 TDGSGTTTT
+3550 AAGGSQTTTVI
-3559 TRYRSSSGSSSSSS
+3559 RSSSGSSSSSS
-3573 SGRGSSSVRVSS
+3573 RSNTKISS
-3585 TPKTD
+3585 TPKTGEALPVV
-3590 DRIWMLLFPTGLALT
+3590 IIPAGIALAA
-3605 GAILTGRKRK
+3605 AIVAGCKRK
-3615 KKHQK
+3615 KK

>member
-1 MDGNTVSTTCRT
+1 MQTEKTRHLRT
-13 FRAKLLSVLLAV
+13 RVISVLLAV
-25 LMLFTSIPAM
+25 LMIVTCLPSMLFPV
-35 FPASAS
+35 SADNN
-41 GSGGSGNPIVLTN
+41 GRSGGPLVLTN
-54 ASVEFRDKYF
+54 ASVEFRDSEYNPID
-64 KEITD
+64 EVNTGD
-69 TDSGEIFYLMAKI
+69 VFYLMSTI
-82 GGNNVEEGEVDFY
+82 SGNNVNEGEEDSY
-95 RIEISDKNLLLPN
+95 RIEITDKNLLLPN

-133 YITFQIDNGETKQI
+133 YIAFDIDNGQTKQV

-152 FQNGKTANGT
+152 FQNGKTPGGT
-162 AVEVKLTQESSG
+162 PSTVKIVQDSTGKNASST
-174 KSVSNQITAD
+174 ITAK
-184 AAMQWSASKG
+184 AERQWSASKS
-194 ENRTSLKAQEIAKG
+194 EDRNALTAAQLAAG
-208 TTVNYTLSASPN
+208 TTVNYTLSASAN
-220 NASKKTGAEWV
+220 NASKKNGVEWV

-237 DTISLENM
+237 DTISLSEM
-245 TFLGDAKAA
+245 TFAGGAQTAVE
-254 IQNAVKAAIQTAG
+254 NAVKSAIAAAGYTAG
-267 YDAEPTVTVNDGK
+267 NLSVEAIDGTSTAK
-280 ADISFVLNS
+280 ISFTVDSKNT
-289 RNENAEMPA
+289 NAEMSA
-298 VNLNVALP
+298 VKLNVALP
-306 LNSSTVKM
+306 LNSSTVTM

-335 NASYSTIGGNSVELK
+335 DTSYSTIGGNSVELK

-381 ISASNTGDAAGNI
+381 ISASNTGDAAGDI
-394 TLKDNVPDGMTL
+394 TLTDNVPDGMTL

-453 DGNNTAKATISVK
+453 DGNNNTAKATISVK

-526 YNLENMTYT
+526 YNLKNMTYT
-535 VDGVTRSAF
+535 VDGVTRSDF

-576 TVDGKPSNKVK
+576 KVDGKSSNKVK
-587 FTPDTPKAQL
+587 FTPDVPKAQL

-651 YGILTLSDGTTKNIT
+651 YGILTLSDDTTENIT

-681 PKGESITLTV
+681 PKGKSITLTV

-696 DSATAAALTN
+696 ASATAATLTN

-756 DKLTYQATFTNNG
+756 DKLTYQATFTNHG

-787 ETSDVLKVVAINGNA
+787 EASDVLKVVAINGNA
-802 SDSRIQTVT
+802 SNPRIQTVT
-811 VEQDNRAHGGYA
+811 VEQNKIDGGGYA
-823 AETFNIM
+823 VETFNIM
-830 GIKLAAGE
+830 GINLAAGE

-848 NDVTNNNDYNHE
+848 NDVTNTNNDYASE
-860 KNGIQGFGGTYD
+860 KRGIQGYGDGTN

-888 FGTQKGVYNY
+888 FGTQRGVYNY

-909 GNKTVTWYAHDMILN
+909 GSKTVTWYAHDMILN

-936 LTNSA
+936 LTNSE
-941 DKTTNIVDMTAADLE
+941 DKTTNIVGMTAADLE
-956 QKTFSYSLALSGSN
+956 KKTFSYSLALSGSN

-982 TLPDGMEYVPD
+982 TLPDGMEYVPN

-1003 LSGIQATRVGQTL
+1003 LSGIQATQVGQTL

-1024 KFANQWGGGVKLTY
+1024 KFADQWGVGVKLTY

-1105 ASYAGKDYQ
+1105 ASFAGQTYDDTAVQ
-1114 NADLQKVENGYITAG
+1114 PVGNGYITAG
-1129 DTLIWQAVLYNGK
+1129 DTLIWQTVLYNGR
-1142 GETTSGKATL
+1142 GNSTDVADL
-1152 NGEELGKLDL
+1152 KLDG
-1162 TDVTLTDNL
+1162 VTLTDNL
-1171 PSCYEFDNTSYP
+1171 PATYQFSNETGLQMTYQVLDLTYNS
-1183 TKYFVVPLKA
+1183 
-1193 DGSFAV
+1193 DGSSTFQVNDKTGLLEGGTKVPDTAYKIDGSKLIISV
-1199 DKYGMVT
+1199 DKL
-1206 GNDGAAIK
+1206 AA
-1214 TTANGDSVSWD
+1214 
-1225 VSSVTGTGV
+1225 
-1234 TEGKLEPNYAIVVQ
+1234 KLEKNKCIVFQ
-1248 FATTVKDG
+1248 FTTTVKDG
-1256 QEKEGVIT
+1256 QESEGVIT
-1264 NTGYAEV
+1264 NTGYATIN
-1271 KQPFTAENTVAGE
+1271 QPFTAEDTVAGE
-1284 KRDTQIWNYANYNI
+1284 KQDNQIWSYANYNI

-1308 ITYTNN
+1308 ITYTNQN
-1314 GHNGDPHTDP
+1314 HTGTPHTDP
-1324 ATDTGYSREPT
+1324 ATDTGYSRQPT

-1355 NSPVDLE
+1355 NSPVALE

-1374 DLGLVSGYA
+1374 DLGLVSGYE
-1383 RNSAFGVKLKSI
+1383 RFSAFGVKLKKI
-1395 DSVMVGGTDV
+1395 ESVTVGGTNV
-1405 IDKTARSY
+1405 TANAAYSY

-1441 SDDTVNFRI
+1441 SDDTVDFRI

-1486 SFAYSYQNPDILGD
+1486 SFAYSYQNTDILGD

-1524 VNKTLTEAETK
+1524 VNKTLTETETK

-1601 IRNYTP
+1601 IHNYTP
-1607 TYTGNAI
+1607 AYKDKDNVI
-1614 STDATTKQTV
+1614 STDATTNQTV
-1624 GVTNTKNTGE
+1624 DVTNTKNTGD
-1634 IKLTKTLAGVEGGD
+1634 ITLTKTLAGVEGGN

-1668 RYEEVPVQSL
+1668 RYEEAPVQSL

-1691 NVPKGMDFYVLETNS
+1691 NVPKGMDFYVLETNA
-1706 NGVPTYTGDSGTYTA
+1706 NGVPTYTGDSDTYTA

-1726 YSFVPVIRS
+1726 YSFVPVTRS

-1747 FEETQYSI
+1747 FEQPQYSI
-1755 TVSKVLNAD
+1755 TVSKVLIAD
-1764 NVKSTPV
+1764 DVKSTPV
-1771 FSVGLFTKSGDTYTQ
+1771 FSVGLFTKSGNDYTLVDTTKN
-1786 VGDTQE
+1786 VT
-1792 VIAGSEVKFSTELNE
+1792 AGSDVTF
-1807 QNKRYDLKADTPY
+1807 DGLKADTPY

-1846 NSTTKTDTTFYV
+1846 NSTTKTNTTFYV

-1864 KYGKVAALTLTKDAP
+1864 DHNQVAALTLTKDAP
-1879 QASTIITNST
+1879 QANTIITNT
-1889 DNPTKIT
+1889 TKNPAQIK
-1896 VTKIATEDGN
+1896 VTKIATEDGKP
-1906 QAVDH
+1906 AVDH
-1911 AIEVG
+1911 AIKVG
-1916 LFTQDADGNYQE
+1916 LFTLNADGSYE
-1928 VSGQKKTITIAAG
+1928 PVKDATGTAKVEPITIAAG

-1964 DAEGNRVENGGT
+1964 DADGKRVENDST
-1976 TEVSNKTFVASYSG
+1976 TTVKSAGSSKTFLATYSG
-1990 GNMVAM
+1990 NSSRV
-1996 DVGIPGAKTITDT
+1996 DLLPGIPGEKVITDANTTQVELSFAKT
-2009 HDGKIYI
+2009 
-2016 KKFDVNNNVM
+2016 DVKGNAM
-2026 EKCEFTLTGPNNYKK
+2026 AGCEMTLTGPNGYSKTWTSDTGSKK
-2041 NWSSSK
+2041 FTGL
-2047 DAEEFSNLKAG
+2047 AEGE
-2058 TYTLT
+2058 YTLT
-2063 ETEMNNFVQL
+2063 EKPMTGYAPV
-2073 SMSFTID
+2073 SISFTVNAA
-2080 ETGCIVTQ
+2080 GYIVTTDAQ
-2088 NPDGSKIESTSYALS
+2088 GNPINGSNFSLTENGL
-2103 ANTVTL
+2103 TV
-2109 INRAKVSVDKQ
+2109 INRSQISVSKKDITSLK
-2120 NIANSDELAGATIK
+2120 ELAGAK
-2134 ITRTNGGLNEKVLEV
+2134 ITITKTDGSWNEALVELSRTGI
-2149 KRGDTALT
+2149 TFT
-2157 KETSLDESD
+2157 KSDSVNDESQ
-2166 YSKYTQT
+2166 YQLTSKEL
-2173 SNTITFI
+2173 TFI
-2180 SDGKAKTDIIG
+2180 SDGKNKTDIIG
-2191 LPDGDYTMEEVAAPD
+2191 LPDGTYTMTEVVAPD
-2206 GYNKVKTTFTF
+2206 GYNKVSTDFTF
-2217 TIDKGQVTRTS
+2217 TIKNGVVDATGTT
-2228 ADSEEYDVSGNDIVM
+2228 EYDVSGNDITM
-2243 KDSAKKTISIGKQA
+2243 KDGQKPSVTISKQA
-2257 VGGGDELT
+2257 VGGGEELT
-2265 GAELQLTVPKGV
+2265 GAVLKLTAPAGT
-2277 DLSQIEAAYGDQST
+2277 DLSKVKGSYSDGSTAGIETSGNT
-2291 NGIVKSDKTISWK
+2291 ITWTSDKA
-2304 SDGTKGSVELTD
+2304 KGGVTLAN
-2316 LPAGTYTLKE
+2316 LPAGMYTLE
-2326 ITAPDGF
+2326 ETTAPDGF

-2364 MEDAASKLTIGKKDI
+2364 MKDAASKLTIAKKDI
-2379 TGKQEVTGAKLTL
+2379 TGKQEVTGATLTL
-2392 TLTKPDESGATL
+2392 TLTNPDESGATL
-2404 DGVTVENIKNNTVDS
+2404 DDVTVENSTVAS
-2419 RTADSITWTSGK
+2419 RTEDSITWTSGK

-2439 PDGEYTLKETGD
+2439 PDGKYTLKETGG
-2451 AFTDEETGKTYT
+2451 AFTDTETGKTYT

-2471 TVENGVVTK
+2471 TVENGVVTD
-2480 TTGTADSLN
+2480 TSAENSLN
-2489 DKAAD
+2489 DKATK
-2494 GYYYY
+2494 GYYYC

-2592 AGTYKLKE
+2592 AGSYQLKE

-2630 QDKVSKLTIAK
+2630 QDEASKLTIAK

-2657 KLTKPD
+2657 
-2663 ESGAT
+2663 
-2668 LDGVTVEN
+2668 
-2676 IKNITVDSRTEDSI
+2676 
-2690 TWTSGKTD
+2690 
-2698 AILSKLPDG
+2698 
-2707 KYTLKETGGAF
+2707 
-2718 TDTETGKTYTVIE
+2718 
-2731 STMTFTVENGVVTST
+2731 
-2746 TGDADN
+2746 
-2752 LNDKATEGYY
+2752 
-2762 YYDKTAGQILVC
+2762 
-2774 DAEAVNVVP
+2774 
-2783 ISKQDAGS
+2783 
-2791 GAEVAGA
+2791 
-2798 TLEITAENVLDTTKL
+2798 
-2813 ELSRTDKNGNKTVL
+2813 
-2827 VKGTDY
+2827 
-2833 SISADG
+2833 
-2839 KTIQFVS
+2839 
-2846 GEDATIITGLPAG
+2846 
-2859 TYKLKETNAPDG
+2859 
-2871 YQLYTA
+2871 
-2877 EETFTIGTDGKVTG
+2877 
-2891 TTTIQDKV
+2891 
-2899 SKLTIAKKDITG
+2899 
-2911 KQEVTGAKLTLTLT
+2911 TLT
-2925 NPDESGATLDGVK
+2925 NPDESGATLDGVT
-2938 ANITVDSRDAKS
+2938 ANIHVDSRDAKS

-2972 KETGGAFTDTETG
+2972 KETGDAFTDAETK

-3002 VITKSNAADNLNDK
+3002 VVTDTSAENSLNDK
-3016 ATEGYYYY
+3016 ATKGYYYY
-3024 DKTKEEILV
+3024 DKTAGQILV

-3040 ITTTSTSETTTTS
+3040 ITTTSTSETTTT
-3053 TTTTPTRTSATTE
+3053 TTTT
-3066 SSTETTVSTTS
+3066 
-3077 ATPTDTTTSTTA
+3077 TTTSTSES
-3089 STAGPTQPTTTST
+3089 STTSDTETTTGT
-3102 TGSSTVTTVSTTAS
+3102 
-3116 TAGPTQPTTTSTTGS
+3116 

-3139 TASTAGPTQPT
+3139 VATTSKTSGTTTEVTTDTTLATSGNTTETSAGPT
-3150 TTSTTGSSTV
+3150 TTSTSETTTEV
-3160 TTVSTTASTAGPT
+3160 TTDTTLATSGNTTETSAG
-3173 QPTTTST
+3173 PTTTST
-3180 TGSGTVT
+3180 SETTTEVT
-3187 TVSTTASTAGPT
+3187 TGTTLATSGNTTETSAG
-3199 QPTTT
+3199 PTTT
-3204 STTGSSTVTTVSTT
+3204 STSETTTEVTTVTTLATSGSTT
-3218 ASTAGPTQPTTT
+3218 ETSAGPTTT
-3230 STTGSGTVTT
+3230 STSETTTEVTT
-3240 VSTTASTAGPTQPTT
+3240 DTTLATSGNTTETSAGPTT
-3255 TSTTGSGT
+3255 TSTNGTTTTAKTT
-3263 VTTVSTT
+3263 VTTASASTETSAASTTTTAAGTTAETVTETSTT
-3270 ASTAGPTQPTTTS
+3270 AASTVTTAETIVTTAATTTIE
-3283 ATATN
+3283 A
-3288 TTTTTSSTG
+3288 TTTTTEET
-3297 TGSDTGTTTTT
+3297 TVETTTEETTEATTTT
-3308 QSATTVTATN
+3308 
-3318 TGSVT
+3318 
-3323 ETTPI
+3323 E
-3328 VTVTETAP
+3328 E
-3336 VTTTTC
+3336 TTTT
-3342 STIQTTETTPTTV
+3342 I
-3355 TTVTTPVTTVTTTE
+3355 VTTTE
-3369 LERGVLIRKCDMGG
+3369 QPDGYVIRKCDVGG
-3383 NEIAGASLQVADLDG
+3383 NEIGGASLNITDQSG
-3398 NVIDAWISEA
+3398 NVIDQWVSEEGVSHVFA
-3408 GISHAIETVE
+3408 GIQPNT
-3418 VGVPY
+3418 PY
-3423 CLTELQAPVDYALA
+3423 CLTETLAPADYLVA
-3437 ESIYFR
+3437 EPIYFQ
-3443 LEEDGTVTI
+3443 L
-3452 LTFAVNEDGTIATDE
+3452 NEDGTLVLFVGVSLNEDGSWSVE
-3467 NGPIILT
+3467 N
-3474 ETPSADAVVTMFDE
+3474 AVVTANPDGRAIVMIDE
-3488 FIGIVTT
+3488 YVGTETT
-3495 TDITTET
+3495 TTETTEET
-3502 TTTTET
+3502 TTTTEATTTTAKNTTAGNGEHTPSVSTTTTAST
-3508 ETTTTTPHNTTNDN
+3508 ETTTVTGESGTGTTA
-3522 GNHTP
+3522 G
-3527 SASETTSS
+3527 S
-3535 GETTTETTNGSGTTT
+3535 GGSGTTT
-3550 TDGSGTTTT
+3550 AAGGSQTTTVI
-3559 TRYRSSSGSSSSSS
+3559 RSSSGSSSSSS
-3573 SGRGSSSVRVSS
+3573 RSNTKISS
-3585 TPKTD
+3585 TPKTGEALPVV
-3590 DRIWMLLFPTGLALT
+3590 IIPAGIALAA
-3605 GAILTGRKRK
+3605 AIVAGCKRK
-3615 KKHQK
+3615 KK

>member
-1 MDGNTVSTTCRT
+1 MQTEKTRHLRT
-13 FRAKLLSVLLAV
+13 RVISVLLAV
-25 LMLFTSIPAM
+25 LMIVTCLPSMLFPV
-35 FPASAS
+35 SADNN
-41 GSGGSGNPIVLTN
+41 GRSGGPLVLTN
-54 ASVEFRDKYF
+54 ASVEFRDSKYNPID
-64 KEITD
+64 EVNTGD
-69 TDSGEIFYLMAKI
+69 VFYLMSTI
-82 GGNNVEEGEVDFY
+82 SGNNVNEGEMDSY
-95 RIEISDKNLLLPN
+95 RIEITDKNLLLPN
-108 FAGNGFKDGAV
+108 FAGNGFRDGAV

-133 YITFQIDNGETKQI
+133 YIAFDIDNGQTKQV

-152 FQNGKTANGT
+152 FQNGKTPGGT
-162 AVEVKLTQESSG
+162 ISTVKIVQDSTGKNASST
-174 KSVSNQITAD
+174 ITAR
-184 AAMQWSASKG
+184 AERQWSASKS
-194 ENRTSLKAQEIAKG
+194 EDRNALTAAQLAAG
-208 TTVNYTLSASPN
+208 TTVNYTLSASAN
-220 NASKKTGAEWV
+220 NVSKKNGVEWV

-237 DTISLENM
+237 DTISLSEM
-245 TFLGDAKAA
+245 TFIGDAQTAVE
-254 IQNAVKAAIQTAG
+254 NAVKSAVAAKGYTAG
-267 YDAEPTVTVNDGK
+267 NLSVTVSGSTAK
-280 ADISFVLNS
+280 ISFTVDSKNT
-289 RNENAEMPA
+289 NAEMPA

-335 NASYSTIGGNSVELK
+335 DASYSTIGGNSVELK

-358 FSIGKTVQN
+358 FSIGKTVKN

-381 ISASNTGDAAGNI
+381 ISASNTGDAAGDI

-490 KYYPHIAGQ
+490 KYYPGMAGQ
-499 TATYTIS
+499 IATYTIS

-511 AKDAKGVLVSDDSLS
+511 AKDAKDVPVADDNLS
-526 YNLENMTYT
+526 SKLENITYK
-535 VDGVTRSAF
+535 VDGVTKSAF
-544 PDKIDVPAGKTVQ
+544 PNEIDVPAGKTVQ
-557 ITVTGTIRDD
+557 ITVTGTIKSS
-567 VAGEISNVA
+567 VTGEISNVA
-576 TVDGKPSNKVK
+576 KVDDKSSNKVK

-613 KDVVYTITVTNNGEA
+613 EDVVYTITVTNNGEA

-640 DGMTFRENSGA
+640 NDMAFRENSGV
-651 YGILTLSDGTTKNIT
+651 YGVLTLADGTTKDIT
-666 SVDTKTLTAGGTITV
+666 TVDTKTLTAGGTVTV
-681 PKGESITLTV
+681 PKGKSITLTV

-696 DSATAAALTN
+696 ASATAATLTN
-706 TAKVYEGAEVKGTAT
+706 TAKVYEGAEEKGTAT

-738 IIAVNGIPA
+738 IIAVNGIQA

-756 DKLTYQATFTNNG
+756 DKLTYQATFTNKG

-787 ETSDVLKVVAINGNA
+787 EASDVLKVVAINGNA

-811 VEQDNRAHGGYA
+811 VEQDNRSHGGYA

-838 SVTVEYVVLG
+838 SVTVEYVVLA

-860 KNGIQGFGGTYD
+860 KNGIQGFGGIYD

-888 FGTQKGVYNY
+888 FGTQSGVYNY

-909 GNKTVTWYAHDMILN
+909 GSKTVTWYAHDMILN

-1003 LSGIQATRVGQTL
+1003 LSGIQATQVGQTL

-1024 KFANQWGGGVKLTY
+1024 KFANQWGSGVKLTY

-1105 ASYAGKDYQ
+1105 ASFAGQTYDDTAVQ
-1114 NADLQKVENGYITAG
+1114 LVGNGYITAG
-1129 DTLIWQAVLYNGK
+1129 DTLIWQTVLYNGR
-1142 GETTSGKATL
+1142 GNSTDVADL
-1152 NGEELGKLDL
+1152 KLDG
-1162 TDVTLTDNL
+1162 VTLTDNL
-1171 PSCYEFDNTSYP
+1171 PATYQFSNKTGLQMTYQVLDLTYNSD
-1183 TKYFVVPLKA
+1183 
-1193 DGSFAV
+1193 DGSSTFETDANGLLKNGTPVPSDAYKPDGSKLIISV
-1199 DKYGMVT
+1199 DKLAT
-1206 GNDGAAIK
+1206 
-1214 TTANGDSVSWD
+1214 
-1225 VSSVTGTGV
+1225 
-1234 TEGKLEPNYAIVVQ
+1234 KLEKNKCIVFQ

-1256 QEKEGVIT
+1256 QESEGVIT
-1264 NTGYAEV
+1264 NTGYATV
-1271 KQPFTAENTVAGE
+1271 DQPFSAEDTVAGE
-1284 KRDTQIWNYANYNI
+1284 KQDNQIWSYANYNI

-1308 ITYTNN
+1308 ITYENN
-1314 GHNGDPHTDP
+1314 GHNGTPHTDP
-1324 ATDTGYSREPT
+1324 ATDTGYSRQPT

-1374 DLGLVSGYA
+1374 DLGLVSGYE
-1383 RNSAFGVKLKSI
+1383 RFSAFGVKLKSI

-1441 SDDTVNFRI
+1441 SDDTVDFRI
-1450 QLQDTTVKVGDEVV
+1450 QLQDTTVEVGEEVV

-1486 SFAYSYQNPDILGD
+1486 SFAYSYQNTDILGD

-1557 SVTIPAGQTAASVTM
+1557 SATIPAGRTAASVTM

-1607 TYTGNAI
+1607 AYTGNKI
-1614 STDATTKQTV
+1614 STDATTNQTV
-1624 GVTNTKNTGE
+1624 GVTNTKNTGD
-1634 IKLTKTLAGVEGGD
+1634 ITLTKTLAGVEGGN

-1668 RYEEVPVQSL
+1668 RYEEAPVQSL

-1691 NVPKGMDFYVLETNS
+1691 NVPKGMDFYVLETNA

-1726 YSFVPVIRS
+1726 YSFLPVTRS

-1747 FEETQYSI
+1747 FEQTQYSI
-1755 TVSKVLNAD
+1755 TVSKVLIAD
-1764 NVKSTPV
+1764 DVKSTPV
-1771 FSVGLFTKSGDTYTQ
+1771 FSVGLFTKNGNDYTQ
-1786 VGDTQE
+1786 VGTTQK
-1792 VIAGSEVKFSTELNE
+1792 VAAGSEVKFSTELNE
-1807 QNKRYDLKADTPY
+1807 QNKRYDLKEGIPY

-1846 NSTTKTDTTFYV
+1846 NSTTKTNTTFYV

-1864 KYGKVAALTLTKDAP
+1864 DHNQVAALTLTKDAP
-1879 QASTIITNST
+1879 QANTIITNT
-1889 DNPTKIT
+1889 TKNPAQIK

-1906 QAVDH
+1906 PAVDH

-1916 LFTQDADGNYQE
+1916 LFTQDTNGSYQQVE
-1928 VSGQKKTITIAAG
+1928 KKNINIAAG

-1964 DAEGNRVENGGT
+1964 DAEGKRVENGST
-1976 TEVSNKTFVASYSG
+1976 TTVGSAGSSKTFLATYSG
-1990 GNMVAM
+1990 NSSRV
-1996 DVGIPGAKTITDT
+1996 DLLPGIPGEKVITDANTTQVELSFAKT
-2009 HDGKIYI
+2009 
-2016 KKFDVNNNVM
+2016 DVKGSVM
-2026 EKCEFTLTGPNNYKK
+2026 KGCEMTLTGPGGY
-2041 NWSSSK
+2041 SK
-2047 DAEEFSNLKAG
+2047 TWTSDADPERLTGLAEG
-2058 TYTLT
+2058 EYTLT
-2063 ETEMNNFVQL
+2063 EKPMTGYAPV
-2073 SMSFTID
+2073 SISFAVNAN
-2080 ETGCIVTQ
+2080 GYIVTTDAQ
-2088 NPDGSKIESTSYALS
+2088 GNPITGSNFSLTENGL
-2103 ANTVTL
+2103 TV
-2109 INRAKVSVDKQ
+2109 INRSQISVSKKDITSLK
-2120 NIANSDELAGATIK
+2120 ELAGAK
-2134 ITRTNGGLNEKVLEV
+2134 ITITKTDGSWNEALVELSRTG
-2149 KRGDTALT
+2149 TTFT
-2157 KETSLDESD
+2157 KSDSVDDESQ
-2166 YSKYTQT
+2166 YQLTSKEL
-2173 SNTITFI
+2173 TFI
-2180 SDGKAKTDIIG
+2180 SDGKNKTDIIG
-2191 LPDGDYTMEEVAAPD
+2191 LPDGTYTMTEVVAPD
-2206 GYNKVKTTFTF
+2206 GYNKVSTDFTF
-2217 TIDKGQVTRTS
+2217 TIKNGVVDATGTT
-2228 ADSEEYDVSGNDIVM
+2228 EYDVSGNDITM
-2243 KDSAKKTISIGKQA
+2243 KDGQKPSVTISKQA
-2257 VGGGDELT
+2257 VGGGEELT
-2265 GAELQLTVPKGV
+2265 GAVLKLTAPAGT
-2277 DLSQIEAAYGDQST
+2277 DLSK
-2291 NGIVKSDKTISWK
+2291 VKGSY
-2304 SDGTKGSVELTD
+2304 SDGSIAGIETSGNTITWTSDNAKGGVTLAN
-2316 LPAGTYTLKE
+2316 LPAGVYTLE
-2326 ITAPDGF
+2326 ETTAPDGF
-2333 TKKTEEMNF
+2333 TKKTEAMNF

-2356 TKDDNKVV
+2356 TKDDNKIV
-2364 MEDAASKLTIGKKDI
+2364 MEDDTSKLTIAKKDI

-2392 TLTKPDESGATL
+2392 TLTNPDESGATL
-2404 DGVTVENIKNNTVDS
+2404 DSVTANIRVDS

-2439 PDGEYTLKETGD
+2439 PDGTYTLGESGD
-2451 AFTDEETGKTYT
+2451 AFTDTETGKTYT
-2463 VIESTMTF
+2463 VIKSTMTF
-2471 TVENGVVTK
+2471 TVENGVVTS
-2480 TTGTADSLN
+2480 TTGDADNLN
-2489 DKAAD
+2489 DKATE

-2499 DKTAGQILVCDAEA
+2499 DKTKEEILVCDAEA

-2522 DAGSGAEVAGATLE
+2522 DVASGAEVAGATLE

-2592 AGTYKLKE
+2592 AGSYQLKE

-2630 QDKVSKLTIAK
+2630 QDEVSKLTIAK

-2649 VTGATLTL
+2649 VTGAKLTL
-2657 KLTKPD
+2657 KLTNPD

-2668 LDGVTVEN
+2668 LDGVTAN
-2676 IKNITVDSRTEDSI
+2676 IRVDSRTADSI

-2707 KYTLKETGGAF
+2707 TYTLGESGDAF

-2731 STMTFTVENGVVTST
+2731 STMTFTVKNGVVTST
-2746 TGDADN
+2746 TGDADK

-2762 YYDKTAGQILVC
+2762 YYDKTKEEILVC
-2774 DAEAVNVVP
+2774 DAEAVNVVS

-2833 SISADG
+2833 SISTDG

-2846 GEDATIITGLPAG
+2846 GEDATTITGLPAG
-2859 TYKLKETNAPDG
+2859 SIP
-2871 YQLYTA
+2871 A
-2877 EETFTIGTDGKVTG
+2877 ERNQCTG
-2891 TTTIQDKV
+2891 
-2899 SKLTIAKKDITG
+2899 
-2911 KQEVTGAKLTLTLT
+2911 
-2925 NPDESGATLDGVK
+2925 
-2938 ANITVDSRDAKS
+2938 R
-2950 ITWTSGKTD
+2950 
-2959 AILSKLP
+2959 LP
-2966 DGKYTL
+2966 
-2972 KETGGAFTDTETG
+2972 A
-2985 KTYTVIEST
+2985 VHRRR
-2994 MTFTVENG
+2994 
-3002 VITKSNAADNLNDK
+3002 NLHHWNRRQGD
-3016 ATEGYYYY
+3016 
-3024 DKTKEEILV
+3024 
-3033 CDAEQPA
+3033 
-3040 ITTTSTSETTTTS
+3040 
-3053 TTTTPTRTSATTE
+3053 R
-3066 SSTETTVSTTS
+3066 
-3077 ATPTDTTTSTTA
+3077 
-3089 STAGPTQPTTTST
+3089 
-3102 TGSSTVTTVSTTAS
+3102 
-3116 TAGPTQPTTTSTTGS
+3116 
-3131 GTVTTVST
+3131 
-3139 TASTAGPTQPT
+3139 
-3150 TTSTTGSSTV
+3150 
-3160 TTVSTTASTAGPT
+3160 
-3173 QPTTTST
+3173 
-3180 TGSGTVT
+3180 
-3187 TVSTTASTAGPT
+3187 
-3199 QPTTT
+3199 
-3204 STTGSSTVTTVSTT
+3204 
-3218 ASTAGPTQPTTT
+3218 
-3230 STTGSGTVTT
+3230 
-3240 VSTTASTAGPTQPTT
+3240 
-3255 TSTTGSGT
+3255 
-3263 VTTVSTT
+3263 
-3270 ASTAGPTQPTTTS
+3270 
-3283 ATATN
+3283 N
-3288 TTTTTSSTG
+3288 
-3297 TGSDTGTTTTT
+3297 
-3308 QSATTVTATN
+3308 
-3318 TGSVT
+3318 
-3323 ETTPI
+3323 
-3328 VTVTETAP
+3328 
-3336 VTTTTC
+3336 
-3342 STIQTTETTPTTV
+3342 
-3355 TTVTTPVTTVTTTE
+3355 
-3369 LERGVLIRKCDMGG
+3369 
-3383 NEIAGASLQVADLDG
+3383 
-3398 NVIDAWISEA
+3398 
-3408 GISHAIETVE
+3408 
-3418 VGVPY
+3418 
-3423 CLTELQAPVDYALA
+3423 
-3437 ESIYFR
+3437 
-3443 LEEDGTVTI
+3443 
-3452 LTFAVNEDGTIATDE
+3452 
-3467 NGPIILT
+3467 
-3474 ETPSADAVVTMFDE
+3474 
-3488 FIGIVTT
+3488 
-3495 TDITTET
+3495 
-3502 TTTTET
+3502 
-3508 ETTTTTPHNTTNDN
+3508 HN
-3522 GNHTP
+3522 H
-3527 SASETTSS
+3527 
-3535 GETTTETTNGSGTTT
+3535 
-3550 TDGSGTTTT
+3550 
-3559 TRYRSSSGSSSSSS
+3559 
-3573 SGRGSSSVRVSS
+3573 SGRGFQAYHWQEGHHRKAGSHRSKVNLE
-3585 TPKTD
+3585 TD
-3590 DRIWMLLFPTGLALT
+3590 KS
-3605 GAILTGRKRK
+3605 GRKRSNAGRCDGRK
-3615 KKHQK
+3615 YQK

>member
-1 MDGNTVSTTCRT
+1 MQTEKTRHLRT
-13 FRAKLLSVLLAV
+13 RVISVLLAV
-25 LMLFTSIPAM
+25 LMIVTCLPSMLFPV
-35 FPASAS
+35 SADNN
-41 GSGGSGNPIVLTN
+41 GRSGGPLVLTN
-54 ASVEFRDKYF
+54 ASVEFRDSKYNPID
-64 KEITD
+64 EVNTGD
-69 TDSGEIFYLMAKI
+69 VFYLMSTI
-82 GGNNVEEGEVDFY
+82 SGNNVNEGEMDSY
-95 RIEISDKNLLLPN
+95 RIEITDKNLLLPN
-108 FAGNGFKDGAV
+108 FAGNGFRDGAV

-133 YITFQIDNGETKQI
+133 YITFDIDNGQTKQV

-152 FQNGKTANGT
+152 FQNGKTPGGT
-162 AVEVKLTQESSG
+162 TSTVKIVQDSTGKNASST
-174 KSVSNQITAD
+174 ITAR
-184 AAMQWSASKG
+184 AKRQWSASKS
-194 ENRTSLKAQEIAKG
+194 EDRNALTAAQLAAG
-208 TTVNYTLSASPN
+208 TTVNYTLSASAN
-220 NASKKTGAEWV
+220 NVTKKNGVEWV

-237 DTISLENM
+237 DTISLSEM
-245 TFLGDAKAA
+245 TFTGGAQTAVE
-254 IQNAVKAAIQTAG
+254 NAVKSAVATAG
-267 YDAEPTVTVNDGK
+267 YTAGNLSVEAIDGTSTAK
-280 ADISFVLNS
+280 ISFTVDSKNT
-289 RNENAEMPA
+289 NAEMPA

-335 NASYSTIGGNSVELK
+335 DASYSTIGGNSVELK

-358 FSIGKTVQN
+358 FSIGKTVKN
-367 GKAYYVNGDTVEFE
+367 GKAYYVNGDIVEFE
-381 ISASNTGDAAGNI
+381 ISASNTGDAAGDI
-394 TLKDNVPDGMTL
+394 TLTDNVPDGMTL

-490 KYYPHIAGQ
+490 KYYPGMAGQ
-499 TATYTIS
+499 IATYTIS

-511 AKDAKGVLVSDDSLS
+511 AKDAKDVPVADDNLS
-526 YNLENMTYT
+526 SKLENITYK
-535 VDGVTRSAF
+535 VDGVTKSAF
-544 PDKIDVPAGKTVQ
+544 PNEIDVPAGKTVQ
-557 ITVTGTIRDD
+557 ITVTGTIKSS
-567 VAGEISNVA
+567 VTGEISNVA
-576 TVDGKPSNKVK
+576 KVDDKSSNKVK

-613 KDVVYTITVTNNGEA
+613 EDVVYTITVTNNGEA

-640 DGMTFRENSGA
+640 NDMAFRENSGV
-651 YGILTLSDGTTKNIT
+651 YGVLTLADGTTKDIT
-666 SVDTKTLTAGGTITV
+666 TVDTKTLTAGGTVTV
-681 PKGESITLTV
+681 PKGKSITLTV

-696 DSATAAALTN
+696 ASATAATLTN
-706 TAKVYEGAEVKGTAT
+706 TAKVYEGAEEKGTAT

-738 IIAVNGIPA
+738 IIAVNGIQA

-756 DKLTYQATFTNNG
+756 DKLTYQATFTNKG

-787 ETSDVLKVVAINGNA
+787 EASDVLKVVAINGNA

-811 VEQDNRAHGGYA
+811 VEQDNRSHGGYA

-838 SVTVEYVVLG
+838 SVTVEYVVLA

-860 KNGIQGFGGTYD
+860 KNGIQGFGGIYD

-888 FGTQKGVYNY
+888 FGTQSGVYNY

-909 GNKTVTWYAHDMILN
+909 GSKTVTWYAHDMILN

-1003 LSGIQATRVGQTL
+1003 LSGIQATQVGQTL

-1024 KFANQWGGGVKLTY
+1024 KFANQWGSGVKLTY

-1079 VISPEDKVDISFTK
+1079 VILPNSKVDISFTK

-1142 GETTSGKATL
+1142 GETDTAGKATL
-1152 NGEELGKLDL
+1152 NGEELGRLDL

-1183 TKYFVVPLKA
+1183 TKCFVVPLKA

-1199 DKYGMVT
+1199 DKYGMVS
-1206 GNDGAAIK
+1206 GNGATIK

-1264 NTGYAEV
+1264 NTGYATID
-1271 KQPFTAENTVAGE
+1271 QPFSAEDTVAGE
-1284 KRDTQIWNYANYNI
+1284 KQDNQIWSYANYNI

-1308 ITYTNN
+1308 ITYKNN
-1314 GHNGDPHTDP
+1314 GHNGTPHTDP
-1324 ATDTGYSREPT
+1324 ATDTGYSRQPT

-1355 NSPVDLE
+1355 NSPVALE

-1374 DLGLVSGYA
+1374 DLGLVSGYE
-1383 RNSAFGVKLKSI
+1383 RFSAFGVTLKSI
-1395 DSVMVGGTDV
+1395 DSVTVGGTDV
-1405 IDKTARSY
+1405 SANAAYSY

-1441 SDDTVNFRI
+1441 SDDTVDFRI
-1450 QLQDTTVKVGDEVV
+1450 QLQDTTVEVGEEVV

-1486 SFAYSYQNPDILGD
+1486 SFAYSYQNTDILGD

-1557 SVTIPAGQTAASVTM
+1557 SATIPAGRTAASVTM

-1607 TYTGNAI
+1607 AYTGNKI
-1614 STDATTKQTV
+1614 STDATTNQTV

-1634 IKLTKTLAGVEGGD
+1634 ITLTKTLAGEN

-1668 RYEEVPVQSL
+1668 RYEEAPVQSL

-1691 NVPKGMDFYVLETNS
+1691 NVPKGMDFYVLETNA

-1726 YSFVPVIRS
+1726 YSFLPVTRS

-1747 FEETQYSI
+1747 FEQTQYSI
-1755 TVSKVLNAD
+1755 TVSKVLIAD
-1764 NVKSTPV
+1764 DVKSTPV
-1771 FSVGLFTKSGDTYTQ
+1771 FSVGLFTKNGNDYTQ
-1786 VGDTQE
+1786 VGTTQK
-1792 VIAGSEVKFSTELNE
+1792 VAAGSEVKFSTELNE
-1807 QNKRYDLKADTPY
+1807 QNKRYDLKEGIPY

-1846 NSTTKTDTTFYV
+1846 NPTTKTNTTFYV

-1864 KYGKVAALTLTKDAP
+1864 DHNQVAALTLTKDAP
-1879 QASTIITNST
+1879 QANTIITNT
-1889 DNPTKIT
+1889 TKNPAQIK
-1896 VTKIATEDGN
+1896 VTKIATIDDNPADSHE
-1906 QAVDH
+1906 ATV
-1911 AIEVG
+1911 A
-1916 LFTQDADGNYQE
+1916 LFTMDADGNYQA

-1941 DKGKKSVTFDGLDSS
+1941 DKGKNSVTFDGLDSS

-1964 DAEGNRVENGGT
+1964 DADGKRVENESTISVGG
-1976 TEVSNKTFVASYSG
+1976 KTFLVTYSG
-1990 GNMVAM
+1990 NSSRV
-1996 DVGIPGAKTITDT
+1996 DLLPGIPGEKTITDANT
-2009 HDGKIYI
+2009 TQVELSFAKTDVDGKAMTGYKLTL
-2016 KKFDVNNNVM
+2016 KKPDGN
-2026 EKCEFTLTGPNNYKK
+2026 EESWTTDGTAKIFTNLTAGKYKLTEAAQNNYVPVEVAFEIG
-2041 NWSSSK
+2041 
-2047 DAEEFSNLKAG
+2047 DDG
-2058 TYTLT
+2058 Y
-2063 ETEMNNFVQL
+2063 
-2073 SMSFTID
+2073 
-2080 ETGCIVTQ
+2080 IVTE
-2088 NPDGSKIESTSYALS
+2088 NAESMAYAELGSTGV
-2103 ANTVTL
+2103 TV
-2109 INRAKVSVDKQ
+2109 INRAQVSVDKQ
-2120 NIANSDELAGATIK
+2120 DIATSKELAGATIK
-2134 ITRTNGGLNEKVLEV
+2134 ITRTNGSLNADVLEV
-2149 KRGDTALT
+2149 KRGETLLT
-2157 KETSLDESD
+2157 KADSLEDNAD

-2180 SDGKAKTDIIG
+2180 SDGENKTNIIG
-2191 LPDGDYTMEEVAAPD
+2191 LPDGTYTMTEVVAPD
-2206 GYNKVKTTFTF
+2206 GYNKVSTDFTF
-2217 TIDKGQVTRTS
+2217 TIKNGVVDATGT
-2228 ADSEEYDVSGNDIVM
+2228 AEYDVSGNDITM
-2243 KDSAKKTISIGKQA
+2243 KDGQKPSVTISKQA
-2257 VGGGDELT
+2257 VGGGEELT
-2265 GAELQLTVPKGV
+2265 GAVLKLTAPAGT
-2277 DLSQIEAAYGDQST
+2277 DLSK
-2291 NGIVKSDKTISWK
+2291 VKGSY
-2304 SDGTKGSVELTD
+2304 SDGSTAGIETSGNTITWTSDNAKGGVTLEN
-2316 LPAGTYTLKE
+2316 LPAGVYTLE
-2326 ITAPDGF
+2326 ETTAPDGF
-2333 TKKTEEMNF
+2333 TKKTEAMNF

-2364 MEDAASKLTIGKKDI
+2364 MED
-2379 TGKQEVTGAKLTL
+2379 
-2392 TLTKPDESGATL
+2392 
-2404 DGVTVENIKNNTVDS
+2404 
-2419 RTADSITWTSGK
+2419 
-2431 TDAILSKL
+2431 
-2439 PDGEYTLKETGD
+2439 
-2451 AFTDEETGKTYT
+2451 
-2463 VIESTMTF
+2463 
-2471 TVENGVVTK
+2471 
-2480 TTGTADSLN
+2480 
-2489 DKAAD
+2489 
-2494 GYYYY
+2494 
-2499 DKTAGQILVCDAEA
+2499 
-2513 VNVVPISKQ
+2513 
-2522 DAGSGAEVAGATLE
+2522 
-2536 ITAEN
+2536 
-2541 VLDTTKLE
+2541 DT
-2549 LSRTDKNGNKTVLVK
+2549 
-2564 GTDYSISADGKTIQF
+2564 
-2579 VSGED
+2579 
-2584 ATIITGLP
+2584 
-2592 AGTYKLKE
+2592 
-2600 TNAPDGYQLYTAEET
+2600 
-2615 FTIGT
+2615 
-2620 DGKVTGTTTI
+2620 
-2630 QDKVSKLTIAK
+2630 SKLTIAK

-2657 KLTKPD
+2657 TLTNPD

-2668 LDGVTVEN
+2668 LDDVTA
-2676 IKNITVDSRTEDSI
+2676 NITVDSRTADSI

-2707 KYTLKETGGAF
+2707 KYTLKETGDAF
-2718 TDTETGKTYTVIE
+2718 TDAETKKTYTVIE
-2731 STMTFTVENGVVTST
+2731 STMTFTVENGVVTDTS
-2746 TGDADN
+2746 AEN
-2752 LNDKATEGYY
+2752 SLNDKATKGYY
-2762 YYDKTAGQILVC
+2762 YYDKTAGQ
-2774 DAEAVNVVP
+2774 
-2783 ISKQDAGS
+2783 
-2791 GAEVAGA
+2791 
-2798 TLEITAENVLDTTKL
+2798 
-2813 ELSRTDKNGNKTVL
+2813 
-2827 VKGTDY
+2827 
-2833 SISADG
+2833 
-2839 KTIQFVS
+2839 
-2846 GEDATIITGLPAG
+2846 
-2859 TYKLKETNAPDG
+2859 
-2871 YQLYTA
+2871 
-2877 EETFTIGTDGKVTG
+2877 
-2891 TTTIQDKV
+2891 
-2899 SKLTIAKKDITG
+2899 
-2911 KQEVTGAKLTLTLT
+2911 
-2925 NPDESGATLDGVK
+2925 
-2938 ANITVDSRDAKS
+2938 
-2950 ITWTSGKTD
+2950 
-2959 AILSKLP
+2959 
-2966 DGKYTL
+2966 
-2972 KETGGAFTDTETG
+2972 
-2985 KTYTVIEST
+2985 
-2994 MTFTVENG
+2994 
-3002 VITKSNAADNLNDK
+3002 
-3016 ATEGYYYY
+3016 
-3024 DKTKEEILV
+3024 ILV

-3040 ITTTSTSETTTTS
+3040 ITTTSTSETTTT
-3053 TTTTPTRTSATTE
+3053 TTTT
-3066 SSTETTVSTTS
+3066 
-3077 ATPTDTTTSTTA
+3077 TTTSTSES
-3089 STAGPTQPTTTST
+3089 STTSDTETTTGT
-3102 TGSSTVTTVSTTAS
+3102 
-3116 TAGPTQPTTTSTTGS
+3116 

-3139 TASTAGPTQPT
+3139 VATTSKTSGTTTEVTTDTTLATSGNTTETSAGPT
-3150 TTSTTGSSTV
+3150 TTSTSETTTEV
-3160 TTVSTTASTAGPT
+3160 TTDTTLATSGNTTETSAG
-3173 QPTTTST
+3173 PTTTST
-3180 TGSGTVT
+3180 SETTTEVT
-3187 TVSTTASTAGPT
+3187 TGTTLATSGNTTETSAG
-3199 QPTTT
+3199 PTTT
-3204 STTGSSTVTTVSTT
+3204 STSETTTEVTTVTTLATSGSTT
-3218 ASTAGPTQPTTT
+3218 ETSAGPTTT
-3230 STTGSGTVTT
+3230 STSETTTEVTT
-3240 VSTTASTAGPTQPTT
+3240 DTTLATSGSTTETSAGPTT
-3255 TSTTGSGT
+3255 TSTNGTTTDTTTAKTT
-3263 VTTVSTT
+3263 VTTAS
-3270 ASTAGPTQPTTTS
+3270 ASTETS
-3283 ATATN
+3283 AAS
-3288 TTTTTSSTG
+3288 TTTTAA
-3297 TGSDTGTTTTT
+3297 GTT
-3308 QSATTVTATN
+3308 A
-3318 TGSVT
+3318 
-3323 ETTPI
+3323 E
-3328 VTVTETAP
+3328 TVTETS
-3336 VTTTTC
+3336 TTAA
-3342 STIQTTETTPTTV
+3342 STV
-3355 TTVTTPVTTVTTTE
+3355 TTAETTVTTTATTTIE
-3369 LERGVLIRKCDMGG
+3369 ATTTTTEETTVETTTEATTTTEETTTTIVTTTEQPDGYVIRKCDVGG
-3383 NEIAGASLQVADLDG
+3383 NEIGGASLNITDQSG
-3398 NVIDAWISEA
+3398 NVIDQWVSEEGVSHVFA
-3408 GISHAIETVE
+3408 GIQPNT
-3418 VGVPY
+3418 PY
-3423 CLTELQAPVDYALA
+3423 CLTETLAPADYLVA
-3437 ESIYFR
+3437 EPIYFQ
-3443 LEEDGTVTI
+3443 L
-3452 LTFAVNEDGTIATDE
+3452 NEDGTLVLFVGVSLNEDGSWSVE
-3467 NGPIILT
+3467 N
-3474 ETPSADAVVTMFDE
+3474 AVVTANSDGRAIVMIDE
-3488 FIGIVTT
+3488 YVGTETT
-3495 TDITTET
+3495 TTETTEET
-3502 TTTTET
+3502 TTTTEATTTTAKNTTAGNGEHTPSVSTTTTAST
-3508 ETTTTTPHNTTNDN
+3508 ETTTVTGESGTGTTAGN
-3522 GNHTP
+3522 G
-3527 SASETTSS
+3527 
-3535 GETTTETTNGSGTTT
+3535 GSGTTT
-3550 TDGSGTTTT
+3550 AAGGSQTTTVI
-3559 TRYRSSSGSSSSSS
+3559 RSSSGSSSSSS
-3573 SGRGSSSVRVSS
+3573 RSNTRISS
-3585 TPKTD
+3585 TPKTGEALPVV
-3590 DRIWMLLFPTGLALT
+3590 IIPAGIALAA
-3605 GAILTGRKRK
+3605 AIVAGCKRK
-3615 KKHQK
+3615 KK

>member
-1 MDGNTVSTTCRT
+1 MQTEKTRHLRT
-13 FRAKLLSVLLAV
+13 RVISVLLAV
-25 LMLFTSIPAM
+25 LMIVTCLPSMLFPV
-35 FPASAS
+35 SADNN
-41 GSGGSGNPIVLTN
+41 GRSGGPLVLTN
-54 ASVEFRDKYF
+54 ASVEFRDDKYNPLS
-64 KEITD
+64 IVD
-69 TDSGEIFYLMAKI
+69 TGAVFYLMSTI
-82 GGNNVEEGEVDFY
+82 SGNNVNEGEVDSY
-95 RIEISDKNLLLPN
+95 RIEITDKNLLLPN
-108 FAGNGFKDGAV
+108 FAGNGFRDGAV

-133 YITFQIDNGETKQI
+133 YIAFDIDNGQTKQV

-152 FQNGKTANGT
+152 FQNGKTPGGT
-162 AVEVKLTQESSG
+162 ISTVKIVQDSTGKNASST
-174 KSVSNQITAD
+174 ITAK
-184 AAMQWSASKG
+184 AERQWSASKS
-194 ENRTSLKAQEIAKG
+194 EDRNALTAAQLAAG
-208 TTVNYTLSASPN
+208 TTVNYTLSASAN
-220 NASKKTGAEWV
+220 NVSKKNGVEWV

-237 DTISLENM
+237 DTISLSEM
-245 TFLGDAKAA
+245 TFAGGAQTAVE
-254 IQNAVKAAIQTAG
+254 NAVKSAVAAAGYTAG
-267 YDAEPTVTVNDGK
+267 NLSVEAIDGTSTAK
-280 ADISFVLNS
+280 ISFTVDSKNT
-289 RNENAEMPA
+289 NAEMSA
-298 VNLNVALP
+298 VKLNVALP

-335 NASYSTIGGNSVELK
+335 DTSYSTIGGNSVELK

-381 ISASNTGDAAGNI
+381 ISASNTGDAAGDI
-394 TLKDNVPDGMTL
+394 TLKDTVPDGMTL
-406 ESITA
+406 ESITT

-453 DGNNTAKATISVK
+453 DGNNNTAKATISVK

-506 VTNSG
+506 ITNSG
-511 AKDAKGVLVSDDSLS
+511 AKDAKDVPVLDDSLS
-526 YNLENMTYT
+526 DNLENMTYT
-535 VDGVTRSAF
+535 VDGVTRTDF
-544 PDKIDVPAGKTVQ
+544 PDKIDVPAEKTVQ
-557 ITVTGTIRDD
+557 ITVTGTIKGGVD
-567 VAGEISNVA
+567 GEISNIA
-576 TVDGKPSNKVK
+576 TVDGKPSNEVK

-604 VGNYTFGTA
+604 VGNYTFGIA
-613 KDVVYTITVTNNGEA
+613 KDVVYTITVANNGEA

-681 PKGESITLTV
+681 PKGKSITLTV

-696 DSATAAALTN
+696 ASATAATLTN

-756 DKLTYQATFTNNG
+756 DKLTYQATFTNHG

-787 ETSDVLKVVAINGNA
+787 EASDVLKVVAINGNA
-802 SDSRIQTVT
+802 SNPRIQTVT
-811 VEQDNRAHGGYA
+811 VEQNKIDGGGYA
-823 AETFNIM
+823 VETFNIM
-830 GIKLAAGE
+830 GINLAAGE

-848 NDVTNNNDYNHE
+848 NDVTNTNNDYASE
-860 KNGIQGFGGTYD
+860 KRGIQGYGDGTN

-888 FGTQKGVYNY
+888 FGTQRGVYNY

-941 DKTTNIVDMTAADLE
+941 DKTTNIVDKTAAELE
-956 QKTFSYSLALSGSN
+956 QKTFSYSLALSGLN

-975 KTIVVED
+975 KKIVVED
-982 TLPDGMEYVPD
+982 TLPDGMEYVLD

-998 ANYTA
+998 ANHTA
-1003 LSGIQATRVGQTL
+1003 LSGIQATQVGQTL

-1024 KFANQWGGGVKLTY
+1024 KFENQWGGGVKLTY

-1065 KVTVVEGKNDGSDR
+1065 KVTVVEGRDDGSDR
-1079 VISPEDKVDISFTK
+1079 VILPNSKVDISFTK

-1105 ASYAGKDYQ
+1105 ASFAGQTYDDDDTAVQ
-1114 NADLQKVENGYITAG
+1114 PVGNGYITAG
-1129 DTLIWQAVLYNGK
+1129 DTLIWQTVLYNGR
-1142 GETTSGKATL
+1142 GNSTDVADL
-1152 NGEELGKLDL
+1152 KLDG
-1162 TDVTLTDNL
+1162 VTLTDNL
-1171 PSCYEFDNTSYP
+1171 PATYQFNNGTGLQMTYQVLNL
-1183 TKYFVVPLKA
+1183 THNG
-1193 DGSFAV
+1193 DGSSTFQVNDKTGLLEGGTKVPDTAYKIDGSKLIISV
-1199 DKYGMVT
+1199 DKL
-1206 GNDGAAIK
+1206 AA
-1214 TTANGDSVSWD
+1214 
-1225 VSSVTGTGV
+1225 
-1234 TEGKLEPNYAIVVQ
+1234 KLEKNKCIVFQ
-1248 FATTVKDG
+1248 FTTTVKDG
-1256 QEKEGVIT
+1256 QESEGVIT
-1264 NTGYAEV
+1264 NTGYATID
-1271 KQPFTAENTVAGE
+1271 QPFSAEDTVAGE
-1284 KRDTQIWNYANYNI
+1284 KQDNQIWSYANYNI

-1308 ITYTNN
+1308 ITYKNN
-1314 GHNGDPHTDP
+1314 GHNGTPHTDP
-1324 ATDTGYSREPT
+1324 ATDTGYSRQPT

-1355 NSPVDLE
+1355 NSPVALE

-1374 DLGLVSGYA
+1374 DLGLVSGYE
-1383 RNSAFGVKLKSI
+1383 RFSAFGVTLKSI
-1395 DSVMVGGTDV
+1395 DSVTVGGTDV
-1405 IDKTARSY
+1405 SANAAYSY

-1428 LGQNDVMNWTNIK
+1428 LGQNDVMNWTGI
-1441 SDDTVNFRI
+1441 SSADTVDFRI
-1450 QLQDTTVKVGDEVV
+1450 QLQDTTVKVGEEVV

-1557 SVTIPAGQTAASVTM
+1557 SATIPAGRTAASVTM

-1607 TYTGNAI
+1607 AYTGNKI
-1614 STDATTKQTV
+1614 STDDTTNQTV
-1624 GVTNTKNTGE
+1624 DVTNTKNTGE
-1634 IKLTKTLAGVEGGD
+1634 ITLTKTLAGMEGGD

-1658 FTKNAAGDYV
+1658 FTQNAAGDYV
-1668 RYEEVPVQSL
+1668 RYEEAPVQSL
-1678 TFTEAD
+1678 TFTEAGSQD
-1684 SKKVTFE
+1684 VTFKD
-1691 NVPKGMDFYVLETNS
+1691 VPKGVDFYVLETNA

-1726 YSFVPVIRS
+1726 YSFLPVIRS

-1747 FEETQYSI
+1747 FEQPQYSI
-1755 TVSKVLNAD
+1755 TVSKVLIAD
-1764 NVKSTPV
+1764 DVKSTPV
-1771 FSVGLFTKSGDTYTQ
+1771 FSVGLFTKSGNDYTQ
-1786 VGDTQE
+1786 VGTTKN
-1792 VIAGSEVKFSTELNE
+1792 VTAGSDVTF
-1807 QNKRYDLKADTPY
+1807 DGLKADTPY

-1846 NSTTKTDTTFYV
+1846 DSTTKTNTTFYV

-1864 KYGKVAALTLTKDAP
+1864 DHNQVAALTLTKDAP
-1879 QASTIITNST
+1879 QANTIITNT
-1889 DNPTKIT
+1889 TKNPAQIK

-1906 QAVDH
+1906 PAVDH

-1916 LFTQDADGNYQE
+1916 LFTQDTNGSYQQVE
-1928 VSGQKKTITIAAG
+1928 KKNINIAAG

-1964 DAEGNRVENGGT
+1964 DADGNRVENGST
-1976 TEVSNKTFVASYSG
+1976 TTVGSAGSSKTFLATYSG
-1990 GNMVAM
+1990 NSSRV
-1996 DVGIPGAKTITDT
+1996 DLLPGIPGEKVITDANTTQVELSFAKT
-2009 HDGKIYI
+2009 
-2016 KKFDVNNNVM
+2016 DVKGNAM
-2026 EKCEFTLTGPNNYKK
+2026 AGCELTLTGPGGY
-2041 NWSSSK
+2041 SK
-2047 DAEEFSNLKAG
+2047 TWTSGADPEKLTGLAEG
-2058 TYTLT
+2058 DYTLT
-2063 ETEMNNFVQL
+2063 EKPMTGYAPV
-2073 SMSFTID
+2073 SISFAVNAN
-2080 ETGCIVTQ
+2080 GYIVTTDAQ
-2088 NPDGSKIESTSYALS
+2088 GNPINGSNFDLAENGL
-2103 ANTVTL
+2103 TV
-2109 INRAKVSVDKQ
+2109 INRSQISVSKKDITSLK
-2120 NIANSDELAGATIK
+2120 ELAGAK
-2134 ITRTNGGLNEKVLEV
+2134 ITITKTDGSWNEVLVELSRTG
-2149 KRGDTALT
+2149 TTFT
-2157 KETSLDESD
+2157 KSDSVDDESQ
-2166 YSKYTQT
+2166 YQLTSKEL
-2173 SNTITFI
+2173 TFI
-2180 SDGKAKTDIIG
+2180 SDGKNKTNITG
-2191 LPDGDYTMEEVAAPD
+2191 LPDGTYTMTEVVAPD
-2206 GYNKVKTTFTF
+2206 GYNKVSTDFTF
-2217 TIDKGQVTRTS
+2217 TIKNGVVDATGTT
-2228 ADSEEYDVSGNDIVM
+2228 EYDVSGNDITM
-2243 KDSAKKTISIGKQA
+2243 KDGQKPSVTISKQA
-2257 VGGGDELT
+2257 VGGGEELT
-2265 GAELQLTVPKGV
+2265 GAVLKLTAPAGI
-2277 DLSQIEAAYGDQST
+2277 DLSKVKGSYSDGSTAGIETSGNT
-2291 NGIVKSDKTISWK
+2291 ITWTSDKA
-2304 SDGTKGSVELTD
+2304 KGGVTLAN
-2316 LPAGTYTLKE
+2316 LPAGVYTLE
-2326 ITAPDGF
+2326 ETTAPDGF

-2392 TLTKPDESGATL
+2392 TLTNPDESGATL
-2404 DGVTVENIKNNTVDS
+2404 DGVTVENSTVAS
-2419 RTADSITWTSGK
+2419 RTEDSITWTSGK

-2451 AFTDEETGKTYT
+2451 AFTDTETGKTYT
-2463 VIESTMTF
+2463 VIKSTMTF
-2471 TVENGVVTK
+2471 TVENGVVTS
-2480 TTGTADSLN
+2480 TTGDADNLN
-2489 DKAAD
+2489 GKATE

-2499 DKTAGQILVCDAEA
+2499 DKTTGQILVCDAEA

-2522 DAGSGAEVAGATLE
+2522 DAASGAEVAGATLE

-2592 AGTYKLKE
+2592 AGSYQLKE

-2630 QDKVSKLTIAK
+2630 QDEVSKLTIGK

-2649 VTGATLTL
+2649 VTGAKLTLT
-2657 KLTKPD
+2657 LTKPD

-2668 LDGVTVEN
+2668 LDDVTAN
-2676 IKNITVDSRTEDSI
+2676 IHVDSRDAKSI

-2707 KYTLKETGGAF
+2707 KYTLKETGDAF
-2718 TDTETGKTYTVIE
+2718 TDAETKKTYTVIE

-2774 DAEAVNVVP
+2774 DAE
-2783 ISKQDAGS
+2783 
-2791 GAEVAGA
+2791 
-2798 TLEITAENVLDTTKL
+2798 
-2813 ELSRTDKNGNKTVL
+2813 
-2827 VKGTDY
+2827 
-2833 SISADG
+2833 
-2839 KTIQFVS
+2839 
-2846 GEDATIITGLPAG
+2846 
-2859 TYKLKETNAPDG
+2859 
-2871 YQLYTA
+2871 
-2877 EETFTIGTDGKVTG
+2877 
-2891 TTTIQDKV
+2891 
-2899 SKLTIAKKDITG
+2899 
-2911 KQEVTGAKLTLTLT
+2911 
-2925 NPDESGATLDGVK
+2925 
-2938 ANITVDSRDAKS
+2938 
-2950 ITWTSGKTD
+2950 
-2959 AILSKLP
+2959 
-2966 DGKYTL
+2966 
-2972 KETGGAFTDTETG
+2972 
-2985 KTYTVIEST
+2985 
-2994 MTFTVENG
+2994 
-3002 VITKSNAADNLNDK
+3002 
-3016 ATEGYYYY
+3016 
-3024 DKTKEEILV
+3024 
-3033 CDAEQPA
+3033 QPA
-3040 ITTTSTSETTTTS
+3040 ITTTSTSETTTT
-3053 TTTTPTRTSATTE
+3053 TTTT
-3066 SSTETTVSTTS
+3066 
-3077 ATPTDTTTSTTA
+3077 TTTSTSES
-3089 STAGPTQPTTTST
+3089 STTSDTETTTGT
-3102 TGSSTVTTVSTTAS
+3102 
-3116 TAGPTQPTTTSTTGS
+3116 

-3139 TASTAGPTQPT
+3139 VATTSKTSGTTTEVTTDTTLATSGNTTETSAGPT
-3150 TTSTTGSSTV
+3150 TTSTNGATTDTTTAKTTVTTASASTETSAASTTTTAAGTTAETVTETSTTAASTV
-3160 TTVSTTASTAGPT
+3160 TTAE
-3173 QPTTTST
+3173 
-3180 TGSGTVT
+3180 
-3187 TVSTTASTAGPT
+3187 
-3199 QPTTT
+3199 
-3204 STTGSSTVTTVSTT
+3204 
-3218 ASTAGPTQPTTT
+3218 
-3230 STTGSGTVTT
+3230 
-3240 VSTTASTAGPTQPTT
+3240 
-3255 TSTTGSGT
+3255 
-3263 VTTVSTT
+3263 
-3270 ASTAGPTQPTTTS
+3270 
-3283 ATATN
+3283 
-3288 TTTTTSSTG
+3288 TTTTTTEE
-3297 TGSDTGTTTTT
+3297 TTVETTTEETTEATTTT
-3308 QSATTVTATN
+3308 
-3318 TGSVT
+3318 
-3323 ETTPI
+3323 E
-3328 VTVTETAP
+3328 E
-3336 VTTTTC
+3336 TTTT
-3342 STIQTTETTPTTV
+3342 I
-3355 TTVTTPVTTVTTTE
+3355 VTTTE
-3369 LERGVLIRKCDMGG
+3369 QPDGYVIRKCDVGG
-3383 NEIAGASLQVADLDG
+3383 NEIGGASLNITDQNG
-3398 NVIDAWISEA
+3398 NVIDQWVSEEGVSHVFA
-3408 GISHAIETVE
+3408 GIQPNT
-3418 VGVPY
+3418 PY
-3423 CLTELQAPVDYALA
+3423 CLTETLAPADYLVA
-3437 ESIYFR
+3437 EPIYFQ
-3443 LEEDGTVTI
+3443 L
-3452 LTFAVNEDGTIATDE
+3452 NEDGTLVLFIGVSLNEDGSWSVE
-3467 NGPIILT
+3467 N
-3474 ETPSADAVVTMFDE
+3474 AVVTANPDGRAIVMIDE
-3488 FIGIVTT
+3488 YVGTETT
-3495 TDITTET
+3495 TTETTEET
-3502 TTTTET
+3502 TTTTEATTTTAKNTTAGNGEHTPSVSTTTTAST
-3508 ETTTTTPHNTTNDN
+3508 ETTTVT
-3522 GNHTP
+3522 
-3527 SASETTSS
+3527 
-3535 GETTTETTNGSGTTT
+3535 GESGTGTT
-3550 TDGSGTTTT
+3550 AGSDGSGTTTAAGGSQT
-3559 TRYRSSSGSSSSSS
+3559 TTVIRSSSGSSSSSS
-3573 SGRGSSSVRVSS
+3573 RSNTKISS
-3585 TPKTD
+3585 TPKTGEALPVV
-3590 DRIWMLLFPTGLALT
+3590 IIPAGIALAA
-3605 GAILTGRKRK
+3605 AIVAGCKRK
-3615 KKHQK
+3615 KK

>member
-1 MDGNTVSTTCRT
+1 MQTEKTRHLRT
-13 FRAKLLSVLLAV
+13 RVISVLLAV
-25 LMLFTSIPAM
+25 LMIVTCLPSMLFPV
-35 FPASAS
+35 SADNN
-41 GSGGSGNPIVLTN
+41 GRSGGPLVLTN
-54 ASVEFRDKYF
+54 ASVEFRDSKYNPID
-64 KEITD
+64 EVNTGD
-69 TDSGEIFYLMAKI
+69 VFYLMSTI
-82 GGNNVEEGEVDFY
+82 SGNNVNEGEVDSY
-95 RIEISDKNLLLPN
+95 RIEITDKNLLLPN
-108 FAGNGFKDGAV
+108 FAGNGFRDGAV

-133 YITFQIDNGETKQI
+133 YIAFDIDNGQTKQV

-152 FQNGKTANGT
+152 FQNGKTPGGT
-162 AVEVKLTQESSG
+162 TSTVKIVQDSTGKNASST
-174 KSVSNQITAD
+174 ITAK
-184 AAMQWSASKG
+184 AERQWSASKS
-194 ENRTSLKAQEIAKG
+194 EDRNALTAAQLAAG
-208 TTVNYTLSASPN
+208 TTVNYTLSASAN
-220 NASKKTGAEWV
+220 NVSKKNGVEWV

-237 DTISLENM
+237 DTISLSEM
-245 TFLGDAKAA
+245 TFIGDAQTAVE
-254 IQNAVKAAIQTAG
+254 NAVKSAVAAAG
-267 YDAEPTVTVNDGK
+267 YTVGNLSVDVSGSTAK
-280 ADISFVLNS
+280 ISFTVDSKNT
-289 RNENAEMPA
+289 NAEMSA

-335 NASYSTIGGNSVELK
+335 DASYSTIGGNSVELK

-367 GKAYYVNGDTVEFE
+367 GKAYYVNGDIVEFE
-381 ISASNTGDAAGNI
+381 ISASNTGDAAGDI
-394 TLKDNVPDGMTL
+394 TLTDNVPDGMTL

-421 TFQNVAAGATVT
+421 TFQNVAAGATVI

-511 AKDAKGVLVSDDSLS
+511 TKDAKGVLVSDDSLS

-535 VDGVTRSAF
+535 VDGVTRSDF

-576 TVDGKPSNKVK
+576 KVDDKSSNKVK

-613 KDVVYTITVTNNGEA
+613 EDVVYTITVTNNGEA

-640 DGMTFRENSGA
+640 NDMAFRENSGV
-651 YGILTLSDGTTKNIT
+651 YGVLTLADGTTKDIT
-666 SVDTKTLTAGGTITV
+666 TVDTKTLTAGGTVTV
-681 PKGESITLTV
+681 PKGKSITLTV

-696 DSATAAALTN
+696 ASATAATLTN
-706 TAKVYEGAEVKGTAT
+706 TAKVYEGAEEKGTAT

-787 ETSDVLKVVAINGNA
+787 EASDVLKVVAINGNA

-811 VEQDNRAHGGYA
+811 VEQNKIDGGGYA
-823 AETFNIM
+823 VETFNIM
-830 GIKLAAGE
+830 GINLAAGE

-848 NDVTNNNDYNHE
+848 NDVTNTNNDYDSE
-860 KNGIQGFGGTYD
+860 KRGIQGFGDGTD
-872 LNNSALM
+872 LKNSALM

-888 FGTQKGVYNY
+888 FGTQRGVYNY

-975 KTIVVED
+975 KKIVVED
-982 TLPDGMEYVPD
+982 TLPDGMKYVPD

-998 ANYTA
+998 ANFTA
-1003 LSGIQATRVGQTL
+1003 LSGIQATQVGQTL

-1105 ASYAGKDYQ
+1105 ASFAGQTYDDAAVQ
-1114 NADLQKVENGYITAG
+1114 PVGNGYITAG
-1129 DTLIWQAVLYNGK
+1129 DTLIWQTVLYNGR
-1142 GETTSGKATL
+1142 GDSTDVADL
-1152 NGEELGKLDL
+1152 KLDG
-1162 TDVTLTDNL
+1162 VTLTDNL
-1171 PSCYEFDNTSYP
+1171 PATYQFSNETGLQMTYQVLDLTHNG
-1183 TKYFVVPLKA
+1183 
-1193 DGSFAV
+1193 DGSSTFTTDTNGLLKNGTPVPDGACKFDGSKLIISV
-1199 DKYGMVT
+1199 DKL
-1206 GNDGAAIK
+1206 AA
-1214 TTANGDSVSWD
+1214 
-1225 VSSVTGTGV
+1225 
-1234 TEGKLEPNYAIVVQ
+1234 KLEKNKCIVFQ

-1264 NTGYAEV
+1264 NTGYATID
-1271 KQPFTAENTVAGE
+1271 QPFSAEDTVAGE
-1284 KRDTQIWNYANYNI
+1284 KQDNQIWSYANYNI

-1308 ITYTNN
+1308 ITYENN
-1314 GHNGDPHTDP
+1314 GHNGTPHTDP
-1324 ATDTGYSREPT
+1324 ATDTGYSRQPT

-1374 DLGLVSGYA
+1374 DLGLVSGYE
-1383 RNSAFGVKLKSI
+1383 RFSAFGVKLKSI

-1441 SDDTVNFRI
+1441 SDDTVDFRI
-1450 QLQDTTVKVGDEVV
+1450 QLQDTTVEVGEEVV

-1486 SFAYSYQNPDILGD
+1486 SFAYSYQNTDILGD

-1557 SVTIPAGQTAASVTM
+1557 SATIPAGRTAASVTM

-1607 TYTGNAI
+1607 AYTGNKI
-1614 STDATTKQTV
+1614 STDDTTNQTV
-1624 GVTNTKNTGE
+1624 DVTNTKNTGE
-1634 IKLTKTLAGVEGGD
+1634 ITLTKTLAGMEGGD

-1658 FTKNAAGDYV
+1658 FTQNAAGDYV
-1668 RYEEVPVQSL
+1668 RYEEAPVQSL
-1678 TFTEAD
+1678 TFTEAGSQD
-1684 SKKVTFE
+1684 VTFKD
-1691 NVPKGMDFYVLETNS
+1691 VPKGVDFYVLETNA

-1726 YSFVPVIRS
+1726 YSFLPVIRS

-1747 FEETQYSI
+1747 FEQPQYSI
-1755 TVSKVLNAD
+1755 TVSKVLIAD
-1764 NVKSTPV
+1764 DVKSTPV
-1771 FSVGLFTKSGDTYTQ
+1771 FSVGLFTKSGNDYTQ
-1786 VGDTQE
+1786 VGTTKN
-1792 VIAGSEVKFSTELNE
+1792 VTAGSDVTF
-1807 QNKRYDLKADTPY
+1807 DGLKADTPY

-1846 NSTTKTDTTFYV
+1846 DSTTKTNTTFYV

-1864 KYGKVAALTLTKDAP
+1864 DHNQVAALTLTKDAP
-1879 QASTIITNST
+1879 QANTIITNT
-1889 DNPTKIT
+1889 TKNPAQIK
-1896 VTKIATEDGN
+1896 VTKIATIDDNPADSHE
-1906 QAVDH
+1906 ATV
-1911 AIEVG
+1911 A
-1916 LFTQDADGNYQE
+1916 LFTMDADGNYQA

-1941 DKGKKSVTFDGLDSS
+1941 DKGKNSVTFDGLDSS

-1964 DAEGNRVENGGT
+1964 DADGKRVENESTISVGG
-1976 TEVSNKTFVASYSG
+1976 KTFLATYSG
-1990 GNMVAM
+1990 NSSRV
-1996 DVGIPGAKTITDT
+1996 DLLPGIPGEKTITDANT
-2009 HDGKIYI
+2009 TQVELSFAKTDVDGKAMTGYKLTL
-2016 KKFDVNNNVM
+2016 KKPDGN
-2026 EKCEFTLTGPNNYKK
+2026 EESWTTDGTAKIFTNLTAGKYKLTEAAQNNYVPVEVAFEIG
-2041 NWSSSK
+2041 
-2047 DAEEFSNLKAG
+2047 DDG
-2058 TYTLT
+2058 Y
-2063 ETEMNNFVQL
+2063 
-2073 SMSFTID
+2073 
-2080 ETGCIVTQ
+2080 IVTE
-2088 NPDGSKIESTSYALS
+2088 NAESMAYAELGSTGV
-2103 ANTVTL
+2103 TV
-2109 INRAKVSVDKQ
+2109 INRAQVSVDKQ
-2120 NIANSDELAGATIK
+2120 DIATSKELAGATIK
-2134 ITRTNGGLNEKVLEV
+2134 ITRTNGSLNADVLEV
-2149 KRGDTALT
+2149 KRGETLLT
-2157 KETSLDESD
+2157 KADSLEDNAD

-2180 SDGKAKTDIIG
+2180 SDGENKTNIIG
-2191 LPDGDYTMEEVAAPD
+2191 LPDGTYTMTEVVAPD
-2206 GYNKVKTTFTF
+2206 GYNKVSTDFTF
-2217 TIDKGQVTRTS
+2217 TIKNGVVDATGT
-2228 ADSEEYDVSGNDIVM
+2228 AEYDVSGNDITM
-2243 KDSAKKTISIGKQA
+2243 KDGQKPSVTISKQA
-2257 VGGGDELT
+2257 VGGGEELT
-2265 GAELQLTVPKGV
+2265 GAVLKLTAPAGT
-2277 DLSQIEAAYGDQST
+2277 DLSK
-2291 NGIVKSDKTISWK
+2291 VKGSY
-2304 SDGTKGSVELTD
+2304 SDGSTAGIETSGNTITWTSDNAKGGVTLEN
-2316 LPAGTYTLKE
+2316 LPAGVYTLE
-2326 ITAPDGF
+2326 ETTAPDGF
-2333 TKKTEEMNF
+2333 TKKTEAMNF

-2364 MEDAASKLTIGKKDI
+2364 MEDDTSKLTIAKKDI
-2379 TGKQEVTGAKLTL
+2379 TGKQEVTGATLTL
-2392 TLTKPDESGATL
+2392 TLTNPDESGATL
-2404 DGVTVENIKNNTVDS
+2404 DDVTANITVDS

-2439 PDGEYTLKETGD
+2439 PDGKYTLKETGG
-2451 AFTDEETGKTYT
+2451 AFTDTETGKTYT
-2463 VIESTMTF
+2463 VIKSTMTF
-2471 TVENGVVTK
+2471 TVENGVVTD
-2480 TTGTADSLN
+2480 TSAENSLN
-2489 DKAAD
+2489 DKATE

-2499 DKTAGQILVCDAEA
+2499 DKTKEEILVCDAEA

-2522 DAGSGAEVAGATLE
+2522 DAASGAEVAGATLE

-2564 GTDYSISADGKTIQF
+2564 GTDYSISTDGKTIQF

-2592 AGTYKLKE
+2592 AGSYQLKE

-2630 QDKVSKLTIAK
+2630 QDEASKLTIAK

-2657 KLTKPD
+2657 
-2663 ESGAT
+2663 
-2668 LDGVTVEN
+2668 
-2676 IKNITVDSRTEDSI
+2676 
-2690 TWTSGKTD
+2690 
-2698 AILSKLPDG
+2698 
-2707 KYTLKETGGAF
+2707 
-2718 TDTETGKTYTVIE
+2718 
-2731 STMTFTVENGVVTST
+2731 
-2746 TGDADN
+2746 
-2752 LNDKATEGYY
+2752 
-2762 YYDKTAGQILVC
+2762 
-2774 DAEAVNVVP
+2774 
-2783 ISKQDAGS
+2783 
-2791 GAEVAGA
+2791 
-2798 TLEITAENVLDTTKL
+2798 
-2813 ELSRTDKNGNKTVL
+2813 
-2827 VKGTDY
+2827 
-2833 SISADG
+2833 
-2839 KTIQFVS
+2839 
-2846 GEDATIITGLPAG
+2846 
-2859 TYKLKETNAPDG
+2859 
-2871 YQLYTA
+2871 
-2877 EETFTIGTDGKVTG
+2877 
-2891 TTTIQDKV
+2891 
-2899 SKLTIAKKDITG
+2899 
-2911 KQEVTGAKLTLTLT
+2911 TLT
-2925 NPDESGATLDGVK
+2925 NPDESGATLDGVT
-2938 ANITVDSRDAKS
+2938 ANIHVDSRDAKS

-2972 KETGGAFTDTETG
+2972 KETGDAFTDAETK

-3002 VITKSNAADNLNDK
+3002 VVTDTSAENSLNDK
-3016 ATEGYYYY
+3016 ATKGYYYY
-3024 DKTKEEILV
+3024 DKTAGQILV

-3040 ITTTSTSETTTTS
+3040 ITTTSTSETTTT
-3053 TTTTPTRTSATTE
+3053 TTTT
-3066 SSTETTVSTTS
+3066 
-3077 ATPTDTTTSTTA
+3077 TTTSTSES
-3089 STAGPTQPTTTST
+3089 STTSDTETTTGT
-3102 TGSSTVTTVSTTAS
+3102 
-3116 TAGPTQPTTTSTTGS
+3116 

-3139 TASTAGPTQPT
+3139 VATTSKTSGTTTEVTTDTTLATSGNTTETSAGPT
-3150 TTSTTGSSTV
+3150 TTSTSETTTEV
-3160 TTVSTTASTAGPT
+3160 TTGTTLATSGNTTETSAG
-3173 QPTTTST
+3173 PTTTST
-3180 TGSGTVT
+3180 SETTTEVT
-3187 TVSTTASTAGPT
+3187 TDTTLATSGSTTETSAG
-3199 QPTTT
+3199 PTTT
-3204 STTGSSTVTTVSTT
+3204 STNGTTTDTTTAKTTVTTASASTETSAASTTTTAAGTTAETVTETSTTAASTVTT
-3218 ASTAGPTQPTTT
+3218 A
-3230 STTGSGTVTT
+3230 
-3240 VSTTASTAGPTQPTT
+3240 
-3255 TSTTGSGT
+3255 
-3263 VTTVSTT
+3263 
-3270 ASTAGPTQPTTTS
+3270 
-3283 ATATN
+3283 
-3288 TTTTTSSTG
+3288 
-3297 TGSDTGTTTTT
+3297 
-3308 QSATTVTATN
+3308 
-3318 TGSVT
+3318 
-3323 ETTPI
+3323 E
-3328 VTVTETAP
+3328 
-3336 VTTTTC
+3336 
-3342 STIQTTETTPTTV
+3342 
-3355 TTVTTPVTTVTTTE
+3355 TTVTTTATTTIE
-3369 LERGVLIRKCDMGG
+3369 ATTTTTEETTVETTTEATTTTEETTTTIVTTTEQPDGYVIRKCDVGG
-3383 NEIAGASLQVADLDG
+3383 NEIGGASLNITDQSG
-3398 NVIDAWISEA
+3398 NVIDQWVSEEGVSHVFA
-3408 GISHAIETVE
+3408 GIQPNT
-3418 VGVPY
+3418 PY
-3423 CLTELQAPVDYALA
+3423 CLTETLAPADYLVA
-3437 ESIYFR
+3437 EPIYFQ
-3443 LEEDGTVTI
+3443 L
-3452 LTFAVNEDGTIATDE
+3452 NEDGTLVLFVGVSLNEDGSWSVE
-3467 NGPIILT
+3467 N
-3474 ETPSADAVVTMFDE
+3474 AVVTANPDGRAIVMIDE
-3488 FIGIVTT
+3488 YVGTETT
-3495 TDITTET
+3495 TTETTEET
-3502 TTTTET
+3502 TTTTEATTTTAKNTTAGNGEHTPSVSTTTTAST
-3508 ETTTTTPHNTTNDN
+3508 ETTTVTGESGTGTTA
-3522 GNHTP
+3522 G
-3527 SASETTSS
+3527 S
-3535 GETTTETTNGSGTTT
+3535 GGSGTTT
-3550 TDGSGTTTT
+3550 AAGGSQTTTVI
-3559 TRYRSSSGSSSSSS
+3559 RSSSGSSSSSS
-3573 SGRGSSSVRVSS
+3573 RSNTKISS
-3585 TPKTD
+3585 TPKTGEALPVV
-3590 DRIWMLLFPTGLALT
+3590 IIPAGIALAA
-3605 GAILTGRKRK
+3605 AIVAGCKRK
-3615 KKHQK
+3615 KK

>member
-1 MDGNTVSTTCRT
+1 MQTEKTRHLRT
-13 FRAKLLSVLLAV
+13 RVISVLLAV
-25 LMLFTSIPAM
+25 LMIVTCLPSMLFPV
-35 FPASAS
+35 SADNN
-41 GSGGSGNPIVLTN
+41 GRSGGPLVLTN
-54 ASVEFRDKYF
+54 ASVEFRDSKYNPID
-64 KEITD
+64 EVNAGD
-69 TDSGEIFYLMAKI
+69 VFYLMSTI
-82 GGNNVEEGEVDFY
+82 SGNNVNEGEVDSY
-95 RIEISDKNLLLPN
+95 RIEITDKNLLLPN
-108 FAGNGFKDGAV
+108 FAGNGFRDGAV

-133 YITFQIDNGETKQI
+133 YIAFDIDNGQTKQV

-152 FQNGKTANGT
+152 FQNGKTPGGT
-162 AVEVKLTQESSG
+162 ISTVKIVQDSTGKNASST
-174 KSVSNQITAD
+174 ITAK
-184 AAMQWSASKG
+184 AERQWSASKS
-194 ENRTSLKAQEIAKG
+194 EDRNALTAAQLAAG
-208 TTVNYTLSASPN
+208 TTVNYTLSASAN
-220 NASKKTGAEWV
+220 NVTKKNGVEWV

-237 DTISLENM
+237 DTISLSEM
-245 TFLGDAKAA
+245 TFTGGAQTAVE
-254 IQNAVKAAIQTAG
+254 NAVKSAVAAAGYTAG
-267 YDAEPTVTVNDGK
+267 NLSVEAIDGTSTAK
-280 ADISFVLNS
+280 ISFTVDSKNT
-289 RNENAEMPA
+289 NAEMSA

-335 NASYSTIGGNSVELK
+335 DTSYSTIGGNSVELK

-381 ISASNTGDAAGNI
+381 ISASNTGDAAGDI
-394 TLKDNVPDGMTL
+394 TLKDTVPDGMTL

-433 AKVVCK
+433 ANVVCR

-535 VDGVTRSAF
+535 VDGVTRSDF

-576 TVDGKPSNKVK
+576 KVDGKSSNKVK
-587 FTPDTPKAQL
+587 FTPDVPKAQL

-651 YGILTLSDGTTKNIT
+651 YGILTLSDGTTENIT

-681 PKGESITLTV
+681 PKGKSITLTV

-738 IIAVNGIPA
+738 IIAVNGIQA

-909 GNKTVTWYAHDMILN
+909 GSKTVTWYAHDMILN

-975 KTIVVED
+975 KKIVVED

-1142 GETTSGKATL
+1142 GETDTAGKATL
-1152 NGEELGKLDL
+1152 NGEELGRLDL

-1183 TKYFVVPLKA
+1183 TKCFVVPLKA

-1199 DKYGMVT
+1199 DKYGMVS
-1206 GNDGAAIK
+1206 GNGATIK

-1264 NTGYAEV
+1264 NTGYATID
-1271 KQPFTAENTVAGE
+1271 QPFTAEDTVAGE

-1314 GHNGDPHTDP
+1314 GHDGTPHTDP
-1324 ATDTGYSREPT
+1324 ATDTGYSRQPT

-1355 NSPVDLE
+1355 NSPVALE

-1374 DLGLVSGYA
+1374 DLGLVSGYE
-1383 RNSAFGVKLKSI
+1383 RFSAFGVKLKSI

-1405 IDKTARSY
+1405 VDKTARSY

-1441 SDDTVNFRI
+1441 SDDTVDFRI
-1450 QLQDTTVKVGDEVV
+1450 QLQDTTVKVGEEVV

-1524 VNKTLTEAETK
+1524 VNKTLTTAETK

-1607 TYTGNAI
+1607 AYTGNEI
-1614 STDATTKQTV
+1614 STDATTNQTV

-1634 IKLTKTLAGVEGGD
+1634 ITLTKTLAGEN

-1668 RYEEVPVQSL
+1668 RYEEAPVQSL
-1678 TFTEAD
+1678 TFTEAGSQD
-1684 SKKVTFE
+1684 VTFE
-1691 NVPKGMDFYVLETNS
+1691 DVPKGMDFYVLETNA
-1706 NGVPTYTGDSGTYTA
+1706 NGVLADADFAKYTS

-1726 YSFVPVIRS
+1726 YTSEPAAPA
-1735 AVQAGGT
+1735 AVQADGKT
-1742 TTITN
+1742 EITN
-1747 FEETQYSI
+1747 TEEIDYSI
-1755 TVSKVLNAD
+1755 TVSKVLIAD
-1764 NVKSTPV
+1764 DVKSTPA
-1771 FSVGLFTKSGDTYTQ
+1771 FSVGLFTKSGNDYTQ
-1786 VGDTQE
+1786 VGTTQK
-1792 VIAGSEVKFSTELNE
+1792 VAAGSEVKFSTELNE
-1807 QNKRYDLKADTPY
+1807 QNKRYDLKEGIPY

-1846 NSTTKTDTTFYV
+1846 NSTTKTNTTFYV

-1864 KYGKVAALTLTKDAP
+1864 DHNQVAALTLTKDAP
-1879 QASTIITNST
+1879 QANTIITNT
-1889 DNPTKIT
+1889 TKNPAQIK

-1906 QAVDH
+1906 PAVDH

-1916 LFTQDADGNYQE
+1916 LFTQDTNGSYQQVE
-1928 VSGQKKTITIAAG
+1928 KKNINIAAG

-1964 DAEGNRVENGGT
+1964 DAEGKRVENGST
-1976 TEVSNKTFVASYSG
+1976 TTVGSAGSSKTFLATYSG
-1990 GNMVAM
+1990 NSSRV
-1996 DVGIPGAKTITDT
+1996 DLLPGIPGEKVITDANTTQVELSFAKT
-2009 HDGKIYI
+2009 
-2016 KKFDVNNNVM
+2016 DVKGSVM
-2026 EKCEFTLTGPNNYKK
+2026 KGCEMTLTGPGGY
-2041 NWSSSK
+2041 SK
-2047 DAEEFSNLKAG
+2047 TWTSDADPERLTGLAEG
-2058 TYTLT
+2058 EYTLT
-2063 ETEMNNFVQL
+2063 EKPMTGYAPV
-2073 SMSFTID
+2073 SISFAVNAN
-2080 ETGCIVTQ
+2080 GYIVTTDAQ
-2088 NPDGSKIESTSYALS
+2088 GNPITGSNFSLTENGL
-2103 ANTVTL
+2103 TV
-2109 INRAKVSVDKQ
+2109 INRSQISVSKKDITSLK
-2120 NIANSDELAGATIK
+2120 ELAGAK
-2134 ITRTNGGLNEKVLEV
+2134 ITITKTDGSWNEALVELSRTG
-2149 KRGDTALT
+2149 TTFT
-2157 KETSLDESD
+2157 KSDSVDDESQ
-2166 YSKYTQT
+2166 YQLTSKEL
-2173 SNTITFI
+2173 TFI
-2180 SDGKAKTDIIG
+2180 SDGKNKTDIIG
-2191 LPDGDYTMEEVAAPD
+2191 LPDGTYTMTEVVAPD
-2206 GYNKVKTTFTF
+2206 GYNKVSTDFTF
-2217 TIDKGQVTRTS
+2217 TIKNGVVDATGTT
-2228 ADSEEYDVSGNDIVM
+2228 EYDVSGNDITM
-2243 KDSAKKTISIGKQA
+2243 KDGQKPSVTISKQA
-2257 VGGGDELT
+2257 VGGGEELT
-2265 GAELQLTVPKGV
+2265 GAVLKLTAPAGT
-2277 DLSQIEAAYGDQST
+2277 DLSK
-2291 NGIVKSDKTISWK
+2291 VKGSY
-2304 SDGTKGSVELTD
+2304 SDGSIAGIETSGNTITWTSDNAKGGVTLAN
-2316 LPAGTYTLKE
+2316 LPAGVYTLE
-2326 ITAPDGF
+2326 ETTAPDGF
-2333 TKKTEEMNF
+2333 TKKTEAMNF

-2356 TKDDNKVV
+2356 TKDDNKIV
-2364 MEDAASKLTIGKKDI
+2364 MEDDTSKLTIAKKDI

-2392 TLTKPDESGATL
+2392 TLTNPDESGATL
-2404 DGVTVENIKNNTVDS
+2404 DSVTANIRVDS

-2439 PDGEYTLKETGD
+2439 PDGTYTLGESGD
-2451 AFTDEETGKTYT
+2451 AFTDTETGKTYT

-2471 TVENGVVTK
+2471 TVKNGVVTS
-2480 TTGTADSLN
+2480 TTGDADKLN
-2489 DKAAD
+2489 DKATE

-2499 DKTAGQILVCDAEA
+2499 DKTKEEILVCDAEA
-2513 VNVVPISKQ
+2513 VNVVSISKQ

-2592 AGTYKLKE
+2592 AGSYQLKE

-2630 QDKVSKLTIAK
+2630 QDEVSKLTIAK

-2649 VTGATLTL
+2649 VTG
-2657 KLTKPD
+2657 
-2663 ESGAT
+2663 
-2668 LDGVTVEN
+2668 
-2676 IKNITVDSRTEDSI
+2676 
-2690 TWTSGKTD
+2690 
-2698 AILSKLPDG
+2698 
-2707 KYTLKETGGAF
+2707 
-2718 TDTETGKTYTVIE
+2718 
-2731 STMTFTVENGVVTST
+2731 
-2746 TGDADN
+2746 
-2752 LNDKATEGYY
+2752 
-2762 YYDKTAGQILVC
+2762 
-2774 DAEAVNVVP
+2774 
-2783 ISKQDAGS
+2783 
-2791 GAEVAGA
+2791 
-2798 TLEITAENVLDTTKL
+2798 
-2813 ELSRTDKNGNKTVL
+2813 
-2827 VKGTDY
+2827 
-2833 SISADG
+2833 
-2839 KTIQFVS
+2839 
-2846 GEDATIITGLPAG
+2846 
-2859 TYKLKETNAPDG
+2859 
-2871 YQLYTA
+2871 
-2877 EETFTIGTDGKVTG
+2877 
-2891 TTTIQDKV
+2891 
-2899 SKLTIAKKDITG
+2899 
-2911 KQEVTGAKLTLTLT
+2911 
-2925 NPDESGATLDGVK
+2925 
-2938 ANITVDSRDAKS
+2938 
-2950 ITWTSGKTD
+2950 
-2959 AILSKLP
+2959 
-2966 DGKYTL
+2966 
-2972 KETGGAFTDTETG
+2972 
-2985 KTYTVIEST
+2985 
-2994 MTFTVENG
+2994 
-3002 VITKSNAADNLNDK
+3002 
-3016 ATEGYYYY
+3016 
-3024 DKTKEEILV
+3024 
-3033 CDAEQPA
+3033 
-3040 ITTTSTSETTTTS
+3040 
-3053 TTTTPTRTSATTE
+3053 
-3066 SSTETTVSTTS
+3066 
-3077 ATPTDTTTSTTA
+3077 
-3089 STAGPTQPTTTST
+3089 
-3102 TGSSTVTTVSTTAS
+3102 
-3116 TAGPTQPTTTSTTGS
+3116 
-3131 GTVTTVST
+3131 
-3139 TASTAGPTQPT
+3139 
-3150 TTSTTGSSTV
+3150 
-3160 TTVSTTASTAGPT
+3160 
-3173 QPTTTST
+3173 
-3180 TGSGTVT
+3180 
-3187 TVSTTASTAGPT
+3187 
-3199 QPTTT
+3199 
-3204 STTGSSTVTTVSTT
+3204 
-3218 ASTAGPTQPTTT
+3218 
-3230 STTGSGTVTT
+3230 
-3240 VSTTASTAGPTQPTT
+3240 
-3255 TSTTGSGT
+3255 
-3263 VTTVSTT
+3263 
-3270 ASTAGPTQPTTTS
+3270 
-3283 ATATN
+3283 
-3288 TTTTTSSTG
+3288 
-3297 TGSDTGTTTTT
+3297 
-3308 QSATTVTATN
+3308 
-3318 TGSVT
+3318 
-3323 ETTPI
+3323 
-3328 VTVTETAP
+3328 
-3336 VTTTTC
+3336 
-3342 STIQTTETTPTTV
+3342 
-3355 TTVTTPVTTVTTTE
+3355 
-3369 LERGVLIRKCDMGG
+3369 
-3383 NEIAGASLQVADLDG
+3383 
-3398 NVIDAWISEA
+3398 
-3408 GISHAIETVE
+3408 
-3418 VGVPY
+3418 
-3423 CLTELQAPVDYALA
+3423 
-3437 ESIYFR
+3437 
-3443 LEEDGTVTI
+3443 
-3452 LTFAVNEDGTIATDE
+3452 
-3467 NGPIILT
+3467 
-3474 ETPSADAVVTMFDE
+3474 
-3488 FIGIVTT
+3488 
-3495 TDITTET
+3495 
-3502 TTTTET
+3502 
-3508 ETTTTTPHNTTNDN
+3508 
-3522 GNHTP
+3522 
-3527 SASETTSS
+3527 
-3535 GETTTETTNGSGTTT
+3535 
-3550 TDGSGTTTT
+3550 
-3559 TRYRSSSGSSSSSS
+3559 
-3573 SGRGSSSVRVSS
+3573 
-3585 TPKTD
+3585 
-3590 DRIWMLLFPTGLALT
+3590 
-3605 GAILTGRKRK
+3605 
-3615 KKHQK
+3615 

>member
-1 MDGNTVSTTCRT
+1 MQTEKTRHLRT
-13 FRAKLLSVLLAV
+13 RVISVLLAV
-25 LMLFTSIPAM
+25 LMIVTCLPSMLFPV
-35 FPASAS
+35 SADNN
-41 GSGGSGNPIVLTN
+41 GRSGGPLVLTN
-54 ASVEFRDKYF
+54 ASVEFRDSEYNPID
-64 KEITD
+64 EVNTGD
-69 TDSGEIFYLMAKI
+69 VFYLMSTI
-82 GGNNVEEGEVDFY
+82 SGNNVNEGEEDSY
-95 RIEISDKNLLLPN
+95 RIEITDKNLLLPN

-133 YITFQIDNGETKQI
+133 YIAFDIDNGQTKQV

-152 FQNGKTANGT
+152 FQNGKTPGGT
-162 AVEVKLTQESSG
+162 PSTVKIVQDSTGKNASST
-174 KSVSNQITAD
+174 ITAK
-184 AAMQWSASKG
+184 AERQWSASKS
-194 ENRTSLKAQEIAKG
+194 EDRNALTAAQLAAG
-208 TTVNYTLSASPN
+208 TTVNYTLSASAN
-220 NASKKTGAEWV
+220 NASKKNGVEWV

-237 DTISLENM
+237 DTISLSEM
-245 TFLGDAKAA
+245 TFAGGAQTAVE
-254 IQNAVKAAIQTAG
+254 NAVKSAIAAAGYTAG
-267 YDAEPTVTVNDGK
+267 NLSVEAIDGTSTAK
-280 ADISFVLNS
+280 ISFTVDSKNT
-289 RNENAEMPA
+289 NAEMSA
-298 VNLNVALP
+298 VKLNVALP
-306 LNSSTVKM
+306 LNSSTVTM

-335 NASYSTIGGNSVELK
+335 DTSYSTIGGNSVELK

-381 ISASNTGDAAGNI
+381 ISASNTGDAAGDI
-394 TLKDNVPDGMTL
+394 TLTDNVPDGMTL

-453 DGNNTAKATISVK
+453 DGNNNTAKATISVK

-526 YNLENMTYT
+526 YNLKNMTYT
-535 VDGVTRSAF
+535 VDGVTRSDF

-576 TVDGKPSNKVK
+576 KVDGKSSNKVK
-587 FTPDTPKAQL
+587 FTPDVPKAQL

-651 YGILTLSDGTTKNIT
+651 YGILTLSDDTTENIT

-681 PKGESITLTV
+681 PKGKSITLTV

-696 DSATAAALTN
+696 ASATAATLTN

-756 DKLTYQATFTNNG
+756 DKLTYQATFTNHG

-787 ETSDVLKVVAINGNA
+787 EASDVLKVVAINGNA
-802 SDSRIQTVT
+802 SNPRIQTVT
-811 VEQDNRAHGGYA
+811 VEQNKIDGGGYA
-823 AETFNIM
+823 VETFNIM
-830 GIKLAAGE
+830 GINLAAGE

-848 NDVTNNNDYNHE
+848 NDVTNTNNDYASE
-860 KNGIQGFGGTYD
+860 KRGIQGYGDGTN

-888 FGTQKGVYNY
+888 FGTQRGVYNY

-909 GNKTVTWYAHDMILN
+909 GSKTVTWYAHDMILN

-936 LTNSA
+936 LTNSE
-941 DKTTNIVDMTAADLE
+941 DKTTNIVGMTAADLE
-956 QKTFSYSLALSGSN
+956 KKTFSYSLALSGSN

-982 TLPDGMEYVPD
+982 TLPDGMEYVPN

-1003 LSGIQATRVGQTL
+1003 LSGIQATQVGQTL

-1024 KFANQWGGGVKLTY
+1024 KFADQWGVGVKLTY

-1105 ASYAGKDYQ
+1105 ASFAGQTYDDTAVQ
-1114 NADLQKVENGYITAG
+1114 PVGNGYITAG
-1129 DTLIWQAVLYNGK
+1129 DTLIWQTVLYNGR
-1142 GETTSGKATL
+1142 GNSTDVADL
-1152 NGEELGKLDL
+1152 KLDG
-1162 TDVTLTDNL
+1162 VTLTDNL
-1171 PSCYEFDNTSYP
+1171 PATYQFSNETGLQMTYQVLDLTYNS
-1183 TKYFVVPLKA
+1183 
-1193 DGSFAV
+1193 DGSSTFQVNDKTGLLEGGTKVPDTAYKIDGSKLIISV
-1199 DKYGMVT
+1199 DKL
-1206 GNDGAAIK
+1206 AA
-1214 TTANGDSVSWD
+1214 
-1225 VSSVTGTGV
+1225 
-1234 TEGKLEPNYAIVVQ
+1234 KLEKNKCIVFQ
-1248 FATTVKDG
+1248 FTTTVKDG
-1256 QEKEGVIT
+1256 QESEGVIT
-1264 NTGYAEV
+1264 NTGYATIN
-1271 KQPFTAENTVAGE
+1271 QPFTAEDTVAGE
-1284 KRDTQIWNYANYNI
+1284 KQDNQIWSYANYNI

-1308 ITYTNN
+1308 ITYTNQN
-1314 GHNGDPHTDP
+1314 HTGTPHTDP
-1324 ATDTGYSREPT
+1324 ATDTGYSRQPT

-1355 NSPVDLE
+1355 NSPVALE

-1374 DLGLVSGYA
+1374 DLGLVSGYE
-1383 RNSAFGVKLKSI
+1383 RFSAFGVKLKKI
-1395 DSVMVGGTDV
+1395 ESVTVGGTNV
-1405 IDKTARSY
+1405 TANAAYSY

-1441 SDDTVNFRI
+1441 SDDTVDFRI

-1486 SFAYSYQNPDILGD
+1486 SFAYSYQNTDILGD

-1524 VNKTLTEAETK
+1524 VNKTLTETETK

-1601 IRNYTP
+1601 IHNYTP
-1607 TYTGNAI
+1607 AYKDKDNVI
-1614 STDATTKQTV
+1614 STDATTNQTV
-1624 GVTNTKNTGE
+1624 DVTNTKNTGD
-1634 IKLTKTLAGVEGGD
+1634 ITLTKTLAGVEGGN

-1668 RYEEVPVQSL
+1668 RYEEAPVQSL

-1691 NVPKGMDFYVLETNS
+1691 NVPKGMDFYVLETNA
-1706 NGVPTYTGDSGTYTA
+1706 NGVPTYTGDSDTYTA

-1726 YSFVPVIRS
+1726 YSFVPVTRS

-1747 FEETQYSI
+1747 FEQPQYSI
-1755 TVSKVLNAD
+1755 TVSKVLIAD
-1764 NVKSTPV
+1764 DVKSTPV
-1771 FSVGLFTKSGDTYTQ
+1771 FSVGLFTKSGNDYTLVDTTKN
-1786 VGDTQE
+1786 VT
-1792 VIAGSEVKFSTELNE
+1792 AGSDVTF
-1807 QNKRYDLKADTPY
+1807 DGLKADTPY

-1846 NSTTKTDTTFYV
+1846 NSTTKTNTTFYV

-1864 KYGKVAALTLTKDAP
+1864 DHNQVAALTLTKDAP
-1879 QASTIITNST
+1879 QANTIITNT
-1889 DNPTKIT
+1889 TKNPAQIK
-1896 VTKIATEDGN
+1896 VTKIATEDGKP
-1906 QAVDH
+1906 AVDH
-1911 AIEVG
+1911 AIKVG
-1916 LFTQDADGNYQE
+1916 LFTLNADGSYE
-1928 VSGQKKTITIAAG
+1928 PVKDATGTAKVEPITIAAG

-1964 DAEGNRVENGGT
+1964 DADGKRVENDST
-1976 TEVSNKTFVASYSG
+1976 TTVKSAGSSKTFLATYSG
-1990 GNMVAM
+1990 NSSRV
-1996 DVGIPGAKTITDT
+1996 DLLPGIPGEKVITDANTTQVELSFAKT
-2009 HDGKIYI
+2009 
-2016 KKFDVNNNVM
+2016 DVKGNAM
-2026 EKCEFTLTGPNNYKK
+2026 AGCEMTLTGPNGYSKTWTSDTGSKK
-2041 NWSSSK
+2041 FTGL
-2047 DAEEFSNLKAG
+2047 AEGE
-2058 TYTLT
+2058 YTLT
-2063 ETEMNNFVQL
+2063 EKPMTGYAPV
-2073 SMSFTID
+2073 SISFTVNAA
-2080 ETGCIVTQ
+2080 GYIVTTDAQ
-2088 NPDGSKIESTSYALS
+2088 GNPINGSNFSLTENGL
-2103 ANTVTL
+2103 TV
-2109 INRAKVSVDKQ
+2109 INRSQISVSKKDITSLK
-2120 NIANSDELAGATIK
+2120 ELAGAK
-2134 ITRTNGGLNEKVLEV
+2134 ITITKTDGSWNEALVELSRTGI
-2149 KRGDTALT
+2149 TFT
-2157 KETSLDESD
+2157 KSDSVNDESQ
-2166 YSKYTQT
+2166 YQLTSKEL
-2173 SNTITFI
+2173 TFI
-2180 SDGKAKTDIIG
+2180 SDGKNKTDIIG
-2191 LPDGDYTMEEVAAPD
+2191 LPDGTYTMTEVVAPD
-2206 GYNKVKTTFTF
+2206 GYNKVSTDFTF
-2217 TIDKGQVTRTS
+2217 TIKNGVVDATGTT
-2228 ADSEEYDVSGNDIVM
+2228 EYDVSGNDITM
-2243 KDSAKKTISIGKQA
+2243 KDGQKPSVTISKQA
-2257 VGGGDELT
+2257 VGGGEELT
-2265 GAELQLTVPKGV
+2265 GAVLKLTAPAGT
-2277 DLSQIEAAYGDQST
+2277 DLSKVKGSYSDGSTAGIETSGNT
-2291 NGIVKSDKTISWK
+2291 ITWTSDKA
-2304 SDGTKGSVELTD
+2304 KGGVTLAN
-2316 LPAGTYTLKE
+2316 LPAGMYTLE
-2326 ITAPDGF
+2326 ETTAPDGF

-2364 MEDAASKLTIGKKDI
+2364 MKDAASKLTIAKKDI
-2379 TGKQEVTGAKLTL
+2379 TGKQEVTGATLTL
-2392 TLTKPDESGATL
+2392 TLTNPDESGATL
-2404 DGVTVENIKNNTVDS
+2404 DDVTVENSTVAS
-2419 RTADSITWTSGK
+2419 RTEDSITWTSGK

-2439 PDGEYTLKETGD
+2439 PDGKYTLKETGG
-2451 AFTDEETGKTYT
+2451 AFTDTETGKTYT

-2471 TVENGVVTK
+2471 TVENGVVTD
-2480 TTGTADSLN
+2480 TSAENSLN
-2489 DKAAD
+2489 DKATK
-2494 GYYYY
+2494 GYYYC

-2579 VSGED
+2579 ISGED

-2592 AGTYKLKE
+2592 AGSYQLKE

-2630 QDKVSKLTIAK
+2630 QDEASKLTIAK

-2657 KLTKPD
+2657 
-2663 ESGAT
+2663 
-2668 LDGVTVEN
+2668 
-2676 IKNITVDSRTEDSI
+2676 
-2690 TWTSGKTD
+2690 
-2698 AILSKLPDG
+2698 
-2707 KYTLKETGGAF
+2707 
-2718 TDTETGKTYTVIE
+2718 
-2731 STMTFTVENGVVTST
+2731 
-2746 TGDADN
+2746 
-2752 LNDKATEGYY
+2752 
-2762 YYDKTAGQILVC
+2762 
-2774 DAEAVNVVP
+2774 
-2783 ISKQDAGS
+2783 
-2791 GAEVAGA
+2791 
-2798 TLEITAENVLDTTKL
+2798 
-2813 ELSRTDKNGNKTVL
+2813 
-2827 VKGTDY
+2827 
-2833 SISADG
+2833 
-2839 KTIQFVS
+2839 
-2846 GEDATIITGLPAG
+2846 
-2859 TYKLKETNAPDG
+2859 
-2871 YQLYTA
+2871 
-2877 EETFTIGTDGKVTG
+2877 
-2891 TTTIQDKV
+2891 
-2899 SKLTIAKKDITG
+2899 
-2911 KQEVTGAKLTLTLT
+2911 TLT
-2925 NPDESGATLDGVK
+2925 NPDESGATLDGVT
-2938 ANITVDSRDAKS
+2938 ANIHVDSRDAKS

-2972 KETGGAFTDTETG
+2972 KETGDAFTDAETK

-3002 VITKSNAADNLNDK
+3002 VVTDTSAENSLNDK
-3016 ATEGYYYY
+3016 ATKGYYYY
-3024 DKTKEEILV
+3024 DKTAGQILV

-3040 ITTTSTSETTTTS
+3040 ITTTSTSETTTT
-3053 TTTTPTRTSATTE
+3053 TTTT
-3066 SSTETTVSTTS
+3066 
-3077 ATPTDTTTSTTA
+3077 TTTSTSES
-3089 STAGPTQPTTTST
+3089 STTSDTETTTGT
-3102 TGSSTVTTVSTTAS
+3102 
-3116 TAGPTQPTTTSTTGS
+3116 

-3139 TASTAGPTQPT
+3139 VATTSKTSGTTTEVTTDTTLATSGNTTETSAGPT
-3150 TTSTTGSSTV
+3150 TTSTSETTTEV
-3160 TTVSTTASTAGPT
+3160 TTDTTLATSGNTTETSAG
-3173 QPTTTST
+3173 PTTTST
-3180 TGSGTVT
+3180 SETTTEVT
-3187 TVSTTASTAGPT
+3187 TGTTLATSGNTTETSAG
-3199 QPTTT
+3199 PTTT
-3204 STTGSSTVTTVSTT
+3204 STSETTTEVTTVTTLATSGSTT
-3218 ASTAGPTQPTTT
+3218 ETSAGPTTT
-3230 STTGSGTVTT
+3230 STSETTTEVTT
-3240 VSTTASTAGPTQPTT
+3240 DTTLATSGNTTETSAGPTT
-3255 TSTTGSGT
+3255 TSTNGTTTTAKTT
-3263 VTTVSTT
+3263 VTTASASTETSAASTTTTAAGTTAETVTETSTT
-3270 ASTAGPTQPTTTS
+3270 AASTVTTAETIVTTAATTTIE
-3283 ATATN
+3283 A
-3288 TTTTTSSTG
+3288 TTTTTEET
-3297 TGSDTGTTTTT
+3297 TVETTTEETTEATTTT
-3308 QSATTVTATN
+3308 
-3318 TGSVT
+3318 
-3323 ETTPI
+3323 E
-3328 VTVTETAP
+3328 E
-3336 VTTTTC
+3336 TTTT
-3342 STIQTTETTPTTV
+3342 I
-3355 TTVTTPVTTVTTTE
+3355 VTTTE
-3369 LERGVLIRKCDMGG
+3369 QPDGYVIRKCDVGG
-3383 NEIAGASLQVADLDG
+3383 NEIGGASLNITDQSG
-3398 NVIDAWISEA
+3398 NVIDQWVSEEGVSHVFA
-3408 GISHAIETVE
+3408 GIQPNT
-3418 VGVPY
+3418 PY
-3423 CLTELQAPVDYALA
+3423 CLTETLAPADYLVA
-3437 ESIYFR
+3437 EPIYFQ
-3443 LEEDGTVTI
+3443 L
-3452 LTFAVNEDGTIATDE
+3452 NEDGTLVLFVGVSLNEDGSWSVE
-3467 NGPIILT
+3467 N
-3474 ETPSADAVVTMFDE
+3474 AVVTANPDGRAIVMIDE
-3488 FIGIVTT
+3488 YVGTETT
-3495 TDITTET
+3495 TTETTEET
-3502 TTTTET
+3502 TTTTEATTTTAKNTTAGNGEHTPSVSTTTTAST
-3508 ETTTTTPHNTTNDN
+3508 ETTTVTGESGTGTTA
-3522 GNHTP
+3522 G
-3527 SASETTSS
+3527 S
-3535 GETTTETTNGSGTTT
+3535 GGSGTTT
-3550 TDGSGTTTT
+3550 AAGGSQTTTVI
-3559 TRYRSSSGSSSSSS
+3559 RSSSGSSSSSS
-3573 SGRGSSSVRVSS
+3573 RSNTKISS
-3585 TPKTD
+3585 TPKTGEALPVV
-3590 DRIWMLLFPTGLALT
+3590 IIPAGIALAA
-3605 GAILTGRKRK
+3605 AIVAGCKRK
-3615 KKHQK
+3615 KK

>member
-1 MDGNTVSTTCRT
+1 MQTEKTRHLRT
-13 FRAKLLSVLLAV
+13 RVISVLLAV
-25 LMLFTSIPAM
+25 LMIVTCLPSMLFPV
-35 FPASAS
+35 SADNN
-41 GSGGSGNPIVLTN
+41 GRSGGPLVLTN
-54 ASVEFRDKYF
+54 ASVEFRDSKYNPID
-64 KEITD
+64 EVNTGD
-69 TDSGEIFYLMAKI
+69 VFYLMSTI
-82 GGNNVEEGEVDFY
+82 SGNNVNEGEMDSY
-95 RIEISDKNLLLPN
+95 RIEITDKNLLLPN
-108 FAGNGFKDGAV
+108 FAGNGFRDGAV

-133 YITFQIDNGETKQI
+133 YIAFDIDNGQTKQV

-152 FQNGKTANGT
+152 FQNGKTPGGT
-162 AVEVKLTQESSG
+162 ISTVKIVQDSTGKNASST
-174 KSVSNQITAD
+174 ITAR
-184 AAMQWSASKG
+184 AKRQWSASKS
-194 ENRTSLKAQEIAKG
+194 EDRNALTAAQLAAG
-208 TTVNYTLSASPN
+208 TTVNYTLSASAN
-220 NASKKTGAEWV
+220 NASKKNGVEWV

-237 DTISLENM
+237 DTISLSEM
-245 TFLGDAKAA
+245 TFIGDAQTAVE
-254 IQNAVKAAIQTAG
+254 NAVKSAVAAAGYTAG
-267 YDAEPTVTVNDGK
+267 NLSVTVSGSTAK
-280 ADISFVLNS
+280 ISFTVDSKNT
-289 RNENAEMPA
+289 NAEMSA

-306 LNSSTVKM
+306 LNSSIVKM

-335 NASYSTIGGNSVELK
+335 NTSYSPIGGNSVELK

-367 GKAYYVNGDTVEFE
+367 GKAYYVNGDIVEFE

-406 ESITA
+406 VSITT

-480 VTYNGKNLGQ
+480 VTYKGKNLGQ
-490 KYYPHIAGQ
+490 RYYPHIAGQ

-511 AKDAKGVLVSDDSLS
+511 AKDAKDVLVSDDSLS
-526 YNLENMTYT
+526 DNLENMTYT
-535 VDGVTRSAF
+535 VDGVTRTDF
-544 PDKIDVPAGKTVQ
+544 PGKIDVPAGKTVQ
-557 ITVTGTIRDD
+557 ITVTGTIQSG
-567 VAGEISNVA
+567 VNGKILNVA
-576 TVDGKPSNKVK
+576 TVDGKSSNEVK

-651 YGILTLSDGTTKNIT
+651 YGILTLSDDTTENIT

-756 DKLTYQATFTNNG
+756 DKLTYQATFTNHG

-787 ETSDVLKVVAINGNA
+787 EASDVLKVVAINGNA
-802 SDSRIQTVT
+802 SNPRIQTVT
-811 VEQDNRAHGGYA
+811 VEQNKIDGGGYA
-823 AETFNIM
+823 VETFNIM
-830 GIKLAAGE
+830 GINLAAGE

-848 NDVTNNNDYNHE
+848 NDVTNTNNDYASE
-860 KNGIQGFGGTYD
+860 KRGIQGYGDGTN

-888 FGTQKGVYNY
+888 FGTQRGVYNY

-909 GNKTVTWYAHDMILN
+909 GSKTVTWYAHDMILN

-936 LTNSA
+936 LTNSE
-941 DKTTNIVDMTAADLE
+941 DKTTNIVGMTAADLE
-956 QKTFSYSLALSGSN
+956 KKTFSYSLALSGSN

-998 ANYTA
+998 ANSTA
-1003 LSGIQATRVGQTL
+1003 LSGIQATQVGQTL

-1024 KFANQWGGGVKLTY
+1024 KFAYQYGGGVKLTY

-1065 KVTVVEGKNDGSDR
+1065 KVTVVEGKNGGSDR

-1105 ASYAGKDYQ
+1105 ASFAGQTY
-1114 NADLQKVENGYITAG
+1114 NADDVQPVENGYITAG
-1129 DTLIWQAVLYNGK
+1129 DTLIWQTVLYNGR
-1142 GETTSGKATL
+1142 GDSTDVADL
-1152 NGEELGKLDL
+1152 KLDG
-1162 TDVTLTDNL
+1162 VTLTDNL
-1171 PSCYEFDNTSYP
+1171 PP
-1183 TKYFVVPLKA
+1183 TYQFSNETGLQMTYQELTLTHNS
-1193 DGSFAV
+1193 DGSSTFKAN
-1199 DKYGMVT
+1199 DKT
-1206 GNDGAAIK
+1206 GLLESGTPVPRDAYKIDGSKLIIYADK
-1214 TTANGDSVSWD
+1214 L
-1225 VSSVTGTGV
+1225 
-1234 TEGKLEPNYAIVVQ
+1234 GKATLAPNKCIVFQ
-1248 FATTVKDG
+1248 FTTTVKDG

-1264 NTGYAEV
+1264 NTGYASV
-1271 KQPFTAENTVAGE
+1271 TQPFSTEDTVAGE
-1284 KRDTQIWNYANYNI
+1284 KRDDQIWSYANYNI

-1308 ITYTNN
+1308 ITYTNQN
-1314 GHNGDPHTDP
+1314 HTGTPHTDP
-1324 ATDTGYSREPT
+1324 ATDTGYSRQPT

-1355 NSPVDLE
+1355 NSPLALE

-1374 DLGLVSGYA
+1374 DLGLVSGYE
-1383 RNSAFGVKLKSI
+1383 RFSAFGVTLEKI
-1395 DSVMVGGTDV
+1395 DSVTVDGTAVSYTD
-1405 IDKTARSY
+1405 SY

-1428 LGQNDVMNWTNIK
+1428 LGQNDVMNWTNSK

-1450 QLQDTTVKVGDEVV
+1450 QLGNTTVPVGGEVV

-1513 VQTPDTTVDVT
+1513 VQTPDTTIDVK
-1524 VNKTLTEAETK
+1524 VKKTLTEAETK

-1557 SVTIPAGQTAASVTM
+1557 SVTIPAGQNAASVTM

-1607 TYTGNAI
+1607 AYTGNEI
-1614 STDATTKQTV
+1614 STDATTNQTV
-1624 GVTNTKNTGE
+1624 YVTNTKNTGE
-1634 IKLTKTLAGVEGGD
+1634 ITLTKTLAGMEGGD

-1668 RYEEVPVQSL
+1668 RYEEAPVQSL
-1678 TFTEAD
+1678 TFTEACSQD
-1684 SKKVTFE
+1684 VTFE
-1691 NVPKGMDFYVLETNS
+1691 DVPKGVDFYVLETNA

-1755 TVSKVLNAD
+1755 TVSKVLIAD
-1764 NVKSTPV
+1764 DVKSTPV
-1771 FSVGLFTKSGDTYTQ
+1771 FSVGLFTKNGDTYTR

-1792 VIAGSEVKFSTELNE
+1792 VIAGSDVTF
-1807 QNKRYDLKADTPY
+1807 DGLKADTPY

-1864 KYGKVAALTLTKDAP
+1864 DHNQVAALTLTKDAP
-1879 QASTIITNST
+1879 QANTIITNT
-1889 DNPTKIT
+1889 TKNPAQIK
-1896 VTKIATEDGN
+1896 VTKIATIDGN
-1906 QAVDH
+1906 PAVDH
-1911 AIEVG
+1911 AIKVG
-1916 LFTQDADGNYQE
+1916 LFTLNADGSYE
-1928 VSGQKKTITIAAG
+1928 PVKDATGTAKVEPITIAAG

-1964 DAEGNRVENGGT
+1964 DADDNRVENESTISVGG
-1976 TEVSNKTFVASYSG
+1976 KTFLATYSG
-1990 GNMVAM
+1990 NSSRV
-1996 DVGIPGAKTITDT
+1996 DLLPGIPGEKTITDANT
-2009 HDGKIYI
+2009 TQVELSFAKV
-2016 KKFDVNNNVM
+2016 DVKGNAM
-2026 EKCEFTLTGPNNYKK
+2026 AGCEMTLTGPNGYSKTWTSDTGSKK
-2041 NWSSSK
+2041 FTGL
-2047 DAEEFSNLKAG
+2047 AEGK
-2058 TYTLT
+2058 YTLT
-2063 ETEMNNFVQL
+2063 EKPVTGYAPV
-2073 SMSFTID
+2073 SISFAVNAN
-2080 ETGCIVTQ
+2080 GYIVTTDAQ
-2088 NPDGSKIESTSYALS
+2088 GNPITGSNFSLTENGLTVINRSQISVSKKDITSLKELVGAKITITKTDGSWNEALVELS
-2103 ANTVTL
+2103 RTGTTFT
-2109 INRAKVSVDKQ
+2109 KSDSV
-2120 NIANSDELAGATIK
+2120 N
-2134 ITRTNGGLNEKVLEV
+2134 
-2149 KRGDTALT
+2149 
-2157 KETSLDESD
+2157 DESQ
-2166 YSKYTQT
+2166 YQLTSKEL
-2173 SNTITFI
+2173 TFI
-2180 SDGKAKTDIIG
+2180 SDGKNKTDIIG
-2191 LPDGDYTMEEVAAPD
+2191 LPDGTYTMTEVVAPD
-2206 GYNKVKTTFTF
+2206 GYNKVSTDFTF
-2217 TIDKGQVTRTS
+2217 TIKNGVVDATGTT
-2228 ADSEEYDVSGNDIVM
+2228 EYDVSGNDITM
-2243 KDSAKKTISIGKQA
+2243 KDGQKPSVTISKQA
-2257 VGGGDELT
+2257 VGGGEELT
-2265 GAELQLTVPKGV
+2265 GAVLKLTAPAGT
-2277 DLSQIEAAYGDQST
+2277 DLSKVKGSYSDGSTDKIETSGNT
-2291 NGIVKSDKTISWK
+2291 ITWTSDKA
-2304 SDGTKGSVELTD
+2304 KGGVTLEN
-2316 LPAGTYTLKE
+2316 LPAGVYTLE
-2326 ITAPDGF
+2326 ETTAPDGF

-2364 MEDAASKLTIGKKDI
+2364 MEDDTSKLTIAKKDI
-2379 TGKQEVTGAKLTL
+2379 TGKQEVTGATLTL

-2404 DGVTVENIKNNTVDS
+2404 DDVTVENSTVAS

-2431 TDAILSKL
+2431 TDSILSKL
-2439 PDGEYTLKETGD
+2439 PDGTYTLGESGD
-2451 AFTDEETGKTYT
+2451 AFTDTETGKTYT
-2463 VIESTMTF
+2463 VIKSTMTF
-2471 TVENGVVTK
+2471 TVENGVVTS
-2480 TTGTADSLN
+2480 TTGDADNLN
-2489 DKAAD
+2489 DKATE

-2499 DKTAGQILVCDAEA
+2499 DKTKEEILVCDAEA

-2522 DAGSGAEVAGATLE
+2522 DAASGAEVAGATLE

-2564 GTDYSISADGKTIQF
+2564 DRDYSISADGKTIQF

-2592 AGTYKLKE
+2592 AGSYQLKE

-2630 QDKVSKLTIAK
+2630 QDKVSKLTIGK
-2641 KDITGKQE
+2641 RDITGKQE
-2649 VTGATLTL
+2649 VTGAKLTLT
-2657 KLTKPD
+2657 LTKPD
-2663 ESGAT
+2663 ESGTT
-2668 LDGVTVEN
+2668 LDDVTAN
-2676 IKNITVDSRTEDSI
+2676 IHVDSRTADSI

-2707 KYTLKETGGAF
+2707 EYTLKETGGAF
-2718 TDTETGKTYTVIE
+2718 TDTETKKTYTVIE
-2731 STMTFTVENGVVTST
+2731 STMTFTVENGVVTDT
-2746 TGDADN
+2746 NAADS
-2752 LNDKATEGYY
+2752 LKDKATEGYY

-2774 DAEAVNVVP
+2774 DAE
-2783 ISKQDAGS
+2783 
-2791 GAEVAGA
+2791 
-2798 TLEITAENVLDTTKL
+2798 
-2813 ELSRTDKNGNKTVL
+2813 
-2827 VKGTDY
+2827 
-2833 SISADG
+2833 
-2839 KTIQFVS
+2839 
-2846 GEDATIITGLPAG
+2846 
-2859 TYKLKETNAPDG
+2859 
-2871 YQLYTA
+2871 
-2877 EETFTIGTDGKVTG
+2877 
-2891 TTTIQDKV
+2891 
-2899 SKLTIAKKDITG
+2899 
-2911 KQEVTGAKLTLTLT
+2911 
-2925 NPDESGATLDGVK
+2925 
-2938 ANITVDSRDAKS
+2938 
-2950 ITWTSGKTD
+2950 
-2959 AILSKLP
+2959 
-2966 DGKYTL
+2966 
-2972 KETGGAFTDTETG
+2972 
-2985 KTYTVIEST
+2985 
-2994 MTFTVENG
+2994 
-3002 VITKSNAADNLNDK
+3002 
-3016 ATEGYYYY
+3016 
-3024 DKTKEEILV
+3024 
-3033 CDAEQPA
+3033 QPA
-3040 ITTTSTSETTTTS
+3040 ITTTSTSETTTT
-3053 TTTTPTRTSATTE
+3053 TTTTTTTATSE
-3066 SSTETTVSTTS
+3066 SSTTSDTETT
-3077 ATPTDTTTSTTA
+3077 
-3089 STAGPTQPTTTST
+3089 
-3102 TGSSTVTTVSTTAS
+3102 TGT
-3116 TAGPTQPTTTSTTGS
+3116 

-3139 TASTAGPTQPT
+3139 VATTSKTSGTTTEVTTVTTLATSGNTTETSAGPT
-3150 TTSTTGSSTV
+3150 TTSTNGTTTDTTTTKTTV
-3160 TTVSTTASTAGPT
+3160 TTASASTETSAASTTTTAAGTTAETVTETSTTAASTA
-3173 QPTTTST
+3173 TTAET
-3180 TGSGTVT
+3180 TVT
-3187 TVSTTASTAGPT
+3187 TAA
-3199 QPTTT
+3199 TTT
-3204 STTGSSTVTTVSTT
+3204 IE
-3218 ASTAGPTQPTTT
+3218 A
-3230 STTGSGTVTT
+3230 
-3240 VSTTASTAGPTQPTT
+3240 
-3255 TSTTGSGT
+3255 
-3263 VTTVSTT
+3263 
-3270 ASTAGPTQPTTTS
+3270 
-3283 ATATN
+3283 
-3288 TTTTTSSTG
+3288 TTTTTEET
-3297 TGSDTGTTTTT
+3297 TVETTTEETTEATTTT
-3308 QSATTVTATN
+3308 
-3318 TGSVT
+3318 
-3323 ETTPI
+3323 E
-3328 VTVTETAP
+3328 E
-3336 VTTTTC
+3336 TTTT
-3342 STIQTTETTPTTV
+3342 I
-3355 TTVTTPVTTVTTTE
+3355 VTTTE
-3369 LERGVLIRKCDMGG
+3369 QPDGYVIRKCDVGG
-3383 NEIAGASLQVADLDG
+3383 NEIGGASLNITDQSG
-3398 NVIDAWISEA
+3398 NVIDQWVSEEGVSHVFA
-3408 GISHAIETVE
+3408 GIQPNT
-3418 VGVPY
+3418 PY
-3423 CLTELQAPVDYALA
+3423 CLTETLAPVDYLVA
-3437 ESIYFR
+3437 EPIYFQ
-3443 LEEDGTVTI
+3443 L
-3452 LTFAVNEDGTIATDE
+3452 NEDGTLVLFVGVSLNEDGSWSVE
-3467 NGPIILT
+3467 N
-3474 ETPSADAVVTMFDE
+3474 AVVTANPDGRAIVMIDE
-3488 FIGIVTT
+3488 YVGTETT
-3495 TDITTET
+3495 TTETTEET
-3502 TTTTET
+3502 TTTTEATTTTAKNTTAGNGEHTPSVSTTTTAST
-3508 ETTTTTPHNTTNDN
+3508 ETTTVTGESGTGTTA
-3522 GNHTP
+3522 G
-3527 SASETTSS
+3527 S
-3535 GETTTETTNGSGTTT
+3535 GGSGTTT
-3550 TDGSGTTTT
+3550 AAGGSQTTTVI
-3559 TRYRSSSGSSSSSS
+3559 RSSSGSSSSSS
-3573 SGRGSSSVRVSS
+3573 RSNTKIFS
-3585 TPKTD
+3585 TPKTGEALPVV
-3590 DRIWMLLFPTGLALT
+3590 IIPAGIALAA
-3605 GAILTGRKRK
+3605 AIVAGCKRK
-3615 KKHQK
+3615 KK